1 MPITN
6 RFSTT
11 TNGALAITGNTLG
24 LSKISNQNRAGTI
37 GAIGAFITTNTA
49 LQVPTF
55 PAGTT
60 LTYTQNSSTAILN
73 IPAGSTI
80 LYAELV
86 WGGNYLSRDQNITSV
101 LGNPVSF
108 TTPVSTYSIT
118 PSAVTASNQTFVSNS
133 ITFGFYTRSAD
144 VTTLIQAGGSGS
156 YTTGA
161 VPGLVDPLDASNG
174 SINSAGWTLIV
185 AYQNGTLPARNLTIY
200 VAGNRVSAETG
211 SADVSVSG
219 FLTPSGGPVSGRL
232 FLSSTEGD
240 ADLTGDQA
248 LFGPNFSS
256 LNALSGPNNAINNF
270 FGSQVNNAAGNLDT
284 TGTFGTRNQSAS
296 TSTNISAGRQ
306 GWDITSI
313 DISPYLTNSQV
324 SAAIRLTTNG
334 DAYMLNTVGLQI
346 NINSPNIQA
355 TKSVNKS
362 VAAIGDILT
371 YTVTIPNTGLL
382 PANNAIFIDSLP
394 SGTSFIPGTV
404 TVDNVPQ
411 TNANPAA
418 GISLGTINNGASR
431 TVTFQATVV
440 SLPSQNPISNT
451 ANITFQYTPIAGG
464 TTFNGLATSNSAGT
478 QINLADING
487 TKSVNK
493 LFTDIGETLTYS
505 IALANIGNI
514 AATNVIFTDPIPSGT
529 TFIPGSVTVNGVT
542 QAGAN
547 PANGIS
553 IGSIAAN
560 STTTI
565 SFQVLVPSIP
575 QTNPILNSGTTT
587 YQYIPVPNQPAVS
600 GTDKTNIVS
609 TQVNNATV
617 TMTKAVDKNFA
628 DIGDTLTYTVSF
640 TGTGNTNANNV
651 IFTDVIP
658 TGTTFV
664 LNSLTIDGTTQ
675 VGANPANG
683 VNIGSIPS
691 GTTKNVAFQVVV
703 NTIPASNVVSN
714 GSSASYQYTVNPS
727 QSPVTKN
734 ISSNLVSTQINN
746 ANVTLTKSTNKQFAT
761 IGETISYTILI
772 TNSGNTAA
780 NNVQLT
786 DPLPN
791 GTILTPGTVTL
802 NGVLQNVDSL
812 VALPIGTIPGG
823 ATFTLSFQVT
833 VINITTPNP
842 IINNAF
848 ASYLYTVNP
857 NLPPTSKTAN
867 SNSVTSTIR
876 LANLHANKSVDKTFA
891 EVGDVLTYTF
901 SLTNDGNVAANNVLL
916 SDSIANGTAF
926 VPNSVIVNGV
936 TQPGATPASI
946 NIGSINANTT
956 ITASFQVVIT
966 SIPNPNPISNSA
978 SISYNFIVD
987 PNASPV
993 SKNTTSTTTF
1003 TQVNDANVISAKTVN
1018 RAFATVGD
1026 TLTYTVTLT
1035 NAGSVSAD
1043 SPTFVDTN
1051 PDGTTFIPNT
1061 FLING
1066 VLQNNADPNIGVP
1079 LPSIAANGSLTV
1091 SYQVTV
1097 TSLPTQNPTLNS
1109 SSTQYSFILNP
1120 GDPPTVET
1128 SVSNTVST
1136 QINLA
1141 NVVIVKEVDL
1151 TIADVGQPITY
1162 TISLANLGNTIA
1174 NNVIVTDIIPN
1185 GTTIVPNSIF
1195 IGGALQL
1202 GADPSTG
1209 LPVGSIPSGGF
1220 TTIVFQISTNGL
1232 PSPNPIQNS
1241 ASLQYSFI
1249 ADPNLPALVR
1259 NAASNIVTTQINTA
1273 NIVATK
1279 LTSTNFADVG
1289 DVILYATILTNNG
1302 NIPAANVTFTDIIP
1316 AGTLF
1321 IPNTV
1326 TINNVPVANANPA
1339 TSISIGTIGANSSR
1353 TVAFQ
1358 VFVPTIPAVNP
1369 ITNQSGTTFQ
1379 YTYDPSKPAVMQ
1391 MVASNTVQTT
1401 INNASIAATKSA
1413 DKQFA
1418 NVNDIITY
1426 TTTLTNNG
1434 NTLASNVIFT
1444 DVIPNGTSFI
1454 ANSVTVNGNTLPNV
1468 NPASGIAID
1477 PINPNANTLISFQ
1490 VQVNSIPNPNPIP
1503 NQSNTTYQYVVDPN
1517 LPPASANTL
1526 SNVITTQINNATIVA
1541 TKSVNTPTAAIGD
1554 IVTYTIAVTNTGNT
1568 PASATVLTD
1577 GLGAGASFI
1586 QNSVTI
1592 NNVPQPG
1599 LDPSLGIHLADIS
1612 PGDTVFITFQA
1623 QILAIPPSGTLTNN
1637 ALVNYEYTVNPNQ
1650 SPAVNSTITN
1660 TTVTPIIDATLS
1672 INKTVNS
1679 TFATIGDTLT
1689 FTSTITNSGN
1699 TTANNVIFTDV
1710 IPNGTTFIPNSF
1722 TVNGTTITNAN
1733 PQNGINIGNLNSNAS
1748 ATLSFQVNITTLP
1761 NPNPI
1766 PNKSS
1771 LQYSFIVDINEPP
1784 VSRTV
1789 QSNKTFTQ
1797 VNTASVIATKT
1808 ASSAFAAVGDT
1819 ITYTTILTNSGNT
1832 SANTPVFIDILPP
1845 ELSFVPDSVQINTI
1859 PQLGFRPDSEISL
1872 DSIPV
1877 GGTTTIS
1884 FQAIVGSIPA
1894 TNPTL
1899 NQSSTTYS
1907 IIIDPTQPPV
1917 IETATSNP
1925 TLVQINEAIIQA
1937 TKSVDRL
1944 FSDVAPGNS
1953 FLTYTVLL
1961 DNIGNATATNI
1972 IFTDPIPNNTVFIE
1986 DSVRVGGVLL
1996 PGVNPANGIPIGDII
2011 AEDFINVTFRVQ
2023 VVSIPN
2029 PIFTIGPGGPNS
2041 PVVNSAS
2048 INYQFMTG
2056 PNLPLVSRSTTSNP
2070 VSTQINSGEIVAIK
2084 SVNKTFATIG
2094 DTISYTITLSNP
2106 GNVTSQN
2113 IIFTDT
2119 LPDGTTFISG
2129 TLTNDLSGTL
2139 TNDSG
2144 TQQIGNPANGIQI
2157 GNINPNGTAVI
2168 TLNVLVTNI
2177 PSINPIS
2184 NSSSVQFAHVVD
2196 PSQPA
2201 VSQTNVSNTVS
2212 TTINSAILT
2221 TKKSA
2226 DKSIISVGDTIT
2238 YTTTIRN
2245 TGNTAATNITFTS
2258 AIPANTTF
2266 IPNSV
2271 TINSVQQSG
2280 AQPALGVNIPN
2291 IAPGETVTVTFQ
2303 VNVISVS
2310 PSSSIMGNDT
2320 ILYSYTVDPNSAP
2333 ATTSTSTNI
2342 ATNPVLDAMITM
2354 VKSVDQTLVTL
2365 GDTITY
2371 TTILTNNGNTNATNI
2386 TFTDLIPNGTTFIT
2400 DSVTINGLTQIGL
2413 NPNTGITIG
2422 SIAPNSS
2429 ISIAF
2434 QVTATSTP
2442 VQNPIA
2448 NSATASYTFI
2458 ADPNAPIVSRNVTSN
2473 TVFTTINTANILS
2486 LKQVDK
2492 SFSRI
2497 GDTLTYTVVLT
2508 NNGNSSAQ
2516 NVIFTDTVPSVTT
2529 FIANTFS
2536 INGVPQSGADPSN
2549 GVNIGTITAGTT
2561 VTVSF
2566 QVTVTSLPTANPIVN
2581 FSSTSYQ
2588 LVSPPDS
2595 ETSISNPVSTQINE
2609 AILSMTKNESVSFA
2623 DIGQTAFYTT
2633 SITNVGNTDAT
2644 NIVFTDA
2651 LPSGLTFVPN
2661 TLTVDGVLQPN
2672 ADPNTGVLL
2681 ATLPPNE
2688 IYSIVFQVT
2697 VNNIPPSNPA
2707 PNTASTTYEFTV
2719 DPVNPPVSSAA
2730 TSNTTLLQ
2738 INNATIIS
2746 TKTANLTF
2754 ADVGN
2759 TITFTLNLP
2768 NTGNVTATDV
2778 TIIDILDSN
2787 LSFVPNSFTANG
2799 QTIPNADLSTGVNI
2813 GSING
2818 GNTAIVTFQATV
2830 ITLPTLN
2837 PISNSASI
2845 TYHYVVDPSQPPITT
2860 SNQSNTTT
2868 TQINSAIL
2876 TAQKNSNVST
2886 VDIGQD
2892 ITYTVTITNSGNV
2905 SATNVI
2911 FTDLIPDGTSFEPNS
2926 FTLNGTSIPNAD
2938 IITGVPIGD
2947 IAPNESVIV
2956 AFHIIANEIPPIN
2969 PITNQASVSFQ
2980 HIVNPANPPV
2990 SKNIISNNVT
3000 TKIESAILNTI
3011 KIGDKTFAT
3020 IGDTITYTTTITNT
3034 GNIPA
3039 NNAIFSDPLPSWT
3052 QFVAGSVIVDG
3063 TPLPS
3068 ASIING
3074 VGINTINPNQTVT
3087 IIFQVQIVS
3096 NPTTFTPELQNLG
3109 FVNFQYNVGNVL
3121 LAQPGNVETNVF
3133 VTSINTAI
3141 LSAVKTA
3148 NTAFANIG
3156 DTITYTV
3163 SIQNNGN
3170 TNATNVNFSDPV
3182 PTGTTFVENSFA
3194 VNGSTIPGAN
3204 PNNGVNIGTVSAG
3217 SSLTV
3222 TFQVIVTSTPPS
3234 NPITNVASIQYAFIV
3249 DPASP
3254 PVTGTINSNSAST
3267 QINNATVTT
3276 VLQANRSI
3284 VSIGDVIT
3292 YTATLTN
3299 TGNFP
3304 ANSVLLINGVPE
3316 GALFVPNSVTLN
3328 GISLPD
3334 ASPTL
3339 GIPVGIIA
3347 PGDSATIT
3355 FQFLASSIPPQ
3366 GAIINQALT
3375 SYTYIVDPS
3384 QPPVT
3389 ATSSSNTVNTAVVD
3403 ASLSVIKSTDSLVQS
3418 TDGIITY
3425 TVVVQN
3431 NGNTTANTVTLTDLV
3446 PEGTAFIPNSVTIN
3460 SVSVPGADPN
3470 VGIPLNS
3477 ITPSEIVTVTFQ
3489 VIVQSIPSVNPISN
3503 TARIDYTFIADPTA
3517 PIISRTITSN
3527 PAFTQISDATIL
3539 SLKAVNAPQTTT
3551 GDILTYTITLEN
3563 TGNIPAT
3570 NLIFS
3575 DTIPQDTTFVENS
3588 FTLNGTAILG
3598 ANPNVGVTLPTLAAN
3613 ATHLI
3618 SFQILIKDS
3627 FSRESITN
3635 QSNTTYTIQPDPG
3648 QPPITET
3655 STSNIVIT
3663 NFVQAQLTIT
3673 KTSNPTTVDIGGTIL
3688 YISEVK
3694 NIGNVDAINI
3704 VFTDSI
3710 PAGTT
3715 FVPDS
3720 VTINGVLQPG
3730 LNPENGIPIGTIPAN
3745 SSKTILF
3752 QVQTNNPP
3760 TETEIVNQSSATYQ
3774 YVSIPTAPPVNRS
3787 ANSNIVTTS
3796 LQNANIISVK
3806 SADVTFASIGQ
3817 IITYTNTLQNIGTV
3831 PANNTVFIDNIP
3843 EGTIFIEDSLAINN
3857 VIQPGANP
3865 ENGVTLGT
3873 IQPNETVTISF
3884 QVQLTNIP
3892 VGNVVINI
3900 SDTSYEY
3907 QIDPSS
3913 QIIQRR
3919 SLSNAVNTEV
3929 RTANVSAIKS
3939 ANRSITRI
3947 GQIIT
3952 YTVAVTNAG
3961 TIPITNTLLLDAIAS
3976 GTTFVP
3982 NSILVDGVPRLNENP
3997 ITGINLDII
4006 LPNNTIIVTFQVSV
4020 VSIPP
4025 QNNINNIAVIH
4036 YEYRPDPST
4045 PPISETTS
4053 SNATNIQFIDAILI
4067 ATKSTNTVL
4076 ANIDETIE
4084 YTVFIQNNG
4093 SATTNSIFFTDTIAD
4108 GTVFIPGSVVVNN
4121 TVLPAADPNIGFS
4134 IPNVA
4139 AGQMATITFQVSVTN
4154 LPAVNPTPNTANVVY
4169 DFIFN
4174 PDFAPIQKSTTS
4186 NTTFVQINDAD
4197 IVSLKTVDLT
4207 SVTIGDI
4214 LTYTTTLTNTGNT
4227 DATAVVFTD
4236 NIPNGTTFI
4245 DGSVLV
4251 NNIPQLNANPSAG
4264 ILVGTIAPNISIP
4277 VTFSVT
4283 VVALPASGH
4292 VQNQSTSRYTIN
4304 VEEQISTSNITFTE
4318 VISANVIATKTTPIQ
4333 YADLQTIIPY
4343 TISITNNGNIQVENI
4358 IVTDIIP
4365 ANTSFIENSVIVNG
4379 NARPNDNPL
4388 NGIQIDNI
4396 PPNTTATILFQ
4407 VRVTSIPQTNPI
4419 SNTSTIEYEYTV
4431 PNRPPITETIIS
4443 SAALTEINH
4452 ANLNSNKAVDLAF
4465 ATVGDTLTYT
4475 ITLNQTGNVAVND
4488 VIIQDIIPQGTT
4500 FIENSVI
4507 VNGETLPGVNPV
4519 SGIPIGTIT
4528 IGGDAIVSFQVTVT
4542 SIPTPNELN
4551 NNAITTFN
4559 YIVNPNNVPVTN
4571 TTTTN
4576 TVKTT
4581 VQNDNV
4587 IAFKSADVTN
4597 ALPGQTLTY
4606 TITITNSGNVTI
4618 EDLLAIDAVP
4628 IDTTFVAGSVTI
4640 NGINQPNENP
4650 ENGITLGNLAPNEF
4664 VIITFQVTIS
4674 SSTLQSTINND
4685 ASVSYTV
4692 IIDPTKPPITITKQT
4707 NTVTTTVIDPMVR
4720 IEKTADKSIVVI
4732 GDIITFTLAVFN
4744 HSPIPTISTSVIDT
4758 IPAGTT
4764 FIENSVT
4771 INGTPVPNVR
4781 PDTGINIGS
4790 LSAGT
4795 VATIT
4800 FQVLATSIPSN
4811 STIINSATV
4820 TAAFQLTPQ
4829 DPIITFI
4836 VNSNIVRIPVQF
4848 ITATVTKNASVS
4860 SAYLNQYFDYTVRIT
4875 NTSEISLSNISLQDT
4890 IPAGLQFING
4900 TVFINGERSP
4910 LANPNIGFLVATNL
4924 EPNETIIVLF
4934 TVQVISPPV
4943 NNPFKNTANISL
4955 QLQVS
4960 PTDPP
4965 ITVTVTS
4972 NENIVTFV
4980 PENPDEAL
4988 PNLNCFFDGERFIR
5002 ITPRNVRNYLWTWI
5016 WWK

>member
-1 MPITN
+1 
-6 RFSTT
+6 
-11 TNGALAITGNTLG
+11 
-24 LSKISNQNRAGTI
+24 
-37 GAIGAFITTNTA
+37 
-49 LQVPTF
+49 
-55 PAGTT
+55 
-60 LTYTQNSSTAILN
+60 
-73 IPAGSTI
+73 
-80 LYAELV
+80 
-86 WGGNYLSRDQNITSV
+86 
-101 LGNPVSF
+101 
-108 TTPVSTYSIT
+108 
-118 PSAVTASNQTFVSNS
+118 
-133 ITFGFYTRSAD
+133 
-144 VTTLIQAGGSGS
+144 
-156 YTTGA
+156 
-161 VPGLVDPLDASNG
+161 
-174 SINSAGWTLIV
+174 
-185 AYQNGTLPARNLTIY
+185 
-200 VAGNRVSAETG
+200 
-211 SADVSVSG
+211 
-219 FLTPSGGPVSGRL
+219 
-232 FLSSTEGD
+232 
-240 ADLTGDQA
+240 
-248 LFGPNFSS
+248 
-256 LNALSGPNNAINNF
+256 
-270 FGSQVNNAAGNLDT
+270 
-284 TGTFGTRNQSAS
+284 
-296 TSTNISAGRQ
+296 
-306 GWDITSI
+306 
-313 DISPYLTNSQV
+313 
-324 SAAIRLTTNG
+324 
-334 DAYMLNTVGLQI
+334 
-346 NINSPNIQA
+346 
-355 TKSVNKS
+355 
-362 VAAIGDILT
+362 
-371 YTVTIPNTGLL
+371 
-382 PANNAIFIDSLP
+382 
-394 SGTSFIPGTV
+394 
-404 TVDNVPQ
+404 
-411 TNANPAA
+411 
-418 GISLGTINNGASR
+418 
-431 TVTFQATVV
+431 
-440 SLPSQNPISNT
+440 
-451 ANITFQYTPIAGG
+451 
-464 TTFNGLATSNSAGT
+464 
-478 QINLADING
+478 
-487 TKSVNK
+487 
-493 LFTDIGETLTYS
+493 
-505 IALANIGNI
+505 
-514 AATNVIFTDPIPSGT
+514 
-529 TFIPGSVTVNGVT
+529 
-542 QAGAN
+542 
-547 PANGIS
+547 
-553 IGSIAAN
+553 
-560 STTTI
+560 
-565 SFQVLVPSIP
+565 
-575 QTNPILNSGTTT
+575 
-587 YQYIPVPNQPAVS
+587 
-600 GTDKTNIVS
+600 
-609 TQVNNATV
+609 
-617 TMTKAVDKNFA
+617 
-628 DIGDTLTYTVSF
+628 
-640 TGTGNTNANNV
+640 
-651 IFTDVIP
+651 
-658 TGTTFV
+658 
-664 LNSLTIDGTTQ
+664 
-675 VGANPANG
+675 
-683 VNIGSIPS
+683 
-691 GTTKNVAFQVVV
+691 
-703 NTIPASNVVSN
+703 
-714 GSSASYQYTVNPS
+714 
-727 QSPVTKN
+727 
-734 ISSNLVSTQINN
+734 
-746 ANVTLTKSTNKQFAT
+746 
-761 IGETISYTILI
+761 
-772 TNSGNTAA
+772 
-780 NNVQLT
+780 
-786 DPLPN
+786 
-791 GTILTPGTVTL
+791 
-802 NGVLQNVDSL
+802 
-812 VALPIGTIPGG
+812 
-823 ATFTLSFQVT
+823 
-833 VINITTPNP
+833 
-842 IINNAF
+842 
-848 ASYLYTVNP
+848 
-857 NLPPTSKTAN
+857 
-867 SNSVTSTIR
+867 
-876 LANLHANKSVDKTFA
+876 
-891 EVGDVLTYTF
+891 
-901 SLTNDGNVAANNVLL
+901 
-916 SDSIANGTAF
+916 
-926 VPNSVIVNGV
+926 
-936 TQPGATPASI
+936 
-946 NIGSINANTT
+946 
-956 ITASFQVVIT
+956 
-966 SIPNPNPISNSA
+966 
-978 SISYNFIVD
+978 
-987 PNASPV
+987 
-993 SKNTTSTTTF
+993 
-1003 TQVNDANVISAKTVN
+1003 
-1018 RAFATVGD
+1018 
-1026 TLTYTVTLT
+1026 
-1035 NAGSVSAD
+1035 
-1043 SPTFVDTN
+1043 
-1051 PDGTTFIPNT
+1051 
-1061 FLING
+1061 
-1066 VLQNNADPNIGVP
+1066 
-1079 LPSIAANGSLTV
+1079 
-1091 SYQVTV
+1091 
-1097 TSLPTQNPTLNS
+1097 
-1109 SSTQYSFILNP
+1109 
-1120 GDPPTVET
+1120 
-1128 SVSNTVST
+1128 
-1136 QINLA
+1136 
-1141 NVVIVKEVDL
+1141 IVKEVDL

-1162 TISLANLGNTIA
+1162 TISLANLGNTTA

-1185 GTTIVPNSIF
+1185 GSTIVPNSIF
-1195 IGGALQL
+1195 IGGTLQQS
-1202 GADPSTG
+1202 ADPSTG
-1209 LPVGSIPSGGF
+1209 LQVGSIPSGGF
-1220 TTIVFQISTNGL
+1220 TTIVFQISANGL

-1259 NAASNIVTTQINTA
+1259 NTASNIVTTQINTA

-1302 NIPAANVTFTDIIP
+1302 NISAANVTFTDIIP

-1339 TSISIGTIGANSSR
+1339 TGISIGTIGANSSR

-1369 ITNQSGTTFQ
+1369 ITNQSSTTFQ

-1434 NTLASNVIFT
+1434 NILASNVIFT

-1454 ANSVTVNGNTLPNV
+1454 PNSVTVNGNTLPNV

-1477 PINPNANTLISFQ
+1477 PINPNANTIISFQ

-1503 NQSNTTYQYVVDPN
+1503 NQNNTTYQYVVDPN

-1554 IVTYTIAVTNTGNT
+1554 IVTYTIAVTNTGNI
-1568 PASATVLTD
+1568 PASATVLID

-1592 NNVPQPG
+1592 NDVPQPG
-1599 LDPSLGIHLADIS
+1599 LDPSLGIHLADLP
-1612 PGDTVFITFQA
+1612 PGNSVFITFEA

-1650 SPAVNSTITN
+1650 SPAVGSTITN
-1660 TTVTPIIDATLS
+1660 TTVTPIVDATLS

-1699 TTANNVIFTDV
+1699 TTASDVIFTDV

-1722 TVNGTTITNAN
+1722 KINGTTIPNTN

-1748 ATLSFQVNITTLP
+1748 VTLSFQVNITTLP

-1766 PNKSS
+1766 PNQSS

-1797 VNTASVIATKT
+1797 VNSASVIATKT
-1808 ASSAFAAVGDT
+1808 ASNAFAAVGDT
-1819 ITYTTILTNSGNT
+1819 VTYTTTLTNSGNT
-1832 SANTPVFIDILPP
+1832 TANTPVFIDILPP

-1859 PQLGFRPDSEISL
+1859 PQLGFRPDSGISL

-1907 IIIDPTQPPV
+1907 IIVDPTQPPV
-1917 IETATSNP
+1917 TETATSNP

-1961 DNIGNATATNI
+1961 ENIGNTTATNI

-1996 PGVNPANGIPIGDII
+1996 PGVNPTNGIPIGDII
-2011 AEDFINVTFRVQ
+2011 AGDFTNVTFRVQ

-2041 PVVNSAS
+2041 PVINGAS
-2048 INYQFMTG
+2048 IDYQFMTG

-2070 VSTQINSGEIVAIK
+2070 VSTQINSGEITLVK
-2084 SVNKTFATIG
+2084 SVDKTFATIG

-2113 IIFTDT
+2113 IIFTDI
-2119 LPDGTTFISG
+2119 LPDGTTFI
-2129 TLTNDLSGTL
+2129 SGTL

-2157 GNINPNGTAVI
+2157 ENINPNGTAVI

-2184 NSSSVQFAHVVD
+2184 NSSSVQFSHVVD
-2196 PSQPA
+2196 PSQPS
-2201 VSQTNVSNTVS
+2201 VSQTNVSNAVS
-2212 TTINSAILT
+2212 TTINSAILAT
-2221 TKKSA
+2221 QKSA
-2226 DKSIISVGDTIT
+2226 DKSIVSVGDTIT
-2238 YTTTIRN
+2238 YTTTITN

-2258 AIPANTTF
+2258 AIPASTTF
-2266 IPNSV
+2266 IPNSF
-2271 TINSVQQSG
+2271 TINGVQQSG
-2280 AQPALGVNIPN
+2280 AQPALGVTIPS

-2303 VNVISVS
+2303 ANVLSVP

-2320 ILYSYTVDPNSAP
+2320 ILYSYTVDPNGTP
-2333 ATTSTSTNI
+2333 ITTSTSTNI
-2342 ATNPVLDAMITM
+2342 VTNPVLDAMITM
-2354 VKSVDQTLVTL
+2354 IKSVDQTLVTL

-2371 TTILTNNGNTNATNI
+2371 TTILTNSGNTNATNI
-2386 TFTDLIPNGTTFIT
+2386 TFTDLIPDGTTFIT
-2400 DSVTINGLTQIGL
+2400 DSVTIDGITQIGL

-2422 SIAPNSS
+2422 AIAPNSS

-2473 TVFTTINTANILS
+2473 SVFTTINTATILS
-2486 LKQVDK
+2486 SKQVDK
-2492 SFSRI
+2492 SFSHI
-2497 GDTLTYTVVLT
+2497 GDTLTYTVTLT

-2516 NVIFTDTVPSVTT
+2516 NVIFTDTVPSGTA

-2536 INGVPQSGADPSN
+2536 INGVPQSGADPTN
-2549 GVNIGTITAGTT
+2549 GVNIGPITAGST
-2561 VTVSF
+2561 VNVSF
-2566 QVTVTSLPTANPIVN
+2566 QVNVTSLPTENPIVN

-2588 LVSPPDS
+2588 LVSPPDA
-2595 ETSISNPVSTQINE
+2595 ETSISNPVSTLIKE

-2633 SITNVGNTDAT
+2633 SISNIGNTDAT

-2661 TLTVDGVLQPN
+2661 TLTVDGVLQPDAN
-2672 ADPNTGVLL
+2672 PNTGVLL

-2697 VNNIPPSNPA
+2697 VNSIPPINPA
-2707 PNTASTTYEFTV
+2707 PNTAATTYEFTV
-2719 DPVNPPVSSAA
+2719 DPVNPPVSSTAN
-2730 TSNTTLLQ
+2730 SNTTLLQ

-2746 TKTANLTF
+2746 TKTVNLTF

-2768 NTGNVTATDV
+2768 NTGNVAATDV
-2778 TIIDILDSN
+2778 TVIDILDSN
-2787 LSFVPNSFTANG
+2787 LSFVPNSFTVNG
-2799 QTIPNADLSTGVNI
+2799 QIIPNADLSTGVNI

-2830 ITLPTLN
+2830 TTLPTLN

-2845 TYHYVVDPSQPPITT
+2845 TYHYVVDPSQPSLTN

-2892 ITYTVTITNSGNV
+2892 IIYSVTITNIGNV

-2926 FTLNGTSIPNAD
+2926 FTLNGTTIPNAD
-2938 IITGVPIGD
+2938 LITGVPIGD
-2947 IAPNESVIV
+2947 IAPNQSVIV
-2956 AFHIIANEIPPIN
+2956 AFHINANEIPPIN

-2980 HIVNPANPPV
+2980 HIVNPANPPI
-2990 SKNIISNNVT
+2990 SKNIPSNNVT

-3011 KIGDKTFAT
+3011 KIGDKAFAT

-3039 NNAIFSDPLPSWT
+3039 NNAIFSDPLPTWT

-3068 ASIING
+3068 ASIIDG
-3074 VGINTINPNQTVT
+3074 VGINTIIPNQTVT
-3087 IIFQVQIVS
+3087 IVFQVQIV
-3096 NPTTFTPELQNLG
+3096 
-3109 FVNFQYNVGNVL
+3109 GNAL
-3121 LAQPGNVETNVF
+3121 EAQPGNVETNVF
-3133 VTSINTAI
+3133 VTSINSAI

-3163 SIQNNGN
+3163 LIQNSGN

-3182 PTGTTFVENSFA
+3182 PAGTTFVENSFA

-3204 PNNGVNIGTVSAG
+3204 PNNGVNIGTISSD

-3234 NPITNVASIQYAFIV
+3234 NPITNVASIQYTFIV

-3418 TDGIITY
+3418 TDGTITY

-3460 SVSVPGADPN
+3460 SVSVPDADPN

-3503 TARIDYTFIADPTA
+3503 TARIDYTFITDPTA
-3517 PIISRTITSN
+3517 PIVSRTITSN

-3539 SLKAVNAPQTTT
+3539 SLKAVNAPQATT

-3588 FTLNGTAILG
+3588 FTLNGTTILD

-3618 SFQILIKDS
+3618 SFQILINDS
-3627 FSRESITN
+3627 FSQESITN

-3648 QPPITET
+3648 QPPITEI

-3663 NFVQAQLTIT
+3663 NFVQAQLAIT

-3704 VFTDSI
+3704 NFTDSI

-3730 LNPENGIPIGTIPAN
+3730 VNPENGIPIGTIPAN

-3760 TETEIVNQSSATYQ
+3760 NETEIVNQSSATYQ

-3806 SADVTFASIGQ
+3806 SADVNFVSIGQ
-3817 IITYTNTLQNIGTV
+3817 MITYTNTLQNIGTV
-3831 PANNTVFIDNIP
+3831 PANNIVFIDNTP

-3857 VIQPGANP
+3857 VIQPGVNP

-3892 VGNVVINI
+3892 EGNTVINI

-3907 QIDPSS
+3907 QIEPSS
-3913 QIIQRR
+3913 PIIQRR

-3982 NSILVDGVPRLNENP
+3982 NSILVDGVPRPNENP

-4036 YEYRPDPST
+4036 YEYRPEPST

-4067 ATKSTNTVL
+4067 ATKSANTVL
-4076 ANIDETIE
+4076 ATIDETIE

-4108 GTVFIPGSVVVNN
+4108 GTVFIPGSVIVNN

-4139 AGQMATITFQVSVTN
+4139 AGQMTTITFQVSVTN
-4154 LPAVNPTPNTANVVY
+4154 LPTVNPTPNTANIVY

-4236 NIPNGTTFI
+4236 NIPDGTTFI

-4251 NNIPQLNANPSAG
+4251 NNIPQLNANPSVG

-4343 TISITNNGNIQVENI
+4343 TISIINNGNIQVENI

-4388 NGIQIDNI
+4388 NGIQIDTI

-4431 PNRPPITETIIS
+4431 PDRPPITETIIS
-4443 SAALTEINH
+4443 SAAATEINH

-4528 IGGDAIVSFQVTVT
+4528 IGEDAIVSFQVTVT

-4576 TVKTT
+4576 TVTTT

-4587 IAFKSADVTN
+4587 IAIKAVDFTS

-4606 TITITNSGNVTI
+4606 TITITNNGNIII
-4618 EDLLAIDAVP
+4618 EDLLLVDTAPA
-4628 IDTTFVAGSVTI
+4628 DTTFVIGSVTI
-4640 NGINQPNENP
+4640 NGINQPNANP
-4650 ENGITLGNLAPNEF
+4650 ENGITLGNLAPNDS

-4674 SSTLQSTINND
+4674 SSTLQPTINND
-4685 ASVSYTV
+4685 ATVSYTV
-4692 IIDPTKPPITITKQT
+4692 IIDPDEPPITITKQT
-4707 NTVTTTVIDPMVR
+4707 NTVTTTLIEPIIN

-4732 GDIITFTLAVFN
+4732 GDVITFTLEIFN
-4744 HSPIPTISTSVIDT
+4744 DSTIPTISTSVIDT

-4800 FQVLATSIPSN
+4800 FQVLVTSIPSN

-4860 SAYLNQYFDYTVRIT
+4860 SAYLNQYFDYKVRIT
-4875 NTSEISLSNISLQDT
+4875 NTSKISLSNISLQDT

-4943 NNPFKNTANISL
+4943 NNEFKNTANISL

-4980 PENPDEAL
+4980 PENPDETL

-5002 ITPRNVRNYLWTWI
+5002 ITPRNIRSYLWAWI
-5016 WWK
+5016 WWQ

>member
-37 GAIGAFITTNTA
+37 GAIGAFATTNTA

-60 LTYTQNSSTAILN
+60 LNYTQNSSTAILN

-161 VPGLVDPLDASNG
+161 VPGLVDPIDASNG
-174 SINSAGWTLIV
+174 TINSAGWTLIV

-200 VAGNRVSAETG
+200 VAGNRVSADTG
-211 SADVSVSG
+211 SADVAVSG

-232 FLSSTEGD
+232 FLSSIEGD
-240 ADLTGDQA
+240 ADLIGDQA

-256 LNALSGPNNAINNF
+256 LNALSGPNNAVNNF

-296 TSTNISAGRQ
+296 TGTNISAGRQ

-394 SGTSFIPGTV
+394 NGTSFIPGTV

-418 GISLGTINNGASR
+418 GISLGTINNGTSR

-505 IALANIGNI
+505 IALTNIGNI
-514 AATNVIFTDPIPSGT
+514 AATNVIYTDPIPSGT

-560 STTTI
+560 STTTTI
-565 SFQVLVPSIP
+565 SFQVFVPAIP

-600 GTDKTNIVS
+600 GTDTTNIVS

-617 TMTKAVDKNFA
+617 TMVKAVDKNFA

-691 GTTKNVAFQVVV
+691 GTTKNITFQVVV

-746 ANVTLTKSTNKQFAT
+746 ANVTLTKSANKQFAT
-761 IGETISYTILI
+761 IGETIGYTILI
-772 TNSGNTAA
+772 TNIGNTAA

-791 GTILTPGTVTL
+791 GTILTLGSVTL

-812 VALPIGTIPGG
+812 VALPIGTIPAG

-833 VINITTPNP
+833 VINITSQNP
-842 IINNAF
+842 ILNNAF
-848 ASYLYTVNP
+848 VSYIYTVNP
-857 NLPPTSKTAN
+857 SLPPTSKTAN

-901 SLTNDGNVAANNVLL
+901 ALTNDGNVAANNVLL

-926 VPNSVIVNGV
+926 VPNSIIVNGV
-936 TQPGATPASI
+936 TQPGVTPTSI

-987 PNASPV
+987 PNTSPV

-1003 TQVNDANVISAKTVN
+1003 TQVNDANVISAKTVD
-1018 RAFATVGD
+1018 RAFATAGD
-1026 TLTYTVTLT
+1026 ILTYTVTLT

-1120 GDPPTVET
+1120 GDPPTIET

-1141 NVVIVKEVDL
+1141 NVIIVKEVDL

-1162 TISLANLGNTIA
+1162 TISIANLGNTTA

-1209 LPVGSIPSGGF
+1209 LQVGSIPSGGF
-1220 TTIVFQISTNGL
+1220 TTIVFQISANGL

-1259 NAASNIVTTQINTA
+1259 NAASNIVTTQLNTA

-1316 AGTLF
+1316 TGTLF

-1326 TINNVPVANANPA
+1326 TINNVPIANANP
-1339 TSISIGTIGANSSR
+1339 TNGISIGTIGANSSR

-1454 ANSVTVNGNTLPNV
+1454 PNSVTVNGNTLPNV

-1477 PINPNANTLISFQ
+1477 PINPNANTIISFQ

-1517 LPPASANTL
+1517 LPSASANTL

-1554 IVTYTIAVTNTGNT
+1554 IVTYTIAVTNTGNI

-1599 LDPSLGIHLADIS
+1599 LDPSLGVHLADIS

-1710 IPNGTTFIPNSF
+1710 IPNGTTFILNSF
-1722 TVNGTTITNAN
+1722 TVNGTTIPNAN
-1733 PQNGINIGNLNSNAS
+1733 PQNGINIGNINSNAS
-1748 ATLSFQVNITTLP
+1748 VILSFQVNITTIP

-1797 VNTASVIATKT
+1797 VNSASVIATKT

-1819 ITYTTILTNSGNT
+1819 ITYTTTLTNSGNT
-1832 SANTPVFIDILPP
+1832 TANTPVFIDILPP
-1845 ELSFVPDSVQINTI
+1845 ELSFIPDSVQINTI
-1859 PQLGFRPDSEISL
+1859 PQLGFRPDSGLSL

-1884 FQAIVGSIPA
+1884 FQVIVGSIPA

-1907 IIIDPTQPPV
+1907 IIVDPTQPPV
-1917 IETATSNP
+1917 TETATSNP

-1961 DNIGNATATNI
+1961 ENEGNTTATNI
-1972 IFTDPIPNNTVFIE
+1972 IFTDPIPNNTIFIT

-1996 PGVNPANGIPIGDII
+1996 PGVKPANGIQIGDII
-2011 AEDFINVTFRVQ
+2011 AGDFINVTFRVQ

-2041 PVVNSAS
+2041 PVVNGAS
-2048 INYQFMTG
+2048 IDYQFMTG
-2056 PNLPLVSRSTTSNP
+2056 PNLPLVSRNTTSNP

-2084 SVNKTFATIG
+2084 SVDKTFATIG

-2113 IIFTDT
+2113 IIFTDI
-2119 LPDGTTFISG
+2119 LPNGTTFI
-2129 TLTNDLSGTL
+2129 SGTL

-2144 TQQIGNPANGIQI
+2144 TQQIGNPASGIQI

-2168 TLNVLVTNI
+2168 SLNVLVTNI

-2184 NSSSVQFAHVVD
+2184 NFSSIQFEHVID
-2196 PSQPA
+2196 PSQPSALQTA
-2201 VSQTNVSNTVS
+2201 VSNAVS
-2212 TTINSAILT
+2212 TTINSAILNT
-2221 TKKSA
+2221 TKTV
-2226 DKSIISVGDTIT
+2226 DKSIISVGDTLT
-2238 YTTTIRN
+2238 YTTTITN
-2245 TGNTAATNITFTS
+2245 TGNTPATNITFTS
-2258 AIPANTTF
+2258 AIPSSTTF
-2266 IPNSV
+2266 VPDSV
-2271 TINSVQQSG
+2271 TINGIQQLG

-2303 VNVISVS
+2303 VNVISVP

-2320 ILYSYTVDPNSAP
+2320 ILYSYTVDPSAAP
-2333 ATTSTSTNI
+2333 ITTSTSTNI
-2342 ATNPVLDAMITM
+2342 VTNPVLDAMITM
-2354 VKSVDQTLVTL
+2354 VKSVDQTIVTL

-2386 TFTDLIPNGTTFIT
+2386 TFTDLIPDGTTFIPN
-2400 DSVTINGLTQIGL
+2400 SVTINSSTHIGL
-2413 NPNTGITIG
+2413 DPNTGITIG
-2422 SIAPNSS
+2422 SIAPNNS

-2448 NSATASYTFI
+2448 NSASASYTFI
-2458 ADPNAPIVSRNVTSN
+2458 TDPNAPIVSRNVTSN
-2473 TVFTTINTANILS
+2473 TVFTTINTATILS

-2497 GDTLTYTVVLT
+2497 GDTLTYTVTLT

-2516 NVIFTDTVPSVTT
+2516 NVIFTDTMPSGTT

-2536 INGVPQSGADPSN
+2536 INGVPQSGADPTN
-2549 GVNIGTITAGTT
+2549 GVNIGPITAGTT

-2566 QVTVTSLPTANPIVN
+2566 QVTVTSLPTENPIVN

-2588 LVSPPDS
+2588 LVSPPDA
-2595 ETSISNPVSTQINE
+2595 ETSISNPVSTQIKE
-2609 AILSMTKNESVSFA
+2609 AILSMTKNENVSFA

-2697 VNNIPPSNPA
+2697 VNSIPPINPA

-2738 INNATIIS
+2738 INNVTIIS
-2746 TKTANLTF
+2746 TKTADLTF
-2754 ADVGN
+2754 ADIGN

-2787 LSFVPNSFTANG
+2787 LSFVPNSFTVNG

-2818 GNTAIVTFQATV
+2818 GNAAIVTFQATV

-2837 PISNSASI
+2837 PISNSAST
-2845 TYHYVVDPSQPPITT
+2845 TYHYVVDPSQPPVTT

-2868 TQINSAIL
+2868 TQINNATL

-2926 FTLNGTSIPNAD
+2926 FTLNGTSIPNAN

-2947 IAPNESVIV
+2947 IGPNQSVIV

-2969 PITNQASVSFQ
+2969 PITNQANVSFQ

-2990 SKNIISNNVT
+2990 SKNITSNNVT

-3052 QFVAGSVIVDG
+3052 QFIAGSVIVDG

-3074 VGINTINPNQTVT
+3074 VGINTITPNQTVT

-3109 FVNFQYNVGNVL
+3109 FVNFQYNVGNAL
-3121 LAQPGNVETNVF
+3121 QAQPGNVETNVF
-3133 VTSINTAI
+3133 VTSINSAI

-3163 SIQNNGN
+3163 LIQNSGN
-3170 TNATNVNFSDPV
+3170 TNATNVNFSDMV
-3182 PTGTTFVENSFA
+3182 PAGTTFVENSFA
-3194 VNGSTIPGAN
+3194 VNASTIPGAN
-3204 PNNGVNIGTVSAG
+3204 PNNGVNIGTVSTG

-3222 TFQVIVTSTPPS
+3222 TFRVIVTSTPPS
-3234 NPITNVASIQYAFIV
+3234 NPIINVASIQYAFIV

-3276 VLQANRSI
+3276 VLQANRTI

-3403 ASLSVIKSTDSLVQS
+3403 ASLSAIKSTDSLVQS
-3418 TDGIITY
+3418 TDGTITY

-3477 ITPSEIVTVTFQ
+3477 IAPSEIVTVTFQ

-3503 TARIDYTFIADPTA
+3503 TVRIDYTFIADPTA

-3539 SLKAVNAPQTTT
+3539 SLKGVNAQQATT

-3570 NLIFS
+3570 NLTFS
-3575 DTIPQDTTFVENS
+3575 DTISQDTTFVENS

-3598 ANPNVGVTLPTLAAN
+3598 ANPNVAVTLPNLAAN

-3618 SFQILIKDS
+3618 SFQILITDS
-3627 FSRESITN
+3627 FSQESITN

-3694 NIGNVDAINI
+3694 NTGNVDAINI
-3704 VFTDSI
+3704 NFTDSI
-3710 PAGTT
+3710 PSGTT

-3730 LNPENGIPIGTIPAN
+3730 VNPENGIPIGTIPAN

-3806 SADVTFASIGQ
+3806 SADVTFVSIGQ
-3817 IITYTNTLQNIGTV
+3817 MITYTNTLQNIGTV

-3857 VIQPGANP
+3857 VIQPGVNP

-3892 VGNVVINI
+3892 EGNTVINI

-3913 QIIQRR
+3913 PIIQRR

-3961 TIPITNTLLLDAIAS
+3961 TVPITNTLLIDAIAA

-3982 NSILVDGVPRLNENP
+3982 NSILVDGVPRPNENP

-4036 YEYRPDPST
+4036 YEYRPDPSA

-4053 SNATNIQFIDAILI
+4053 SNSTNIQFIDAILI
-4067 ATKSTNTVL
+4067 ATKSANTVL

-4093 SATTNSIFFTDTIAD
+4093 STTTNSIFFTDTIAD
-4108 GTVFIPGSVVVNN
+4108 GTVFIPGSVIVNN

-4139 AGQMATITFQVSVTN
+4139 ADQMATVTFQVSVTN
-4154 LPAVNPTPNTANVVY
+4154 LPVVNPTPNTANIVY

-4236 NIPNGTTFI
+4236 NIPDGTTFI

-4343 TISITNNGNIQVENI
+4343 TISIINNGNIQVENI

-4431 PNRPPITETIIS
+4431 PDRPPITETIIS
-4443 SAALTEINH
+4443 SAAATEINH

-4475 ITLNQTGNVAVND
+4475 ITLNQTGNVATND

-4507 VNGETLPGVNPV
+4507 VNGEALPGVNPV
-4519 SGIPIGTIT
+4519 SGIPIGTI
-4528 IGGDAIVSFQVTVT
+4528 IVSGDAIVSFQVTVT

-4551 NNAITTFN
+4551 NKAITTFN

-4576 TVKTT
+4576 TVTTT

-4587 IAFKSADVTN
+4587 IAIKSVDVTN

-4618 EDLLAIDAVP
+4618 EDLLAIDTVP
-4628 IDTTFVAGSVTI
+4628 IDTTFVADSVTI

-4650 ENGITLGNLAPNEF
+4650 ENGITLGNLAPNES

-4771 INGTPVPNVR
+4771 INGTSVQNVR

-4790 LSAGT
+4790 LSADT

-4800 FQVLATSIPSN
+4800 FQVLVTSIPSN

-4848 ITATVTKNASVS
+4848 VTATVTKNASVS

-4943 NNPFKNTANISL
+4943 NNQFKNTANISL

-4980 PENPDEAL
+4980 PENPDETL

-5002 ITPRNVRNYLWTWI
+5002 ITPRNARNYLWTWI
-5016 WWK
+5016 WWN

>member
-37 GAIGAFITTNTA
+37 GAIGAFVTTNTA
-49 LQVPTF
+49 LQVTTF

-60 LTYTQNSSTAILN
+60 LNYTQNSSTAILN
-73 IPAGSTI
+73 VPAGSTI

-118 PSAVTASNQTFVSNS
+118 PSAVTASNQTFVSGS
-133 ITFGFYTRSAD
+133 VTFGFYTRSAD
-144 VTTLIQAGGSGS
+144 VTSLVQAAGSGS
-156 YTTGA
+156 YTTGS

-174 SINSAGWTLIV
+174 AINSSGWTLIV
-185 AYQNGTLPARNLTIY
+185 AYQNGSLPARNLTIY
-200 VAGNRVSAETG
+200 VAGNRVSVETG

-219 FLTPSGGPVSGRL
+219 FLTPAGGPVSGRL
-232 FLSSTEGD
+232 FISSTEGD

-256 LNALSGPNNAINNF
+256 LNALSGPNNAVNNF
-270 FGSQVNNAAGNLDT
+270 FGSQINNAAGNLDT

-362 VAAIGDILT
+362 VAAIGDVLT
-371 YTVTIPNTGLL
+371 YTVTVPNTGLL
-382 PANNAIFIDSLP
+382 PANNVTFIDILP
-394 SGTSFIPGTV
+394 NGTSFIPGSV
-404 TVDNVPQ
+404 TIDNVPQ
-411 TNANPAA
+411 TNANPIA
-418 GISLGTINNGASR
+418 GISLGTINNNASR
-431 TVTFQATVV
+431 TITFQATVV

-451 ANITFQYTPIAGG
+451 ATITFQYTPIAGG
-464 TTFNGLATSNSAGT
+464 TTFNGIATSNSAGT

-505 IALANIGNI
+505 ISLANVGNI
-514 AATNVIFTDPIPSGT
+514 AATNVIYTDPIPSGT

-542 QAGAN
+542 QAGVN

-553 IGSIAAN
+553 VGTIAAN
-560 STTTI
+560 STATI
-565 SFQVLVPSIP
+565 TFQVTVPTIP

-587 YQYIPVPNQPAVS
+587 YQYVPIPNQPVVNGS
-600 GTDKTNIVS
+600 DTTNTVS

-617 TMTKAVDKNFA
+617 TMAKAVDKNFA

-640 TGTGNTNANNV
+640 VGTGNTTANNV
-651 IFTDVIP
+651 IFTDIIP

-683 VNIGSIPS
+683 VNIGSIPT
-691 GTTKNVAFQVVV
+691 GTTKNVSFQVVV

-746 ANVTLTKSTNKQFAT
+746 ANLTLTKSTNKQFAT

-772 TNSGNTAA
+772 TNSGNTVA

-791 GTILTPGTVTL
+791 GTILTLGTVTL

-833 VINITTPNP
+833 VINITAQNP

-848 ASYLYTVNP
+848 ASYIYTVNP
-857 NLPPTSKTAN
+857 SLPPTSKTAN

-876 LANLHANKSVDKTFA
+876 LANLHTIKSVDKTFA

-901 SLTNDGNVAANNVLL
+901 AVTNDGNVAANNVLL
-916 SDSIANGTAF
+916 SDSIANGTSF
-926 VPNSVIVNGV
+926 VPNSVTINSV
-936 TQPGATPASI
+936 TQPGVTPASI
-946 NIGSINANTT
+946 NIGSINAGTT
-956 ITASFQVVIT
+956 ITASFQVLIT

-993 SKNTTSTTTF
+993 SANTTSTTTF
-1003 TQVNDANVISAKTVN
+1003 TQVNDANVISVKTVD

-1026 TLTYTVTLT
+1026 ILTYTVILT

-1051 PDGTTFIPNT
+1051 PDGTIFIPNT

-1079 LPSIAANGSLTV
+1079 LPSIPANGSLTV

-1097 TSLPTQNPTLNS
+1097 TSLPTQNPTINS

-1120 GDPPTVET
+1120 GDPPTIET
-1128 SVSNTVST
+1128 SLSNTVST

-1162 TISLANLGNTIA
+1162 TISLANLGNTTA
-1174 NNVIVTDIIPN
+1174 NTVVVTDILPP
-1185 GTTIVPNSIF
+1185 GTTLVPNSIF

-1202 GADPSTG
+1202 GADPSAG
-1209 LPVGSIPSGGF
+1209 LQVGTIPAGGI
-1220 TTIVFQISTNGL
+1220 TTIVFQISANGI

-1249 ADPNLPALVR
+1249 ADPSLPALVR
-1259 NAASNIVTTQINTA
+1259 NATSNIVTTQINTA
-1273 NIVATK
+1273 TIVANK

-1289 DVILYATILTNNG
+1289 DSITYATVLTNNG
-1302 NIPAANVTFTDIIP
+1302 NIPATNVIFTDVIP
-1316 AGTLF
+1316 SGTLF
-1321 IPNTV
+1321 IPDSV
-1326 TINNVPVANANPA
+1326 AIDNVPVANVNPA
-1339 TSISIGTIGANSSR
+1339 NGISIGTIGANSSR
-1353 TVAFQ
+1353 TVSFQ
-1358 VFVPTIPAVNP
+1358 VNVPAIPSINP

-1391 MVASNTVQTT
+1391 MVTSNTVQTT
-1401 INNASIAATKSA
+1401 INNASISATKSA

-1426 TTTLTNNG
+1426 TTTLTNSG
-1434 NTLASNVIFT
+1434 NTLASTVIFT

-1454 ANSVTVNGNTLPNV
+1454 PNSVTVNGNTLPNV
-1468 NPASGIAID
+1468 NPANGIAID
-1477 PINPNANTLISFQ
+1477 PINPNANTIISFQ
-1490 VQVNSIPNPNPIP
+1490 IKVNSIPNPNPIP
-1503 NQSNTTYQYVVDPN
+1503 NQSNTTYQYIVNPN
-1517 LPPASANTL
+1517 LPPASANAL
-1526 SNVITTQINNATIVA
+1526 SNLITTQINNATIIA

-1554 IVTYTIAVTNTGNT
+1554 IVTYTIAVTNTGNI

-1577 GLGAGASFI
+1577 GLGAGASFV

-1599 LDPSLGIHLADIS
+1599 LDPSLGVHLADIP
-1612 PGDTVFITFQA
+1612 PGNTVFIGFQA
-1623 QILAIPPSGTLTNN
+1623 KILAIPPSGTLTNN

-1650 SPAVNSTITN
+1650 SSAVGSTITN

-1689 FTSTITNSGN
+1689 FTSTVTNSGN
-1699 TTANNVIFTDV
+1699 TTANNVIFTDL

-1722 TVNGTTITNAN
+1722 MVNGTTIPNAN
-1733 PQNGINIGNLNSNAS
+1733 PQNGINIGNITTNSIV
-1748 ATLSFQVNITTLP
+1748 TLSFQVNITAIP

-1766 PNKSS
+1766 PNQSS

-1797 VNTASVIATKT
+1797 VNSASVIASKI
-1808 ASSAFAAVGDT
+1808 ASSAFAAIGDT
-1819 ITYTTILTNSGNT
+1819 ITYTTTLTNSGNT
-1832 SANTPVFIDILPP
+1832 TANTPVFIDILPP

-1859 PQLGFRPDSEISL
+1859 PQLGFRPDSGVPL
-1872 DSIPV
+1872 DPIPV
-1877 GGTTTIS
+1877 GGLTTIS
-1884 FQAIVGSIPA
+1884 FQAIVGSIPSS
-1894 TNPTL
+1894 NPTL

-1907 IIIDPTQPPV
+1907 IIVDPTEPP
-1917 IETATSNP
+1917 ITETATSNP
-1925 TLVQINEAIIQA
+1925 VLVQINEAIIQA

-1961 DNIGNATATNI
+1961 DNIGNTTATNI

-2011 AEDFINVTFRVQ
+2011 AGDFINVTFHVQ

-2041 PVVNSAS
+2041 PVVNGAS

-2056 PNLPLVSRSTTSNP
+2056 PNLPLVSRSTTSNS
-2070 VSTQINSGEIVAIK
+2070 VSTQINSGEIVTVK
-2084 SVNKTFATIG
+2084 SANKNFATIG
-2094 DTISYTITLSNP
+2094 DTLSYTITLSNP

-2129 TLTNDLSGTL
+2129 TLTS
-2139 TNDSG
+2139 DSG
-2144 TQQIGNPANGIQI
+2144 TQQIGNPASGIQI
-2157 GNINPNGTAVI
+2157 GNINPGGTVTI
-2168 TLNVLVTNI
+2168 TINVLVTNI

-2184 NSSSVQFAHVVD
+2184 NSSSIQFQHIVD

-2201 VSQTNVSNTVS
+2201 ITQTASSNTVT

-2221 TKKSA
+2221 TTKSV
-2226 DKSIISVGDTIT
+2226 DKSIISVGDTVT
-2238 YTTTIRN
+2238 YTTTITN
-2245 TGNTAATNITFTS
+2245 TGNTPATNVTFTS
-2258 AIPANTTF
+2258 AIPASTTF
-2266 IPNSV
+2266 IPNSF
-2271 TINSVQQSG
+2271 TINGIQQLG

-2303 VNVISVS
+2303 VNVISVP
-2310 PSSSIMGNDT
+2310 PSNSIMGNDT
-2320 ILYSYTVDPNSAP
+2320 ILYSYTVDPNGTP
-2333 ATTSTSTNI
+2333 VTTSTSTNI
-2342 ATNPVLDAMITM
+2342 VTNPVLDAMITM

-2371 TTILTNNGNTNATNI
+2371 TTVLTNSGNTNATNI
-2386 TFTDLIPNGTTFIT
+2386 TFTDLIPDGTTFIT
-2400 DSVTINGLTQIGL
+2400 DSVTIDGITQIGL

-2422 SIAPNSS
+2422 AIAPNNS

-2448 NSATASYTFI
+2448 NSASASYTFI
-2458 ADPNAPIVSRNVTSN
+2458 ADPNAPIVSRTVISN
-2473 TVFTTINTANILS
+2473 TVFTTINTASILS
-2486 LKQVDK
+2486 SKQVDK

-2497 GDTLTYTVVLT
+2497 GDTLTYTVALT

-2516 NVIFTDTVPSVTT
+2516 NVIFTDTMPSGTT

-2536 INGVPQSGADPSN
+2536 INGVPQMGANPAN
-2549 GVNIGTITAGTT
+2549 GVDIGLITAGTT

-2566 QVTVTSLPTANPIVN
+2566 QVTITSLPTENPIVN

-2588 LVSPPDS
+2588 LVSPPDA
-2595 ETSISNPVSTQINE
+2595 ETSISNPVSTQIKE
-2609 AILSMTKNESVSFA
+2609 AILSMTKNESVSYA

-2633 SITNVGNTDAT
+2633 SIANLGNTDAT
-2644 NIVFTDA
+2644 NIIFTDV
-2651 LPSGLTFVPN
+2651 LPSGLTFIPS
-2661 TLTVDGVLQPN
+2661 TLTVDGILQPDAN
-2672 ADPNTGVLL
+2672 PNTGVVL
-2681 ATLPPNE
+2681 ATLPPTE
-2688 IYSIVFQVT
+2688 IYSIVFQVI
-2697 VNNIPPSNPA
+2697 VNSISPINPA

-2719 DPVNPPVSSAA
+2719 DPGNPPVSNTAS
-2730 TSNTTLLQ
+2730 SNTTLLQ
-2738 INNATIIS
+2738 INNANIIS

-2754 ADVGN
+2754 ADVGD

-2768 NTGNVTATDV
+2768 NTGNTTATDV

-2787 LSFVPNSFTANG
+2787 LTFVPNSFTVNG
-2799 QTIPNADLSTGVNI
+2799 QTIQNADLSTGVNI

-2818 GNTAIVTFQATV
+2818 GNAAIVTFQATV
-2830 ITLPTLN
+2830 TTLPTLN
-2837 PISNSASI
+2837 PITNSASS
-2845 TYHYVVDPSQPPITT
+2845 TYHYVVDPNQPPTIT

-2868 TQINSAIL
+2868 TQINTAIL
-2876 TAQKNSNVST
+2876 TAQKSTNVST

-2892 ITYTVTITNSGNV
+2892 IVYTVTITNSGNV

-2926 FTLNGTSIPNAD
+2926 FTLNGTSIPNAN

-2947 IAPNESVIV
+2947 IAPNQSVIV
-2956 AFHIIANEIPPIN
+2956 AFHINANEIPPIN

-2990 SKNIISNNVT
+2990 SKNITSNNVT
-3000 TKIESAILNTI
+3000 TKIESAILTTI

-3039 NNAIFSDPLPSWT
+3039 NNVIFSDPLPTWT

-3068 ASIING
+3068 ASIIDG
-3074 VGINTINPNQTVT
+3074 VGINTITPNQIVT
-3087 IIFQVQIVS
+3087 IVFQVQIVS

-3109 FVNFQYNVGNVL
+3109 FVNFQYNVGNSL
-3121 LAQPGNVETNVF
+3121 QAQPGNVETNVF
-3133 VTSINTAI
+3133 VTSINSAI

-3163 SIQNNGN
+3163 LIQNNGN
-3170 TNATNVNFSDPV
+3170 TNATNLNFSDIIPA
-3182 PTGTTFVENSFA
+3182 GTTFVENSFS

-3204 PNNGVNIGTVSAG
+3204 PNNGVNIGTVNAD

-3249 DPASP
+3249 DPTAP
-3254 PVTGTINSNSAST
+3254 PVTGTISSNSAST

-3276 VLQANRSI
+3276 VLEANRTI

-3304 ANSVLLINGVPE
+3304 ANSVLLINGVPV
-3316 GALFVPNSVTLN
+3316 GAVFVPNSVTLN
-3328 GISLPD
+3328 GIPLPD

-3366 GAIINQALT
+3366 GAIINQAIT

-3403 ASLSVIKSTDSLVQS
+3403 ASLSATKNTDSLVQS
-3418 TDGIITY
+3418 TNGTITY
-3425 TVVVQN
+3425 TVVVRN
-3431 NGNTTANTVTLTDLV
+3431 NGNTTTNTVIFTDLV

-3460 SVSVPGADPN
+3460 TVSVPGADPN
-3470 VGIPLNS
+3470 VGIPLNA
-3477 ITPSEIVTVTFQ
+3477 IAPSEIVTVTFQ
-3489 VIVQSIPSVNPISN
+3489 VIVQFIPSVNPISN
-3503 TARIDYTFIADPTA
+3503 TARIDYTFIADPTT
-3517 PIISRTITSN
+3517 PIISRTIMSN

-3539 SLKAVNAPQTTT
+3539 SLKAVNVQQATT

-3563 TGNIPAT
+3563 NGNISAT
-3570 NLIFS
+3570 NLSFLDS
-3575 DTIPQDTTFVENS
+3575 TPDGTTFVENS
-3588 FTLNGTAILG
+3588 FTLNGTAIPG
-3598 ANPNVGVTLPTLAAN
+3598 ANPNVGVTLPNLAAN

-3618 SFQILIKDS
+3618 SFQILINDP
-3627 FSRESITN
+3627 FSQESITN

-3673 KTSNPTTVDIGGTIL
+3673 KTSNPITVDIGGTIL

-3704 VFTDSI
+3704 IFTDSI

-3720 VTINGVLQPG
+3720 VTINGILQPG
-3730 LNPENGIPIGTIPAN
+3730 VNPENGILIETIPSN

-3760 TETEIVNQSSATYQ
+3760 TETEIVNQSSANYQ

-3787 ANSNIVTTS
+3787 ANSNVVTTS

-3806 SADVTFASIGQ
+3806 SADVTFISIGQ
-3817 IITYTNTLQNIGTV
+3817 NITYTNTLQNIGTV

-3843 EGTIFIEDSLAINN
+3843 EGTIFIEDSLSINN

-3884 QVQLTNIP
+3884 QVQLTSIP
-3892 VGNVVINI
+3892 SGNTVINI

-3913 QIIQRR
+3913 PIIQRR

-3952 YTVAVTNAG
+3952 YTVAVTNSG
-3961 TIPITNTLLLDAIAS
+3961 TVPITNTLLIDAIAA

-3982 NSILVDGVPRLNENP
+3982 NSILVDGIPRPDENP
-3997 ITGINLDII
+3997 ITGIALDII
-4006 LPNNTIIVTFQVSV
+4006 LPNNTIIVTFQVNV
-4020 VSIPP
+4020 VSIPS

-4036 YEYRPDPST
+4036 YEYKPDPSL

-4053 SNATNIQFIDAILI
+4053 SNSTNIQFIDAILI
-4067 ATKSTNTVL
+4067 ATKSANKVL

-4093 SATTNSIFFTDTIAD
+4093 STTTNSIFFTDTIAD
-4108 GTVFIPGSVVVNN
+4108 GTVFIPGSIIVNN

-4134 IPNVA
+4134 IPNIA
-4139 AGQMATITFQVSVTN
+4139 SSQSTTITFQVSVTN
-4154 LPAVNPTPNTANVVY
+4154 LPAVNPTPNTANIVY

-4236 NIPNGTTFI
+4236 NIPDGTTFI

-4264 ILVGTIAPNISIP
+4264 ILVGTIAPDISIP

-4283 VVALPASGH
+4283 VVALPASDH
-4292 VQNQSTSRYTIN
+4292 IQNQSTSRYTIN
-4304 VEEQISTSNITFTE
+4304 GEEKISTSNITFTE
-4318 VISANVIATKTTPIQ
+4318 VISVNVIATKTTPIQ

-4343 TISITNNGNIQVENI
+4343 TIPIINNGNIQVENI

-4388 NGIQIDNI
+4388 SGIQIDNI

-4407 VRVTSIPQTNPI
+4407 VRVTSIPQINPI
-4419 SNTSTIEYEYTV
+4419 SNTSTIEYEYTL

-4443 SAALTEINH
+4443 AAAVTEINH
-4452 ANLNSNKAVDLAF
+4452 ANLTSNKAVDLAF

-4475 ITLNQTGNVAVND
+4475 ITLNQTGNVSAND

-4519 SGIPIGTIT
+4519 SGIPIGTI
-4528 IGGDAIVSFQVTVT
+4528 IVGESAIASFQVTVT

-4551 NNAITTFN
+4551 NQAITTFS
-4559 YIVNPNNVPVTN
+4559 YIVNPNNLPVTN

-4576 TVKTT
+4576 TVTTT

-4587 IAFKSADVTN
+4587 VAIKSVNATN
-4597 ALPGQTLTY
+4597 ALPSQTLTY
-4606 TITITNSGNVTI
+4606 TITISNSGNVTI
-4618 EDLLAIDAVP
+4618 EDLLAIDTVP
-4628 IDTTFVAGSVTI
+4628 VDTTFVTSSVTI
-4640 NGINQPNENP
+4640 NGINQPNANP
-4650 ENGITLGNLAPNEF
+4650 ENGITLGNLAPNES
-4664 VIITFQVTIS
+4664 VIITFQITIS
-4674 SSTLQSTINND
+4674 SSTLQSAINND

-4692 IIDPTKPPITITKQT
+4692 TIDPNEPPITMTKQT
-4707 NTVTTTVIDPMVR
+4707 NVVTTTIVDPMVG
-4720 IEKTADKSIVVI
+4720 IAKIANKSITI
-4732 GDIITFTLAVFN
+4732 TGDIITFTLDVFN
-4744 HSPIPTISTSVIDT
+4744 HSPIPTVNTSVLDM

-4771 INGTPVPNVR
+4771 INGTQIPNIR
-4781 PDTGINIGS
+4781 PDTGINIGA
-4790 LSAGT
+4790 LPADG

-4800 FQVLATSIPSN
+4800 FKVLVTSIPSN

-4848 ITATVTKNASVS
+4848 ITATVLKNASVS
-4860 SAYLNQYFDYTVRIT
+4860 SAYLNQYFDYTVHIT
-4875 NTSEISLSNISLQDT
+4875 NTSEFSITNISLQDT
-4890 IPAGLQFING
+4890 IPAGLRFIG
-4900 TVFINGERSP
+4900 RSVIVDGISLP
-4910 LANPNIGFLVATNL
+4910 LADPNFGFLVATNF
-4924 EPNETIIVLF
+4924 EPNEVIIVSF
-4934 TVQVISPPV
+4934 TVQVMDQPV
-4943 NNPFKNTANISL
+4943 NNKFINTANISL
-4955 QLQVS
+4955 QLQTS
-4960 PTDPP
+4960 PAEPP
-4965 ITVTVTS
+4965 ITITIVS
-4972 NENIVTFV
+4972 NENIVSFLPPNIERV
-4980 PENPDEAL
+4980 L
-4988 PNLNCFFDGERFIR
+4988 PNLSCFFDGERFIR
-5002 ITPRNVRNYLWTWI
+5002 ITPRNIRKYFGPWI
-5016 WWK
+5016 WWN

>member
-37 GAIGAFITTNTA
+37 GAIGAFVTTNTA

-60 LTYTQNSSTAILN
+60 LNYTQNSSTAILN

-80 LYAELV
+80 LYAELI
-86 WGGNYLSRDQNITSV
+86 WGGNYLTRDQNITSV

-200 VAGNRVSAETG
+200 VAGNRVSADTG
-211 SADVSVSG
+211 SADVAVSG
-219 FLTPSGGPVSGRL
+219 FLTPAGGPVSGRL

-256 LNALSGPNNAINNF
+256 LNALSGPNNAVNNF
-270 FGSQVNNAAGNLDT
+270 FGSQINNAAGNLDT

-296 TSTNISAGRQ
+296 TGTNISAGRQ

-346 NINSPNIQA
+346 NINSPTIQA

-382 PANNAIFIDSLP
+382 PANNVTFTDILP
-394 SGTSFIPGTV
+394 NGTSFIPGTV

-493 LFTDIGETLTYS
+493 IFTDIGETLTYS

-514 AATNVIFTDPIPSGT
+514 AATNVIYTDPIPSGT

-587 YQYIPVPNQPAVS
+587 YQYIPIPNQPAVS
-600 GTDKTNIVS
+600 GTDTTNIVS

-617 TMTKAVDKNFA
+617 TMVKAVDKNFA

-640 TGTGNTNANNV
+640 TGTGNTNANNI

-691 GTTKNVAFQVVV
+691 GTTKNVTFQVVI

-714 GSSASYQYTVNPS
+714 GSNASYQYTVNPI

-746 ANVTLTKSTNKQFAT
+746 ANVTLTKLTNKQFAT
-761 IGETISYTILI
+761 IGETIGYTILI

-791 GTILTPGTVTL
+791 GTILTLGSVTL

-812 VALPIGTIPGG
+812 VALPIGTIPAG
-823 ATFTLSFQVT
+823 ATFILSFQVT
-833 VINITTPNP
+833 VINITSQNP
-842 IINNAF
+842 ILNNAF
-848 ASYLYTVNP
+848 ASYIYTVNP
-857 NLPPTSKTAN
+857 GLPPTSKTAN

-901 SLTNDGNVAANNVLL
+901 ALTNDGNVAANNVLL
-916 SDSIANGTAF
+916 SDSIANGTSF

-936 TQPGATPASI
+936 TQPGITPASI

-978 SISYNFIVD
+978 FVSYNFIVD

-993 SKNTTSTTTF
+993 NKNTTSTTTF
-1003 TQVNDANVISAKTVN
+1003 TQVNDANVISAKTVDQ
-1018 RAFATVGD
+1018 AFATVGD
-1026 TLTYTVTLT
+1026 ILTYTVTLT

-1051 PDGTTFIPNT
+1051 PDGATFIPNT

-1079 LPSIAANGSLTV
+1079 LPSIPANGSLTV

-1097 TSLPTQNPTLNS
+1097 TSLPTQNPTINS

-1120 GDPPTVET
+1120 GDPPTIEI

-1162 TISLANLGNTIA
+1162 TISLANLGNTTA

-1209 LPVGSIPSGGF
+1209 LQVGSIPSGGF
-1220 TTIVFQISTNGL
+1220 TTIVFQISANGL

-1249 ADPNLPALVR
+1249 VDPNLPALVR

-1273 NIVATK
+1273 NIIATK

-1289 DVILYATILTNNG
+1289 DIILYATILTNNG

-1326 TINNVPVANANPA
+1326 TINNVPIANANPA
-1339 TSISIGTIGANSSR
+1339 NGISIGTIGANSSR

-1454 ANSVTVNGNTLPNV
+1454 PNSVTVNGNALPNV

-1477 PINPNANTLISFQ
+1477 PIDPNTNTIISFQ
-1490 VQVNSIPNPNPIP
+1490 VQVNSIPNPNPNPIP
-1503 NQSNTTYQYVVDPN
+1503 NQSNTTYQYVIDPN
-1517 LPPASANTL
+1517 LPPASANAL
-1526 SNVITTQINNATIVA
+1526 SNVITTQINNATIIA
-1541 TKSVNTPTAAIGD
+1541 TKSVNTPNATIGD
-1554 IVTYTIAVTNTGNT
+1554 IVTYTIAVTNTGNI

-1577 GLGAGASFI
+1577 GLGPGASFI
-1586 QNSVTI
+1586 PNSVTI
-1592 NNVPQPG
+1592 NNVSQPG
-1599 LDPSLGIHLADIS
+1599 LDPSLGIHLDDIS
-1612 PGDTVFITFQA
+1612 PGNTTFITFQVK
-1623 QILAIPPSGTLTNN
+1623 ILAIPPSGTLTNN
-1637 ALVNYEYTVNPNQ
+1637 ALVNYEYAVNPAET
-1650 SPAVNSTITN
+1650 PAIGSTVTN
-1660 TTVTPIIDATLS
+1660 TTVTPIIDATLV
-1672 INKTVNS
+1672 INKSAST
-1679 TFATIGDTLT
+1679 TFATIGDTIT
-1689 FTSTITNSGN
+1689 FTSSVTNTGN
-1699 TTANNVIFTDV
+1699 TTANNIVFTDT
-1710 IPNGTTFIPNSF
+1710 IPNGTTLVPNSF
-1722 TVNGTTITNAN
+1722 KINGVTVPNAN

-1748 ATLSFQVNITTLP
+1748 VTLSFQVNITTLP

-1789 QSNKTFTQ
+1789 QSNTTFTQ
-1797 VNTASVIATKT
+1797 VNSASVIATKT

-1819 ITYTTILTNSGNT
+1819 ITYTTTLTNSGNT
-1832 SANTPVFIDILPP
+1832 TANTPVFIDILPP

-1859 PQLGFRPDSEISL
+1859 PQLGFRPDSGISL

-1899 NQSSTTYS
+1899 NQSSTTYL
-1907 IIIDPTQPPV
+1907 IIVDPTQPPV
-1917 IETATSNP
+1917 TETATSNP

-1961 DNIGNATATNI
+1961 ENVGNTTATNI
-1972 IFTDPIPNNTVFIE
+1972 IFTDPIPNNTIFIE

-2011 AEDFINVTFRVQ
+2011 AGDFTNVTFRVQ

-2048 INYQFMTG
+2048 IDYQFITG

-2070 VSTQINSGEIVAIK
+2070 VATQINSGEIVAIK
-2084 SVNKTFATIG
+2084 SVDKTFATIG

-2113 IIFTDT
+2113 IIFTDI
-2119 LPDGTTFISG
+2119 LPDGTTFI
-2129 TLTNDLSGTL
+2129 SGTL

-2144 TQQIGNPANGIQI
+2144 TQQIGNPASGIQI

-2168 TLNVLVTNI
+2168 SLNVLVTNI

-2184 NSSSVQFAHVVD
+2184 NFSSIQFEHVID
-2196 PSQPA
+2196 PSQPSA
-2201 VSQTNVSNTVS
+2201 LQTAVSNTVS
-2212 TTINSAILT
+2212 TTINSAVLT
-2221 TKKSA
+2221 TTKSV
-2226 DKSIISVGDTIT
+2226 DKSIISVGDTLT
-2238 YTTTIRN
+2238 YTTTITN
-2245 TGNTAATNITFTS
+2245 TGNTPATNITFTS
-2258 AIPANTTF
+2258 AIPPSTTF
-2266 IPNSV
+2266 VPDSV
-2271 TINSVQQSG
+2271 TINGIQQLG

-2303 VNVISVS
+2303 VNVISVP

-2320 ILYSYTVDPNSAP
+2320 ILYSYTVDPNGTP

-2342 ATNPVLDAMITM
+2342 VTNPVLDAMIM
-2354 VKSVDQTLVTL
+2354 MIKSVDQTLVTL

-2386 TFTDLIPNGTTFIT
+2386 TFTDLIPDGTTFIT
-2400 DSVTINGLTQIGL
+2400 DSVTIDGITQIGL
-2413 NPNTGITIG
+2413 NPNIGITIG
-2422 SIAPNSS
+2422 AIAPNSS

-2448 NSATASYTFI
+2448 NSASASYTFI

-2473 TVFTTINTANILS
+2473 TVFTTINTATILS

-2497 GDTLTYTVVLT
+2497 GDTLTYTVALT

-2516 NVIFTDTVPSVTT
+2516 NIIFTDTMPSGTT

-2566 QVTVTSLPTANPIVN
+2566 QVTVTSLPTENPIVN

-2588 LVSPPDS
+2588 LVSPPDA
-2595 ETSISNPVSTQINE
+2595 ETSISNPVSTQIKE

-2644 NIVFTDA
+2644 NIVFTDV

-2661 TLTVDGVLQPN
+2661 TLTVNGVLQPN
-2672 ADPNTGVLL
+2672 ANPNTGVLL

-2697 VNNIPPSNPA
+2697 VNSIPPSNPA

-2719 DPVNPPVSSAA
+2719 DPGNPPVSSTA

-2746 TKTANLTF
+2746 TKTADLTF

-2787 LSFVPNSFTANG
+2787 LSFVPNSFTVNG

-2868 TQINSAIL
+2868 TQINSATL

-2926 FTLNGTSIPNAD
+2926 FTLNGTSIPNAN

-2956 AFHIIANEIPPIN
+2956 AFHINANEIPPIN

-2980 HIVNPANPPV
+2980 YIVNPANPPV
-2990 SKNIISNNVT
+2990 SKNITSNSVST
-3000 TKIESAILNTI
+3000 QIESAILNTI
-3011 KIGDKTFAT
+3011 KIGDKAFAT

-3039 NNAIFSDPLPSWT
+3039 NNVVFSDPIPSWT
-3052 QFVAGSVIVDG
+3052 QFVAGSVVVDG
-3063 TPLPS
+3063 TPLTS
-3068 ASIING
+3068 ASIIDG
-3074 VGINTINPNQTVT
+3074 VGINTITPNQIVT
-3087 IIFQVQIVS
+3087 IVFQVQIVS
-3096 NPTTFTPELQNLG
+3096 NPTTLTPELQNLG
-3109 FVNFQYNVGNVL
+3109 FVNFQYNVGNAL
-3121 LAQPGNVETNVF
+3121 QAQPGNVETNVF
-3133 VTSINTAI
+3133 VTSINSAI
-3141 LSAVKTA
+3141 LSAVKTT

-3163 SIQNNGN
+3163 LIQNNGN
-3170 TNATNVNFSDPV
+3170 TNATNVNFSDMV
-3182 PTGTTFVENSFA
+3182 PAGTTFVENSFT
-3194 VNGSTIPGAN
+3194 VNGSSLPGAN
-3204 PNNGVNIGTVSAG
+3204 PNNGVNIGTVNAG

-3254 PVTGTINSNSAST
+3254 PVTSTINSNSAST

-3276 VLQANRSI
+3276 VLQANRTI

-3328 GISLPD
+3328 GVSLPD

-3366 GAIINQALT
+3366 GAIINQAIT
-3375 SYTYIVDPS
+3375 SYTYIVNPS

-3403 ASLSVIKSTDSLVQS
+3403 ASLSAIKNTDSLVQS
-3418 TDGIITY
+3418 TDGTITY

-3470 VGIPLNS
+3470 VGIPLNP
-3477 ITPSEIVTVTFQ
+3477 IAPSEIVTVTFQ

-3539 SLKAVNAPQTTT
+3539 SLKAVNAQQATT

-3563 TGNIPAT
+3563 TGNIPTT
-3570 NLIFS
+3570 NLTFS
-3575 DTIPQDTTFVENS
+3575 DTIPQGTTFVENS
-3588 FTLNGTAILG
+3588 FTLNGTAILD
-3598 ANPNVGVTLPTLAAN
+3598 ANPNVGVTLPNLAAN

-3618 SFQILIKDS
+3618 SFQILINDS
-3627 FSRESITN
+3627 FSQESITN

-3704 VFTDSI
+3704 NFTDSI

-3720 VTINGVLQPG
+3720 VTINGILQPG
-3730 LNPENGIPIGTIPAN
+3730 VNPENGIPIGTIPAN

-3774 YVSIPTAPPVNRS
+3774 YVSIPAAPPVNRS

-3806 SADVTFASIGQ
+3806 SADVTFVSIGQ
-3817 IITYTNTLQNIGTV
+3817 IITYTNTLQNIGSV

-3892 VGNVVINI
+3892 EGNTVINI

-3913 QIIQRR
+3913 PIIQRR

-3929 RTANVSAIKS
+3929 RTANVSASKS

-3961 TIPITNTLLLDAIAS
+3961 TVPITNTLLIDAIAA
-3976 GTTFVP
+3976 GTTFVL
-3982 NSILVDGVPRLNENP
+3982 NSILVDGIPRPNENP

-4036 YEYRPDPST
+4036 YEYEPDPSA

-4053 SNATNIQFIDAILI
+4053 SNSTNIQFIDAILI
-4067 ATKSTNTVL
+4067 ATKSANTVL

-4093 SATTNSIFFTDTIAD
+4093 STTTNSIFFTDTIAD
-4108 GTVFIPGSVVVNN
+4108 GTVFIPGSVIVNN

-4139 AGQMATITFQVSVTN
+4139 AGQIATITFQVSVTN
-4154 LPAVNPTPNTANVVY
+4154 LPVVNPAPNTANIVY

-4236 NIPNGTTFI
+4236 NIPDGTTFI

-4264 ILVGTIAPNISIP
+4264 ILVGTITPNTSIP

-4304 VEEQISTSNITFTE
+4304 AEEQISTSNITFTE

-4343 TISITNNGNIQVENI
+4343 TISIINNGNIQVENI

-4431 PNRPPITETIIS
+4431 PDRPPITETIIS
-4443 SAALTEINH
+4443 SAAATEINH

-4475 ITLNQTGNVAVND
+4475 ITLNQTGNVATND
-4488 VIIQDIIPQGTT
+4488 VNIQDIIPQGTT

-4507 VNGETLPGVNPV
+4507 VNGEALPGVNPV
-4519 SGIPIGTIT
+4519 SGIPIGTI
-4528 IGGDAIVSFQVTVT
+4528 IVGGDAIVSFQVTVT

-4576 TVKTT
+4576 TVTTT

-4587 IAFKSADVTN
+4587 IAIKSVDVTN

-4618 EDLLAIDAVP
+4618 EDLLAIDTVP
-4628 IDTTFVAGSVTI
+4628 IDTTFVADSVTI

-4650 ENGITLGNLAPNEF
+4650 ENGITLGNLAPNES

-4720 IEKTADKSIVVI
+4720 IEKTTDKSIVVI

-4744 HSPIPTISTSVIDT
+4744 HSPIPTISTSVIDS

-4771 INGTPVPNVR
+4771 INGTSVQNVR

-4790 LSAGT
+4790 LSADT

-4800 FQVLATSIPSN
+4800 FQVLVTSIPSN

-4848 ITATVTKNASVS
+4848 VTATVTKNASVS

-4924 EPNETIIVLF
+4924 EPTETIIVLF
-4934 TVQVISPPV
+4934 TVQVISPPI
-4943 NNPFKNTANISL
+4943 NNQFKNTANISL

-4980 PENPDEAL
+4980 PENPDETL

-5002 ITPRNVRNYLWTWI
+5002 ITPQNARNYLWTWI
-5016 WWK
+5016 WWN

>member
-200 VAGNRVSAETG
+200 VAGNRVSTETG

-514 AATNVIFTDPIPSGT
+514 AATNVIYTDPIPSGT

-640 TGTGNTNANNV
+640 TATGNTNANNV

-780 NNVQLT
+780 TNVQLT

-833 VINITTPNP
+833 AINITTQNP

-901 SLTNDGNVAANNVLL
+901 ALTNDGNVAANSVLL

-936 TQPGATPASI
+936 TQPGVTPTSI

-956 ITASFQVVIT
+956 ITASFQVIIT

-1003 TQVNDANVISAKTVN
+1003 TQVNDANVISAKTVD

-1026 TLTYTVTLT
+1026 ILTYTVTLT

-1162 TISLANLGNTIA
+1162 TIYLANLGNTIA

-1209 LPVGSIPSGGF
+1209 LQVGSIPSGGF
-1220 TTIVFQISTNGL
+1220 TTIVFQISANGL

-1339 TSISIGTIGANSSR
+1339 TGISIGTIGANSSR

-1490 VQVNSIPNPNPIP
+1490 VQVNSIPNPNPLP

-1859 PQLGFRPDSEISL
+1859 PQLGFRPDSGISL

-1917 IETATSNP
+1917 TETATSNP

-2011 AEDFINVTFRVQ
+2011 AGDFINVTFRVQ

-2129 TLTNDLSGTL
+2129 TLTND
-2139 TNDSG
+2139 SG

-2201 VSQTNVSNTVS
+2201 VSQTNVSNAVS

-2226 DKSIISVGDTIT
+2226 DKSIVSVGDTIT
-2238 YTTTIRN
+2238 YTTTITN

-2258 AIPANTTF
+2258 AIPASTTF

-2271 TINSVQQSG
+2271 TINGVQQSS

-2303 VNVISVS
+2303 VNVISVP

-2320 ILYSYTVDPNSAP
+2320 ILYSYTVNPNSAL

-2342 ATNPVLDAMITM
+2342 ATNPVLNAMITM

-2473 TVFTTINTANILS
+2473 TVFTTINTATILS

-2497 GDTLTYTVVLT
+2497 GDTLTYTVALT

-2516 NVIFTDTVPSVTT
+2516 NVIFTDTVPSGTT

-2536 INGVPQSGADPSN
+2536 INGVPQSEADPSN
-2549 GVNIGTITAGTT
+2549 GVNIGIITAGTT

-2566 QVTVTSLPTANPIVN
+2566 QVTVTSLPTENPIVN

-2595 ETSISNPVSTQINE
+2595 ETSISNPVSTQIKE

-2633 SITNVGNTDAT
+2633 SITNIGNTDAT

-2672 ADPNTGVLL
+2672 ANPNTGVLL

-2697 VNNIPPSNPA
+2697 VNSIPPSNPA

-2719 DPVNPPVSSAA
+2719 NPSNPPASSAA

-2738 INNATIIS
+2738 INNATIIT

-2754 ADVGN
+2754 ADIGN

-2837 PISNSASI
+2837 PISISNSAST

-2892 ITYTVTITNSGNV
+2892 ITYTVTITNGGNV

-2969 PITNQASVSFQ
+2969 PLTNQASVSFQ

-3109 FVNFQYNVGNVL
+3109 FVNFQYNVGNAL

-3292 YTATLTN
+3292 YTASLTN

-3418 TDGIITY
+3418 TDGTITY

-3460 SVSVPGADPN
+3460 SVSVPGANPN

-3477 ITPSEIVTVTFQ
+3477 IAPSENVTVTFQ

-3539 SLKAVNAPQTTT
+3539 SLKAVNAPQATT

-3563 TGNIPAT
+3563 TGNIPAA

-3588 FTLNGTAILG
+3588 FTLNGTTILG

-3613 ATHLI
+3613 DTHLI
-3618 SFQILIKDS
+3618 SFQILINDS

-3635 QSNTTYTIQPDPG
+3635 QSNTTYTIQPYPG

-3806 SADVTFASIGQ
+3806 SADVTFVSIGQ

-3857 VIQPGANP
+3857 VTQPGANP

-3892 VGNVVINI
+3892 EGNTVINI

-3913 QIIQRR
+3913 PIIQRR

-3982 NSILVDGVPRLNENP
+3982 NSILVDGVPRPNENP

-4036 YEYRPDPST
+4036 YEYRPDPSG

-4053 SNATNIQFIDAILI
+4053 SNSTNIQFIDAILI
-4067 ATKSTNTVL
+4067 ATKSANTVL

-4093 SATTNSIFFTDTIAD
+4093 STTTNSIFFTDTIAD
-4108 GTVFIPGSVVVNN
+4108 GTVFIPGSVIVNN

-4134 IPNVA
+4134 IPNVV

-4154 LPAVNPTPNTANVVY
+4154 LPAVNPTPNTANIVY

-4197 IVSLKTVDLT
+4197 IISLKTVDLT

-4227 DATAVVFTD
+4227 DATTVVFTD
-4236 NIPNGTTFI
+4236 NIPDGTTFI

-4720 IEKTADKSIVVI
+4720 IEKTTDKSIVVI

-4790 LSAGT
+4790 LPADS

-4800 FQVLATSIPSN
+4800 FQVLVTSIPSN

-4848 ITATVTKNASVS
+4848 ITTTVTKNASVS

-4875 NTSEISLSNISLQDT
+4875 NTSKISLSNISLQDT

-4980 PENPDEAL
+4980 SENPDETL

>member
-24 LSKISNQNRAGTI
+24 LSKISNLNRAGTI
-37 GAIGAFITTNTA
+37 GAIGAFVTTNTA
-49 LQVPTF
+49 LQVTTF

-60 LTYTQNSSTAILN
+60 LNYTQNSSTAILN

-118 PSAVTASNQTFVSNS
+118 PSAVTASNQTFVSGS
-133 ITFGFYTRSAD
+133 VTFGFYTRSAD
-144 VTTLIQAGGSGS
+144 VTSLVQAAGSGS
-156 YTTGA
+156 YTTGS

-174 SINSAGWTLIV
+174 AINSAGWTLIV
-185 AYQNGTLPARNLTIY
+185 AYQNGSLPARNLTIY
-200 VAGNRVSAETG
+200 VAGNRVSVETG

-219 FLTPSGGPVSGRL
+219 FLTPAGGPVSGRL

-248 LFGPNFSS
+248 LFGPNLSS
-256 LNALSGPNNAINNF
+256 LNALSGPNNAVNNF
-270 FGSQVNNAAGNLDT
+270 FGSQINNAAGNLDT

-346 NINSPNIQA
+346 DINSPNIQA

-362 VAAIGDILT
+362 VATIGDILT
-371 YTVTIPNTGLL
+371 YTVTVPNTGLL
-382 PANNAIFIDSLP
+382 PANNVTFTDVLP
-394 SGTSFIPGTV
+394 NGTSFIPGSV
-404 TVDNVPQ
+404 TIDNVPQ

-418 GISLGTINNGASR
+418 GISLGTINNNASR

-464 TTFNGLATSNSAGT
+464 TTFNGLATSNAAGT
-478 QINLADING
+478 QINLATING

-493 LFTDIGETLTYS
+493 LFADISDTLTYS
-505 IALANIGNI
+505 ISLANAGNI
-514 AATNVIFTDPIPSGT
+514 AATNVIYTDPIPNGT
-529 TFIPGSVTVNGVT
+529 TFIPGSVTVNGVI

-553 IGSIAAN
+553 VGTIAAN

-565 SFQVLVPSIP
+565 SFQVFVPSIP

-600 GTDKTNIVS
+600 GTNTTNTVS

-617 TMTKAVDKNFA
+617 TMTKAVDKNYA
-628 DIGDTLTYTVSF
+628 DIGDTLTYTVAF

-651 IFTDVIP
+651 IFTDAIP

-683 VNIGSIPS
+683 VNIGSIPT
-691 GTTKNVAFQVVV
+691 GTTKNVSFQVVV
-703 NTIPASNVVSN
+703 NTIPPANIVSN

-727 QSPVTKN
+727 QSPVMKN
-734 ISSNLVSTQINN
+734 IASNVVTTQINN
-746 ANVTLTKSTNKQFAT
+746 ANLTLTKSTNKQFAT
-761 IGETISYTILI
+761 IGDTISYTVLI

-780 NNVQLT
+780 TNVQLT

-802 NGVLQNVDSL
+802 NGVLQNVASL
-812 VALPIGTIPGG
+812 IALPIGTIPGG

-833 VINITTPNP
+833 VINITSQNP

-848 ASYLYTVNP
+848 ASYIYTVNP
-857 NLPPTSKTAN
+857 SLPPTSKTAN

-876 LANLHANKSVDKTFA
+876 LANLHAIKSVDKTFA

-901 SLTNDGNVAANNVLL
+901 ALTNDGNVAANNVLL
-916 SDSIANGTAF
+916 SDSIANGTSF

-956 ITASFQVVIT
+956 ITASFQVLIT

-1003 TQVNDANVISAKTVN
+1003 TQVNDANVISAKTVD

-1026 TLTYTVTLT
+1026 ILTYTVILT

-1079 LPSIAANGSLTV
+1079 LSSIPANGSLTV

-1097 TSLPTQNPTLNS
+1097 TSLPAQNPTINS

-1120 GDPPTVET
+1120 GDPPIIET
-1128 SVSNTVST
+1128 SLSNTVST

-1141 NVVIVKEVDL
+1141 NVIIVKQVDL

-1162 TISLANLGNTIA
+1162 TISLANLGNTTA
-1174 NNVIVTDIIPN
+1174 NNVIVTDIIPP

-1209 LPVGSIPSGGF
+1209 LQVGSIPAGGF
-1220 TTIVFQISTNGL
+1220 TTIVFQISANGL

-1249 ADPNLPALVR
+1249 ADPSLPAVVR

-1302 NIPAANVTFTDIIP
+1302 NIPASNVTFTDIIP

-1326 TINNVPVANANPA
+1326 TINNVPIANANPA
-1339 TSISIGTIGANSSR
+1339 NGILIGTIGANSSR
-1353 TVAFQ
+1353 TVSFQ
-1358 VFVPTIPAVNP
+1358 VFVPNIPAVNP
-1369 ITNQSGTTFQ
+1369 ITNQSSTTFQ
-1379 YTYDPSKPAVMQ
+1379 YTYDPSKPTVMQ

-1401 INNASIAATKSA
+1401 INNATITAAKSA

-1426 TTTLTNNG
+1426 TTTLTNSG

-1454 ANSVTVNGNTLPNV
+1454 PNSVTVNGNILPNV
-1468 NPASGIAID
+1468 NPANGIAID
-1477 PINPNANTLISFQ
+1477 PINPNANTIISFQ

-1503 NQSNTTYQYVVDPN
+1503 NQSNTAYQYVVNPN
-1517 LPPASANTL
+1517 LPPASANAL

-1554 IVTYTIAVTNTGNT
+1554 IVTYTIAVTNTGNI
-1568 PASATVLTD
+1568 PASANVLTD

-1599 LDPSLGIHLADIS
+1599 LDPSLGIHLADIP
-1612 PGDTVFITFQA
+1612 PGNTVFIAFQA

-1650 SPAVNSTITN
+1650 SPAVGSTITN

-1699 TTANNVIFTDV
+1699 TTANNVIFTDL
-1710 IPNGTTFIPNSF
+1710 IPDGTTFIPNSF
-1722 TVNGTTITNAN
+1722 TVNGTTIPNAN
-1733 PQNGINIGNLNSNAS
+1733 PQNGINIGNINSNAS
-1748 ATLSFQVNITTLP
+1748 VILSFQVNITTIP

-1789 QSNKTFTQ
+1789 KSNKTFTQ

-1819 ITYTTILTNSGNT
+1819 ITYTTTLTNNGNT
-1832 SANTPVFIDILPP
+1832 TANTPVFIDILPP
-1845 ELSFVPDSVQINTI
+1845 ELSFVPDSVQINTT
-1859 PQLGFRPDSEISL
+1859 PQLGFRPDNGVPL
-1872 DSIPV
+1872 DPIPV

-1894 TNPTL
+1894 SNPTM

-1907 IIIDPTQPPV
+1907 IIVDPTEPPV
-1917 IETATSNP
+1917 TETATSNP
-1925 TLVQINEAIIQA
+1925 VLVQINEAIIQA
-1937 TKSVDRL
+1937 TKSVDRI

-1961 DNIGNATATNI
+1961 ENIGNTTATNI
-1972 IFTDPIPNNTVFIE
+1972 VFTDPIPNNTVFIE

-2011 AEDFINVTFRVQ
+2011 AGDFINVTFRVQ

-2041 PVVNSAS
+2041 PVVNGAS

-2056 PNLPLVSRSTTSNP
+2056 PNLPLVSRSTTSNS
-2070 VSTQINSGEIVAIK
+2070 VSTQINSGEIVAVK
-2084 SVNKTFATIG
+2084 SADKNFATIG
-2094 DTISYTITLSNP
+2094 DTISYTITLNNP

-2113 IIFTDT
+2113 IIFTDI

-2129 TLTNDLSGTL
+2129 TLI
-2139 TNDSG
+2139 NDSG

-2157 GNINPNGTAVI
+2157 GNINPGGTATI
-2168 TLNVLVTNI
+2168 TINVLVTNI

-2184 NSSSVQFAHVVD
+2184 NSSSVQFQHIVD

-2201 VSQTNVSNTVS
+2201 ITQTVSSNTVT

-2221 TKKSA
+2221 TQKSA
-2226 DKSIISVGDTIT
+2226 DKSIVSVGDTIT
-2238 YTTTIRN
+2238 YTTTITN

-2258 AIPANTTF
+2258 AIPASTTF

-2271 TINSVQQSG
+2271 TINGVQQPG

-2291 IAPGETVTVTFQ
+2291 IAPGQTVTVTFQ
-2303 VNVISVS
+2303 VNVISIP

-2320 ILYSYTVDPNSAP
+2320 ILYSYTVDPNGAP

-2342 ATNPVLDAMITM
+2342 VTTPVLDAMITM

-2371 TTILTNNGNTNATNI
+2371 TTILTNKGNTNATNI
-2386 TFTDLIPNGTTFIT
+2386 TFIDLIPDGTTFIT
-2400 DSVTINGLTQIGL
+2400 NSVTINGITQIGL

-2434 QVTATSTP
+2434 QVTATTTP

-2473 TVFTTINTANILS
+2473 TTFTTINTATILS
-2486 LKQVDK
+2486 SKQVDK
-2492 SFSRI
+2492 AYSHI
-2497 GDTLTYTVVLT
+2497 GDTLTYTVTLT

-2516 NVIFTDTVPSVTT
+2516 NVIFTDTMPSGTT
-2529 FIANTFS
+2529 FITNTFS
-2536 INGVPQSGADPSN
+2536 INGIPQSGANPTN
-2549 GVNIGTITAGTT
+2549 GVNIGPITAGAT
-2561 VTVSF
+2561 VNVSF
-2566 QVTVTSLPTANPIVN
+2566 QVNVTSLPTANPIVN

-2588 LVSPPDS
+2588 LVSPPDA
-2595 ETSISNPVSTQINE
+2595 ETSISNPVSTQIRE

-2633 SITNVGNTDAT
+2633 SIINVGNTDAT
-2644 NIVFTDA
+2644 NIVFTDV
-2651 LPSGLTFVPN
+2651 LPSGLTFIPN
-2661 TLTVDGVLQPN
+2661 TLTVDGILQPN

-2681 ATLPPNE
+2681 AALPPNE

-2697 VNNIPPSNPA
+2697 VNSIPPINPA

-2719 DPVNPPVSSAA
+2719 DPGNPPVSNTAS
-2730 TSNTTLLQ
+2730 SNTTLLQ
-2738 INNATIIS
+2738 INNANIIS

-2768 NTGNVTATDV
+2768 NTGNVAATDV

-2787 LSFVPNSFTANG
+2787 LSFIPNSFTVNG

-2830 ITLPTLN
+2830 TTLPTLN
-2837 PISNSASI
+2837 PISNFAST
-2845 TYHYVVDPSQPPITT
+2845 TYHYVVDPSQSPITT

-2876 TAQKNSNVST
+2876 TAQKNSNAET

-2892 ITYTVTITNSGNV
+2892 IVYSVTITNSGNV

-2911 FTDLIPDGTSFEPNS
+2911 FTDLIPAGTSFEPNS
-2926 FTLNGTSIPNAD
+2926 FTLNGISIPNAN

-2947 IAPNESVIV
+2947 IAPNQSVIV
-2956 AFHIIANEIPPIN
+2956 AFHINANEIPPIN
-2969 PITNQASVSFQ
+2969 PISNQASVSFQ

-2990 SKNIISNNVT
+2990 SKNITSNSVT

-3011 KIGDKTFAT
+3011 KIGDKAFAT

-3039 NNAIFSDPLPSWT
+3039 NNVIFSDPLPTWT
-3052 QFVAGSVIVDG
+3052 QFVAGSVVVDG

-3068 ASIING
+3068 ASIISG
-3074 VGINTINPNQTVT
+3074 VGINTITPNQIVT
-3087 IIFQVQIVS
+3087 IMFQVQIVS

-3109 FVNFQYNVGNVL
+3109 FVNFQYNVGNSL
-3121 LAQPGNVETNVF
+3121 QAQPGNVETNVF
-3133 VTSINTAI
+3133 VTSINSAI

-3163 SIQNNGN
+3163 LIQNSGN
-3170 TNATNVNFSDPV
+3170 TNATNLNFSDLIPV
-3182 PTGTTFVENSFA
+3182 GTTFVENSFA

-3204 PNNGVNIGTVSAG
+3204 PNNGVNIGTISAG

-3249 DPASP
+3249 DPAAP

-3276 VLQANRSI
+3276 VLQANRTI

-3304 ANSVLLINGVPE
+3304 ANSVLLINGIPE

-3366 GAIINQALT
+3366 GAIINQAIT

-3403 ASLSVIKSTDSLVQS
+3403 ASLSVIKNTDSLVQS
-3418 TDGIITY
+3418 TNGTITY

-3431 NGNTTANTVTLTDLV
+3431 NGNTTANTVNLTDLV

-3470 VGIPLNS
+3470 VGIPLNA
-3477 ITPSEIVTVTFQ
+3477 IAPSEIVTVTFQ

-3503 TARIDYTFIADPTA
+3503 TARIDYTFIADPTS

-3527 PAFTQISDATIL
+3527 PASTQISDATII
-3539 SLKAVNAPQTTT
+3539 SLKAVNAQQATTS
-3551 GDILTYTITLEN
+3551 DILTYTITLEN
-3563 TGNIPAT
+3563 NGNISAT
-3570 NLIFS
+3570 NLSFLDS
-3575 DTIPQDTTFVENS
+3575 TPNGTTFVENS
-3588 FTLNGTAILG
+3588 FTLNGTAIPG
-3598 ANPNVGVTLPTLAAN
+3598 ANPNVGVTLPNLAAN

-3618 SFQILIKDS
+3618 SFQILINNS
-3627 FSRESITN
+3627 FSQDSITN
-3635 QSNTTYTIQPDPG
+3635 QSNTTYTIQPDPS

-3673 KTSNPTTVDIGGTIL
+3673 KTSNPITVDIGGTIL

-3704 VFTDSI
+3704 IFTDSI

-3730 LNPENGIPIGTIPAN
+3730 VNPENGIPIGTIPAN

-3760 TETEIVNQSSATYQ
+3760 TETEIVNQSSANYQ
-3774 YVSIPTAPPVNRS
+3774 YVSIPTTPPVNRS

-3806 SADVTFASIGQ
+3806 SADVTFVSIGQ

-3831 PANNTVFIDNIP
+3831 PANNTMFIDNIP
-3843 EGTIFIEDSLAINN
+3843 EGTIFIEDSLSINN

-3892 VGNVVINI
+3892 SGNTVINI

-3913 QIIQRR
+3913 PIIQRR

-3929 RTANVSAIKS
+3929 RTANISAIKS

-3961 TIPITNTLLLDAIAS
+3961 TVPITNALLIDAIAA

-3982 NSILVDGVPRLNENP
+3982 NSILVDGITRPNENP
-3997 ITGINLDII
+3997 TTGITLGII
-4006 LPNNTIIVTFQVSV
+4006 LPNNTIIVTFQVNV
-4020 VSIPP
+4020 VSIPS

-4036 YEYRPDPST
+4036 YEYQPDPSS

-4053 SNATNIQFIDAILI
+4053 SNSTNIQFIDAILI
-4067 ATKSTNTVL
+4067 ATKSANKVL
-4076 ANIDETIE
+4076 ANIDEIIE
-4084 YTVFIQNNG
+4084 YTVLIQNNG
-4093 SATTNSIFFTDTIAD
+4093 STTTNSIFFTDTIED
-4108 GTVFIPGSVVVNN
+4108 GTVFIPGSLIVNN

-4134 IPNVA
+4134 IPNIA
-4139 AGQMATITFQVSVTN
+4139 SGQSTTITFQVSVTN
-4154 LPAVNPTPNTANVVY
+4154 LPAVNPTPNTANIVY

-4236 NIPNGTTFI
+4236 NIPDGTTFI
-4245 DGSVLV
+4245 YGSVLV
-4251 NNIPQLNANPSAG
+4251 NNIPQLNANPSTG
-4264 ILVGTIAPNISIP
+4264 ILVGTIAPDISIT
-4277 VTFSVT
+4277 VTFSAT

-4304 VEEQISTSNITFTE
+4304 GEEQISTSNITFTE

-4343 TISITNNGNIQVENI
+4343 TISIINNGNIQVENI

-4419 SNTSTIEYEYTV
+4419 SNTSAIEYEYTV
-4431 PNRPPITETIIS
+4431 PDQPPITETIIS
-4443 SAALTEINH
+4443 SAAVTEINH

-4475 ITLNQTGNVAVND
+4475 ITLNQTGNVAADAV
-4488 VIIQDIIPQGTT
+4488 VIQDIIPQGTT

-4507 VNGETLPGVNPV
+4507 VNGETVPGVNPV
-4519 SGIPIGTIT
+4519 SGIPIGTI
-4528 IGGDAIVSFQVTVT
+4528 IVGGDAIASFQVTVT

-4551 NNAITTFN
+4551 NKAITTFN
-4559 YIVNPNNVPVTN
+4559 YIVNPNNLPVTN

-4576 TVKTT
+4576 TVTTT

-4587 IAFKSADVTN
+4587 VAIKSVNATN
-4597 ALPGQTLTY
+4597 ALPSQTLTY

-4618 EDLLAIDAVP
+4618 EDLLAIDTVP
-4628 IDTTFVAGSVTI
+4628 VDTTFITGSVTI
-4640 NGINQPNENP
+4640 NGVNQPNANP
-4650 ENGITLGNLAPNEF
+4650 ENGITLGNLAPNES
-4664 VIITFQVTIS
+4664 VVITFQVTVS
-4674 SSTLQSTINND
+4674 SSTLQPTINN
-4685 ASVSYTV
+4685 AATISYTV
-4692 IIDPTKPPITITKQT
+4692 IIDPNEPPITITKQT
-4707 NTVTTTVIDPMVR
+4707 NTVTTTLIEPMIN

-4732 GDIITFTLAVFN
+4732 GDIITFTLEVFN
-4744 HSPIPTISTSVIDT
+4744 HSPIPTVSTSVLDM

-4771 INGTPVPNVR
+4771 INGTPVPNIR
-4781 PDTGINIGS
+4781 PDTGINIGA
-4790 LSAGT
+4790 LPADGVT
-4795 VATIT
+4795 TIT
-4800 FQVLATSIPSN
+4800 FKVLVTSIPSN

-4829 DPIITFI
+4829 DPIIIFI

-4848 ITATVTKNASVS
+4848 ITAAVIKNASVS

-4890 IPAGLQFING
+4890 IPAGLQFMNG

-4934 TVQVISPPV
+4934 TVQVISPPI
-4943 NNPFKNTANISL
+4943 NNEFKNTANVSL

-4965 ITVTVTS
+4965 ITVTITS
-4972 NENIVTFV
+4972 NENIVTFI
-4980 PENPDEAL
+4980 PENPDETL
-4988 PNLNCFFDGERFIR
+4988 PNLNCFFNGERFIR
-5002 ITPRNVRNYLWTWI
+5002 ITPRNIRNYFWTWI
-5016 WWK
+5016 WWR

>member
-514 AATNVIFTDPIPSGT
+514 AATNVIYTDPIPSGT

-640 TGTGNTNANNV
+640 TATGNTNANNV

-780 NNVQLT
+780 TNVQLT

-833 VINITTPNP
+833 AINITTQNP

-901 SLTNDGNVAANNVLL
+901 ALTNDGNVAANSVLL

-936 TQPGATPASI
+936 TQPGVTPTSI

-956 ITASFQVVIT
+956 ITASFQVIIT

-1003 TQVNDANVISAKTVN
+1003 TQVNDANVISAKTVD

-1026 TLTYTVTLT
+1026 ILTYTVTLT

-1162 TISLANLGNTIA
+1162 TIYLANLGNTIA

-1202 GADPSTG
+1202 DADPSTG
-1209 LPVGSIPSGGF
+1209 LQVGSIPSGGF
-1220 TTIVFQISTNGL
+1220 TTIVFQISANGL

-1339 TSISIGTIGANSSR
+1339 TGISIGTIGANSSR

-1490 VQVNSIPNPNPIP
+1490 VQVNSIPNPNPLP

-1859 PQLGFRPDSEISL
+1859 PQLGFRPDSGISL

-1917 IETATSNP
+1917 TETATSNP

-2011 AEDFINVTFRVQ
+2011 AGDFINVTFRVQ

-2129 TLTNDLSGTL
+2129 TLTND
-2139 TNDSG
+2139 SG

-2201 VSQTNVSNTVS
+2201 VSQTNVSNAVS

-2226 DKSIISVGDTIT
+2226 DKSIVSVGDTIT
-2238 YTTTIRN
+2238 YTTTITN

-2258 AIPANTTF
+2258 AIPASTTF

-2271 TINSVQQSG
+2271 TINGVQQSS

-2303 VNVISVS
+2303 VNVISVP

-2320 ILYSYTVDPNSAP
+2320 ILYSYTVNPNSAL

-2342 ATNPVLDAMITM
+2342 ATNPVLNAMITM

-2473 TVFTTINTANILS
+2473 TVFTTINTATILS

-2497 GDTLTYTVVLT
+2497 GDTLTYTVALT

-2516 NVIFTDTVPSVTT
+2516 NVIFTDTVPSGTT

-2536 INGVPQSGADPSN
+2536 INGVPQSEADPSN
-2549 GVNIGTITAGTT
+2549 GVNIGIITAGTT

-2566 QVTVTSLPTANPIVN
+2566 QVTVTSLPTENPIVN

-2595 ETSISNPVSTQINE
+2595 ETSISNPVSTQIKE

-2633 SITNVGNTDAT
+2633 SITNIGNTDAT

-2672 ADPNTGVLL
+2672 ANPNTGVLL

-2697 VNNIPPSNPA
+2697 VNSIPPSNPA

-2719 DPVNPPVSSAA
+2719 NPSNPPASSAA

-2738 INNATIIS
+2738 INNATIIT

-2754 ADVGN
+2754 ADIGN

-2837 PISNSASI
+2837 PISISNSAST

-2892 ITYTVTITNSGNV
+2892 ITYTVTITNGGNV

-2969 PITNQASVSFQ
+2969 PLTNQASVSFQ

-3109 FVNFQYNVGNVL
+3109 FVNFQYNVGNAL

-3292 YTATLTN
+3292 YTASLTN

-3418 TDGIITY
+3418 TDGTITY

-3460 SVSVPGADPN
+3460 SVSVPGANPN

-3477 ITPSEIVTVTFQ
+3477 IAPSENVTVTFQ

-3539 SLKAVNAPQTTT
+3539 SLKAVNAPQATT

-3563 TGNIPAT
+3563 TGNIPAA

-3588 FTLNGTAILG
+3588 FTLNGTTILG

-3613 ATHLI
+3613 DTHLI
-3618 SFQILIKDS
+3618 SFQILINDS

-3806 SADVTFASIGQ
+3806 SADVTFVSIGQ

-3857 VIQPGANP
+3857 VTQPGANP

-3892 VGNVVINI
+3892 EGNTVINI

-3913 QIIQRR
+3913 PIIQRR

-3982 NSILVDGVPRLNENP
+3982 NSILVDGVPRPNENP

-4036 YEYRPDPST
+4036 YEYRPDPSG

-4053 SNATNIQFIDAILI
+4053 SNSTNIQFIDAILI
-4067 ATKSTNTVL
+4067 ATKSANTVL

-4093 SATTNSIFFTDTIAD
+4093 STTTNSIFFTDTIAD
-4108 GTVFIPGSVVVNN
+4108 GTVFIPGSVIVNN

-4134 IPNVA
+4134 IPNVV

-4154 LPAVNPTPNTANVVY
+4154 LPAVNPTPNTANIVY

-4197 IVSLKTVDLT
+4197 IISLKTVDLT

-4227 DATAVVFTD
+4227 DATTVVFTD
-4236 NIPNGTTFI
+4236 NIPDGTTFI

-4720 IEKTADKSIVVI
+4720 IEKTTDKSIVVI

-4790 LSAGT
+4790 LPADS

-4800 FQVLATSIPSN
+4800 FQVLVTSIPSN

-4848 ITATVTKNASVS
+4848 ITTTVTKNASVS

-4875 NTSEISLSNISLQDT
+4875 NTSKISLSNISLQDT

-4980 PENPDEAL
+4980 SENPDETL

>member
-37 GAIGAFITTNTA
+37 GAIGAFATTNTA

-60 LTYTQNSSTAILN
+60 LNYTQNSSTAILN

-161 VPGLVDPLDASNG
+161 VPGLVDPIDASNG
-174 SINSAGWTLIV
+174 TINSAGWTLIV

-200 VAGNRVSAETG
+200 VAGNRVSADTG
-211 SADVSVSG
+211 SADVAVSG

-232 FLSSTEGD
+232 FLSSIEGD
-240 ADLTGDQA
+240 ADLIGDQA

-256 LNALSGPNNAINNF
+256 LNALSGPNNAVNNF

-296 TSTNISAGRQ
+296 TGTNISAGRQ

-394 SGTSFIPGTV
+394 NGTSFIPGTV

-418 GISLGTINNGASR
+418 GISLGTINNGTSR

-505 IALANIGNI
+505 IALTNIGNI
-514 AATNVIFTDPIPSGT
+514 AATNVIYTDPIPSGT

-560 STTTI
+560 STTTTI
-565 SFQVLVPSIP
+565 SFQVFVPAIP

-600 GTDKTNIVS
+600 GTDTTNIVS

-617 TMTKAVDKNFA
+617 TMVKAVDKNFA

-691 GTTKNVAFQVVV
+691 GTTKNITFQVVV

-746 ANVTLTKSTNKQFAT
+746 ANVTLTKSANKQFAT
-761 IGETISYTILI
+761 IGETIGYTILI
-772 TNSGNTAA
+772 TNIGNTAA

-791 GTILTPGTVTL
+791 GTILTLGSVTL

-812 VALPIGTIPGG
+812 VALPIGTIPAG

-833 VINITTPNP
+833 VINITSQNP
-842 IINNAF
+842 ILNNAF
-848 ASYLYTVNP
+848 VSYIYTVNP
-857 NLPPTSKTAN
+857 SLPPTSKTAN

-901 SLTNDGNVAANNVLL
+901 ALTNDGNVAANNVLL

-926 VPNSVIVNGV
+926 VPNSIIVNGV
-936 TQPGATPASI
+936 TQPGVTPTSI

-987 PNASPV
+987 PNTSPV

-1003 TQVNDANVISAKTVN
+1003 TQVNDANVISAKTVD
-1018 RAFATVGD
+1018 RAFATAGD
-1026 TLTYTVTLT
+1026 ILTYTVTLT

-1120 GDPPTVET
+1120 GDPPTIET

-1141 NVVIVKEVDL
+1141 NVIIVKEVDL

-1162 TISLANLGNTIA
+1162 TISIANLGNTTA

-1209 LPVGSIPSGGF
+1209 LQVGSIPSGGF
-1220 TTIVFQISTNGL
+1220 TTIVFQISANGL

-1259 NAASNIVTTQINTA
+1259 NAASNIVTTQLNTA

-1316 AGTLF
+1316 TGTLF

-1326 TINNVPVANANPA
+1326 TINNVPIANANPA
-1339 TSISIGTIGANSSR
+1339 NGISIGTIGANSSR

-1454 ANSVTVNGNTLPNV
+1454 PNSVTVNGNTLPNV

-1477 PINPNANTLISFQ
+1477 PINPNANTIISFQ

-1517 LPPASANTL
+1517 LPSASANTL

-1554 IVTYTIAVTNTGNT
+1554 IVTYTIAVTNTGNI

-1599 LDPSLGIHLADIS
+1599 LDPSLGVHLADIS

-1710 IPNGTTFIPNSF
+1710 IPNGTTFILNSF
-1722 TVNGTTITNAN
+1722 TVNGTTIPNAN
-1733 PQNGINIGNLNSNAS
+1733 PQNGINIGNINSNAS
-1748 ATLSFQVNITTLP
+1748 VILSFQVNITTIP

-1797 VNTASVIATKT
+1797 VNSASVIATKT

-1819 ITYTTILTNSGNT
+1819 ITYTTTLTNSGNT
-1832 SANTPVFIDILPP
+1832 TANTPVFIDILPP
-1845 ELSFVPDSVQINTI
+1845 ELSFIPDSVQINTI
-1859 PQLGFRPDSEISL
+1859 PQLGFRPDSGLSL

-1884 FQAIVGSIPA
+1884 FQVIVGSIPA

-1907 IIIDPTQPPV
+1907 IIVDPTQPPV
-1917 IETATSNP
+1917 TETATSNP

-1961 DNIGNATATNI
+1961 ENEGNTTATNI
-1972 IFTDPIPNNTVFIE
+1972 IFTDPIPNNTIFIT

-1996 PGVNPANGIPIGDII
+1996 PGVNPANGIQIGDII
-2011 AEDFINVTFRVQ
+2011 AGDFINVTFRVQ

-2041 PVVNSAS
+2041 PVVNGAS
-2048 INYQFMTG
+2048 IDYQFMTG
-2056 PNLPLVSRSTTSNP
+2056 PNLPLVSRNTTSNP

-2084 SVNKTFATIG
+2084 SVDKTFATIG

-2113 IIFTDT
+2113 IIFTDI
-2119 LPDGTTFISG
+2119 LPNGTTFI
-2129 TLTNDLSGTL
+2129 SGTL

-2144 TQQIGNPANGIQI
+2144 TQQIGNPASGIQI

-2168 TLNVLVTNI
+2168 SLNVLVTNI

-2184 NSSSVQFAHVVD
+2184 NFSSIQFEHVID
-2196 PSQPA
+2196 PSQPSALQTA
-2201 VSQTNVSNTVS
+2201 VSNAVS
-2212 TTINSAILT
+2212 TTINSAILNT
-2221 TKKSA
+2221 TKTV
-2226 DKSIISVGDTIT
+2226 DKSIISVGDTLT
-2238 YTTTIRN
+2238 YTTTITN
-2245 TGNTAATNITFTS
+2245 TGNTPATNITFTS
-2258 AIPANTTF
+2258 AIPSSTTF
-2266 IPNSV
+2266 VPDSV
-2271 TINSVQQSG
+2271 TINGIQQLG

-2303 VNVISVS
+2303 VNVISVP

-2320 ILYSYTVDPNSAP
+2320 ILYSYTVDPSAAP
-2333 ATTSTSTNI
+2333 ITTSTSTNI
-2342 ATNPVLDAMITM
+2342 VTNPVLDAMITM
-2354 VKSVDQTLVTL
+2354 VKSVDQTIVTL

-2386 TFTDLIPNGTTFIT
+2386 TFTDLIPDGTTFIPN
-2400 DSVTINGLTQIGL
+2400 SVTINGSTHIGL
-2413 NPNTGITIG
+2413 DPNTGITIG
-2422 SIAPNSS
+2422 SIAPNNS

-2448 NSATASYTFI
+2448 NSASASYTFI
-2458 ADPNAPIVSRNVTSN
+2458 TDPNAPIVSRNVTSN
-2473 TVFTTINTANILS
+2473 TVFTTINTATILS

-2497 GDTLTYTVVLT
+2497 GDTLTYTVTLT

-2516 NVIFTDTVPSVTT
+2516 NVIFTDTMPSGTT

-2536 INGVPQSGADPSN
+2536 INGVPQSGADPTN
-2549 GVNIGTITAGTT
+2549 GVNIGPITAGTT

-2566 QVTVTSLPTANPIVN
+2566 QVTVTSLPTENPIVN

-2588 LVSPPDS
+2588 LVSPPDA
-2595 ETSISNPVSTQINE
+2595 ETSISNPVSTQIKE
-2609 AILSMTKNESVSFA
+2609 AILSMTKNENVSFA

-2697 VNNIPPSNPA
+2697 VNSIPPINPA

-2738 INNATIIS
+2738 INNVTIIS
-2746 TKTANLTF
+2746 TKTADLTF
-2754 ADVGN
+2754 ADIGN

-2787 LSFVPNSFTANG
+2787 LSFVPNSFTVNG

-2818 GNTAIVTFQATV
+2818 GNAAIVTFQATV

-2837 PISNSASI
+2837 PISNSAST
-2845 TYHYVVDPSQPPITT
+2845 TYHYVVDPSQPPVTT

-2868 TQINSAIL
+2868 TQINNATL

-2926 FTLNGTSIPNAD
+2926 FTLNGTSIPNAN

-2947 IAPNESVIV
+2947 IGPNQSVIV

-2969 PITNQASVSFQ
+2969 PITNQANVSFQ

-2990 SKNIISNNVT
+2990 SKNITSNNVT

-3052 QFVAGSVIVDG
+3052 QFIAGSVIVDG

-3074 VGINTINPNQTVT
+3074 VGINTITPNQTVT

-3109 FVNFQYNVGNVL
+3109 FVNFQYNVGNAL
-3121 LAQPGNVETNVF
+3121 QAQPGNVETNVF
-3133 VTSINTAI
+3133 VTSINSAI

-3163 SIQNNGN
+3163 LIQNSGN
-3170 TNATNVNFSDPV
+3170 TNATNVNFSDMV
-3182 PTGTTFVENSFA
+3182 PAGTTFVENSFA
-3194 VNGSTIPGAN
+3194 VNASTIPGAN
-3204 PNNGVNIGTVSAG
+3204 PNNGVNIGTVSTG

-3222 TFQVIVTSTPPS
+3222 TFRVIVTSTPPS
-3234 NPITNVASIQYAFIV
+3234 NPIINVASIQYAFIV

-3276 VLQANRSI
+3276 VLQANRTI

-3403 ASLSVIKSTDSLVQS
+3403 ASLSAIKSTDSLVQS
-3418 TDGIITY
+3418 TDGTITY

-3477 ITPSEIVTVTFQ
+3477 IAPSEIVTVTFQ

-3503 TARIDYTFIADPTA
+3503 TVRIDYTFIADPTA

-3539 SLKAVNAPQTTT
+3539 SLKGVNAQQATT

-3570 NLIFS
+3570 NLTFS
-3575 DTIPQDTTFVENS
+3575 DTISQDTTFVENS

-3598 ANPNVGVTLPTLAAN
+3598 ANPNVAVTLPNLAAN

-3618 SFQILIKDS
+3618 SFQILITDS
-3627 FSRESITN
+3627 FSQESITN

-3694 NIGNVDAINI
+3694 NTGNVDAINI
-3704 VFTDSI
+3704 NFTDSI
-3710 PAGTT
+3710 PSGTT

-3730 LNPENGIPIGTIPAN
+3730 VNPENGIPIGTIPAN

-3806 SADVTFASIGQ
+3806 SADVTFVSIGQ
-3817 IITYTNTLQNIGTV
+3817 MITYTNTLQNIGTV

-3857 VIQPGANP
+3857 VIQPGVNP

-3892 VGNVVINI
+3892 EGNTVINI

-3913 QIIQRR
+3913 PIIQRR

-3961 TIPITNTLLLDAIAS
+3961 TVPITNTLLIDAIAA

-3982 NSILVDGVPRLNENP
+3982 NSILVDGVPRPNENP

-4036 YEYRPDPST
+4036 YEYRPDPSA

-4053 SNATNIQFIDAILI
+4053 SNSTNIQFIDAILI
-4067 ATKSTNTVL
+4067 ATKSANTVL

-4093 SATTNSIFFTDTIAD
+4093 STTTNSIFFTDTIAD
-4108 GTVFIPGSVVVNN
+4108 GTVFIPGSVIVNN

-4139 AGQMATITFQVSVTN
+4139 ADQMATVTFQVSVTN
-4154 LPAVNPTPNTANVVY
+4154 LPVVNPTPNTANIVY

-4236 NIPNGTTFI
+4236 NIPDGTTFI

-4343 TISITNNGNIQVENI
+4343 TISIINNGNIQVENI

-4431 PNRPPITETIIS
+4431 PDRPPITETIIS
-4443 SAALTEINH
+4443 SAAATEINH

-4475 ITLNQTGNVAVND
+4475 ITLNQTGNVATND

-4507 VNGETLPGVNPV
+4507 VNGEALPGVNPV
-4519 SGIPIGTIT
+4519 SGIPIGTI
-4528 IGGDAIVSFQVTVT
+4528 IVGGDAIVSFQVTVT

-4551 NNAITTFN
+4551 NKAITTFN

-4576 TVKTT
+4576 TVTTT

-4587 IAFKSADVTN
+4587 IAIKSVDVTN

-4618 EDLLAIDAVP
+4618 EDLLAIDTVP
-4628 IDTTFVAGSVTI
+4628 IDTTFVADSVTI

-4650 ENGITLGNLAPNEF
+4650 ENGITLGNLAPNES

-4771 INGTPVPNVR
+4771 INGTSVQNVR

-4790 LSAGT
+4790 LSADT

-4800 FQVLATSIPSN
+4800 FQVLVTSIPSN

-4848 ITATVTKNASVS
+4848 VTATVTKNASVS

-4943 NNPFKNTANISL
+4943 NNQFKNTANISL

-4980 PENPDEAL
+4980 PENPDETL

-5002 ITPRNVRNYLWTWI
+5002 ITPRNARNYLWTWI
-5016 WWK
+5016 WWN

>member
-37 GAIGAFITTNTA
+37 GAIGAFATTNTA
-49 LQVPTF
+49 LQVTTF

-60 LTYTQNSSTAILN
+60 LNYTQNSSTAILN

-144 VTTLIQAGGSGS
+144 VTTLIQAGGAGS

-161 VPGLVDPLDASNG
+161 VPGLVDPIDASNG
-174 SINSAGWTLIV
+174 TINSAGWTLIV

-296 TSTNISAGRQ
+296 TGTNISAGRQ

-394 SGTSFIPGTV
+394 NGTSFIPGTV

-431 TVTFQATVV
+431 IVTFQATVV

-514 AATNVIFTDPIPSGT
+514 AATNVIYTDPIPSGT

-547 PANGIS
+547 PANGIT

-587 YQYIPVPNQPAVS
+587 YQYIPVPNQPTVS
-600 GTDKTNIVS
+600 GTDTTNIVS

-675 VGANPANG
+675 VGANPATG
-683 VNIGSIPS
+683 VNIGSITS

-703 NTIPASNVVSN
+703 NTIPTSNVVSN

-823 ATFTLSFQVT
+823 ATVTLSFQVT
-833 VINITTPNP
+833 VINITTQNP

-857 NLPPTSKTAN
+857 SLPPTSKTAN

-876 LANLHANKSVDKTFA
+876 LANLRANKSVDKTFA

-901 SLTNDGNVAANNVLL
+901 ALTNDGNVAANNVLL

-926 VPNSVIVNGV
+926 VPNSVIVNSV
-936 TQPGATPASI
+936 TQPGVTPASI

-1003 TQVNDANVISAKTVN
+1003 TQVNDANVISAKTVD

-1026 TLTYTVTLT
+1026 ILTYTVTLT

-1120 GDPPTVET
+1120 GDPPTIET

-1162 TISLANLGNTIA
+1162 TISLANLGNTTA

-1185 GTTIVPNSIF
+1185 GSTIVPNSIF
-1195 IGGALQL
+1195 IGGTLQQS
-1202 GADPSTG
+1202 ADPSTG
-1209 LPVGSIPSGGF
+1209 LQVGSIPSGGF
-1220 TTIVFQISTNGL
+1220 TTIVFQISANGL

-1259 NAASNIVTTQINTA
+1259 NTASNIVTTQINTA

-1302 NIPAANVTFTDIIP
+1302 NISAANVTFTDIIP

-1339 TSISIGTIGANSSR
+1339 TGISIGTIGANSSR

-1369 ITNQSGTTFQ
+1369 ITNQSSTTFQ

-1434 NTLASNVIFT
+1434 NILASNVIFT

-1454 ANSVTVNGNTLPNV
+1454 PNSVTVNGNTLPNV

-1477 PINPNANTLISFQ
+1477 PINPNANTIISFQ

-1503 NQSNTTYQYVVDPN
+1503 NQNNTTYQYVVDPN

-1554 IVTYTIAVTNTGNT
+1554 IVTYTIAVTNTGNI

-1599 LDPSLGIHLADIS
+1599 LDPSLGVHLADIS

-1650 SPAVNSTITN
+1650 SPAVGSTVTN
-1660 TTVTPIIDATLS
+1660 TTVTPIIDATLV
-1672 INKTVNS
+1672 INKSAST
-1679 TFATIGDTLT
+1679 TFATIGDTIT
-1689 FTSTITNSGN
+1689 FTSAVTNNGN
-1699 TTANNVIFTDV
+1699 TTANNIIFTDT

-1722 TVNGTTITNAN
+1722 KINGVTVPNAN

-1819 ITYTTILTNSGNT
+1819 ITYTTTLTNSGNT
-1832 SANTPVFIDILPP
+1832 AANTPVFIDILPP

-1859 PQLGFRPDSEISL
+1859 PQLGFRPDSGISL

-1884 FQAIVGSIPA
+1884 FQAIVGSIPV

-1907 IIIDPTQPPV
+1907 IIVDPTQPPV
-1917 IETATSNP
+1917 TETATSNP

-1944 FSDVAPGNS
+1944 FSDIAPGNS

-1961 DNIGNATATNI
+1961 ENVGNTTATNI

-2011 AEDFINVTFRVQ
+2011 AGDFINVTFRVQ

-2041 PVVNSAS
+2041 PVVNGAS
-2048 INYQFMTG
+2048 IDYKFMTG
-2056 PNLPLVSRSTTSNP
+2056 PNLPLVSRNTTSNS

-2084 SVNKTFATIG
+2084 SVDKTFATIG

-2129 TLTNDLSGTL
+2129 TLTND
-2139 TNDSG
+2139 SG
-2144 TQQIGNPANGIQI
+2144 TQQIGNPSNGIQI

-2184 NSSSVQFAHVVD
+2184 NFSSVQFAHVVD

-2201 VSQTNVSNTVS
+2201 VTQTNVSNAVS

-2221 TKKSA
+2221 TQKSV

-2238 YTTTIRN
+2238 YTTTITN
-2245 TGNTAATNITFTS
+2245 TGNTTATNITFTS

-2271 TINSVQQSG
+2271 KINGVQQSG
-2280 AQPALGVNIPN
+2280 AQPALGVTIPN

-2303 VNVISVS
+2303 ANVLSVP

-2320 ILYSYTVDPNSAP
+2320 ILYSYTVDPNGTP
-2333 ATTSTSTNI
+2333 ITTSTSTNI
-2342 ATNPVLDAMITM
+2342 VTNPVLDAMITM
-2354 VKSVDQTLVTL
+2354 VKSVDQTIVTL

-2386 TFTDLIPNGTTFIT
+2386 TFTDLIPDGTTFIPN
-2400 DSVTINGLTQIGL
+2400 SVTINGSTHIELD
-2413 NPNTGITIG
+2413 PNTGITIG
-2422 SIAPNSS
+2422 SIAPNNS

-2442 VQNPIA
+2442 NQNPVA

-2497 GDTLTYTVVLT
+2497 GDILTYTVVLT

-2566 QVTVTSLPTANPIVN
+2566 QVTVTSLPTQNPIVN

-2588 LVSPPDS
+2588 LVSPPDA

-2661 TLTVDGVLQPN
+2661 TLTIDGVLQSN

-2746 TKTANLTF
+2746 TKTADLTF

-2837 PISNSASI
+2837 PISNSAST
-2845 TYHYVVDPSQPPITT
+2845 TYHYVVDPSQPLITT

-2926 FTLNGTSIPNAD
+2926 FTLNGTSIQNAD

-2956 AFHIIANEIPPIN
+2956 AFNIIANEIPPIN

-3109 FVNFQYNVGNVL
+3109 FVNFQYNVGNAL

-3133 VTSINTAI
+3133 VTSIN
-3141 LSAVKTA
+3141 
-3148 NTAFANIG
+3148 
-3156 DTITYTV
+3156 
-3163 SIQNNGN
+3163 
-3170 TNATNVNFSDPV
+3170 
-3182 PTGTTFVENSFA
+3182 
-3194 VNGSTIPGAN
+3194 
-3204 PNNGVNIGTVSAG
+3204 
-3217 SSLTV
+3217 
-3222 TFQVIVTSTPPS
+3222 
-3234 NPITNVASIQYAFIV
+3234 
-3249 DPASP
+3249 
-3254 PVTGTINSNSAST
+3254 
-3267 QINNATVTT
+3267 
-3276 VLQANRSI
+3276 
-3284 VSIGDVIT
+3284 
-3292 YTATLTN
+3292 
-3299 TGNFP
+3299 
-3304 ANSVLLINGVPE
+3304 
-3316 GALFVPNSVTLN
+3316 
-3328 GISLPD
+3328 
-3334 ASPTL
+3334 
-3339 GIPVGIIA
+3339 
-3347 PGDSATIT
+3347 
-3355 FQFLASSIPPQ
+3355 
-3366 GAIINQALT
+3366 
-3375 SYTYIVDPS
+3375 
-3384 QPPVT
+3384 
-3389 ATSSSNTVNTAVVD
+3389 
-3403 ASLSVIKSTDSLVQS
+3403 
-3418 TDGIITY
+3418 
-3425 TVVVQN
+3425 
-3431 NGNTTANTVTLTDLV
+3431 
-3446 PEGTAFIPNSVTIN
+3446 
-3460 SVSVPGADPN
+3460 
-3470 VGIPLNS
+3470 
-3477 ITPSEIVTVTFQ
+3477 
-3489 VIVQSIPSVNPISN
+3489 
-3503 TARIDYTFIADPTA
+3503 
-3517 PIISRTITSN
+3517 
-3527 PAFTQISDATIL
+3527 
-3539 SLKAVNAPQTTT
+3539 
-3551 GDILTYTITLEN
+3551 
-3563 TGNIPAT
+3563 
-3570 NLIFS
+3570 
-3575 DTIPQDTTFVENS
+3575 
-3588 FTLNGTAILG
+3588 
-3598 ANPNVGVTLPTLAAN
+3598 
-3613 ATHLI
+3613 
-3618 SFQILIKDS
+3618 
-3627 FSRESITN
+3627 
-3635 QSNTTYTIQPDPG
+3635 
-3648 QPPITET
+3648 
-3655 STSNIVIT
+3655 
-3663 NFVQAQLTIT
+3663 
-3673 KTSNPTTVDIGGTIL
+3673 
-3688 YISEVK
+3688 
-3694 NIGNVDAINI
+3694 
-3704 VFTDSI
+3704 
-3710 PAGTT
+3710 
-3715 FVPDS
+3715 
-3720 VTINGVLQPG
+3720 
-3730 LNPENGIPIGTIPAN
+3730 
-3745 SSKTILF
+3745 
-3752 QVQTNNPP
+3752 
-3760 TETEIVNQSSATYQ
+3760 
-3774 YVSIPTAPPVNRS
+3774 
-3787 ANSNIVTTS
+3787 
-3796 LQNANIISVK
+3796 
-3806 SADVTFASIGQ
+3806 
-3817 IITYTNTLQNIGTV
+3817 
-3831 PANNTVFIDNIP
+3831 
-3843 EGTIFIEDSLAINN
+3843 
-3857 VIQPGANP
+3857 
-3865 ENGVTLGT
+3865 
-3873 IQPNETVTISF
+3873 
-3884 QVQLTNIP
+3884 
-3892 VGNVVINI
+3892 
-3900 SDTSYEY
+3900 
-3907 QIDPSS
+3907 
-3913 QIIQRR
+3913 
-3919 SLSNAVNTEV
+3919 
-3929 RTANVSAIKS
+3929 
-3939 ANRSITRI
+3939 
-3947 GQIIT
+3947 
-3952 YTVAVTNAG
+3952 
-3961 TIPITNTLLLDAIAS
+3961 
-3976 GTTFVP
+3976 
-3982 NSILVDGVPRLNENP
+3982 
-3997 ITGINLDII
+3997 
-4006 LPNNTIIVTFQVSV
+4006 
-4020 VSIPP
+4020 
-4025 QNNINNIAVIH
+4025 
-4036 YEYRPDPST
+4036 
-4045 PPISETTS
+4045 
-4053 SNATNIQFIDAILI
+4053 
-4067 ATKSTNTVL
+4067 
-4076 ANIDETIE
+4076 
-4084 YTVFIQNNG
+4084 
-4093 SATTNSIFFTDTIAD
+4093 
-4108 GTVFIPGSVVVNN
+4108 
-4121 TVLPAADPNIGFS
+4121 
-4134 IPNVA
+4134 
-4139 AGQMATITFQVSVTN
+4139 
-4154 LPAVNPTPNTANVVY
+4154 
-4169 DFIFN
+4169 
-4174 PDFAPIQKSTTS
+4174 
-4186 NTTFVQINDAD
+4186 
-4197 IVSLKTVDLT
+4197 
-4207 SVTIGDI
+4207 
-4214 LTYTTTLTNTGNT
+4214 
-4227 DATAVVFTD
+4227 
-4236 NIPNGTTFI
+4236 
-4245 DGSVLV
+4245 
-4251 NNIPQLNANPSAG
+4251 
-4264 ILVGTIAPNISIP
+4264 
-4277 VTFSVT
+4277 
-4283 VVALPASGH
+4283 
-4292 VQNQSTSRYTIN
+4292 
-4304 VEEQISTSNITFTE
+4304 
-4318 VISANVIATKTTPIQ
+4318 
-4333 YADLQTIIPY
+4333 
-4343 TISITNNGNIQVENI
+4343 
-4358 IVTDIIP
+4358 
-4365 ANTSFIENSVIVNG
+4365 
-4379 NARPNDNPL
+4379 
-4388 NGIQIDNI
+4388 
-4396 PPNTTATILFQ
+4396 
-4407 VRVTSIPQTNPI
+4407 
-4419 SNTSTIEYEYTV
+4419 
-4431 PNRPPITETIIS
+4431 
-4443 SAALTEINH
+4443 
-4452 ANLNSNKAVDLAF
+4452 
-4465 ATVGDTLTYT
+4465 
-4475 ITLNQTGNVAVND
+4475 
-4488 VIIQDIIPQGTT
+4488 
-4500 FIENSVI
+4500 
-4507 VNGETLPGVNPV
+4507 
-4519 SGIPIGTIT
+4519 
-4528 IGGDAIVSFQVTVT
+4528 
-4542 SIPTPNELN
+4542 
-4551 NNAITTFN
+4551 
-4559 YIVNPNNVPVTN
+4559 
-4571 TTTTN
+4571 
-4576 TVKTT
+4576 
-4581 VQNDNV
+4581 
-4587 IAFKSADVTN
+4587 
-4597 ALPGQTLTY
+4597 
-4606 TITITNSGNVTI
+4606 
-4618 EDLLAIDAVP
+4618 
-4628 IDTTFVAGSVTI
+4628 
-4640 NGINQPNENP
+4640 
-4650 ENGITLGNLAPNEF
+4650 
-4664 VIITFQVTIS
+4664 
-4674 SSTLQSTINND
+4674 
-4685 ASVSYTV
+4685 
-4692 IIDPTKPPITITKQT
+4692 
-4707 NTVTTTVIDPMVR
+4707 
-4720 IEKTADKSIVVI
+4720 
-4732 GDIITFTLAVFN
+4732 
-4744 HSPIPTISTSVIDT
+4744 
-4758 IPAGTT
+4758 
-4764 FIENSVT
+4764 
-4771 INGTPVPNVR
+4771 
-4781 PDTGINIGS
+4781 
-4790 LSAGT
+4790 
-4795 VATIT
+4795 
-4800 FQVLATSIPSN
+4800 
-4811 STIINSATV
+4811 
-4820 TAAFQLTPQ
+4820 
-4829 DPIITFI
+4829 
-4836 VNSNIVRIPVQF
+4836 
-4848 ITATVTKNASVS
+4848 
-4860 SAYLNQYFDYTVRIT
+4860 
-4875 NTSEISLSNISLQDT
+4875 
-4890 IPAGLQFING
+4890 
-4900 TVFINGERSP
+4900 
-4910 LANPNIGFLVATNL
+4910 
-4924 EPNETIIVLF
+4924 
-4934 TVQVISPPV
+4934 
-4943 NNPFKNTANISL
+4943 
-4955 QLQVS
+4955 
-4960 PTDPP
+4960 
-4965 ITVTVTS
+4965 
-4972 NENIVTFV
+4972 
-4980 PENPDEAL
+4980 
-4988 PNLNCFFDGERFIR
+4988 
-5002 ITPRNVRNYLWTWI
+5002 
-5016 WWK
+5016 

>member
-394 SGTSFIPGTV
+394 NGTSFIPGTV

-440 SLPSQNPISNT
+440 SLPNQNPISNT

-514 AATNVIFTDPIPSGT
+514 AATNVIYTDPIPSGT

-547 PANGIS
+547 PANGIP

-560 STTTI
+560 STTTV

-600 GTDKTNIVS
+600 GTDTTNIVS

-675 VGANPANG
+675 VGATPANG

-791 GTILTPGTVTL
+791 GTILNPGTVTL

-833 VINITTPNP
+833 VINITAQNP

-848 ASYLYTVNP
+848 ASYIYTVNP
-857 NLPPTSKTAN
+857 SLPPTSKTAN

-876 LANLHANKSVDKTFA
+876 LANLHVNKSVDKTFA
-891 EVGDVLTYTF
+891 EVSDVLTYTF
-901 SLTNDGNVAANNVLL
+901 ALTNDGNVAANNVLL

-936 TQPGATPASI
+936 TQPGVTPTSI

-1091 SYQVTV
+1091 SYQVTI

-1120 GDPPTVET
+1120 GDPPTIET

-1185 GTTIVPNSIF
+1185 GSTIVPNSIF
-1195 IGGALQL
+1195 IGGTLQQ

-1209 LPVGSIPSGGF
+1209 LQVGSIPSGGF
-1220 TTIVFQISTNGL
+1220 TTIVFQISANGL

-1249 ADPNLPALVR
+1249 TDPNLPALVR

-1279 LTSTNFADVG
+1279 LTSTNFADIG

-1339 TSISIGTIGANSSR
+1339 TGISIGTIGANSSR

-1401 INNASIAATKSA
+1401 INNASIAATKSV

-1434 NTLASNVIFT
+1434 NTLASNIVFT
-1444 DVIPNGTSFI
+1444 DAIPSGTSFI
-1454 ANSVTVNGNTLPNV
+1454 PNSVTVNGNILPNV

-1477 PINPNANTLISFQ
+1477 PINPNANTIISFQ

-1554 IVTYTIAVTNTGNT
+1554 IVTYTIAVANTGNT

-1859 PQLGFRPDSEISL
+1859 PQLGFRPDSGISL

-1917 IETATSNP
+1917 TETATSNP

-1972 IFTDPIPNNTVFIE
+1972 IFTDPLPNNTVFIE

-1996 PGVNPANGIPIGDII
+1996 PRVNPANGIPIGDII
-2011 AEDFINVTFRVQ
+2011 AGDFINVTFRVQ

-2129 TLTNDLSGTL
+2129 TLTND
-2139 TNDSG
+2139 SG

-2201 VSQTNVSNTVS
+2201 VSQTNVSNAVS

-2226 DKSIISVGDTIT
+2226 DKSIVSVGDTIT
-2238 YTTTIRN
+2238 YTTTITN

-2258 AIPANTTF
+2258 AIPASTTF

-2271 TINSVQQSG
+2271 TINGVQQSS

-2303 VNVISVS
+2303 VNVISVP

-2320 ILYSYTVDPNSAP
+2320 ILYSYTVNPNSAP

-2342 ATNPVLDAMITM
+2342 ATNPVLNAMITM

-2473 TVFTTINTANILS
+2473 TVFTTINTATILS

-2497 GDTLTYTVVLT
+2497 GDTLTYTVALT

-2516 NVIFTDTVPSVTT
+2516 NVIFTDTVPSGTT

-2536 INGVPQSGADPSN
+2536 INGVPQSEADPSN
-2549 GVNIGTITAGTT
+2549 GVNIGIITAGTT

-2566 QVTVTSLPTANPIVN
+2566 QVTVTSLPTENPIVN

-2595 ETSISNPVSTQINE
+2595 ETSISNPVSTQIKE

-2633 SITNVGNTDAT
+2633 SITNIGNTDAT

-2672 ADPNTGVLL
+2672 ANPNTGVLL

-2697 VNNIPPSNPA
+2697 VNSIPPSNPA

-2719 DPVNPPVSSAA
+2719 NPSNPPASSAA

-2738 INNATIIS
+2738 INNATIIT

-2754 ADVGN
+2754 ADIGN

-2837 PISNSASI
+2837 PISISNSAST

-2892 ITYTVTITNSGNV
+2892 ITYTVTITNGGNV

-2969 PITNQASVSFQ
+2969 PLTNQASVSFQ

-3109 FVNFQYNVGNVL
+3109 FVNFQYNVGNAL

-3292 YTATLTN
+3292 YTASLTN

-3418 TDGIITY
+3418 TDGTITY

-3460 SVSVPGADPN
+3460 SVSVPGANPN

-3477 ITPSEIVTVTFQ
+3477 IAPSENVTVTFQ

-3539 SLKAVNAPQTTT
+3539 SLKAVNAPQATT

-3563 TGNIPAT
+3563 TGNIPAA

-3588 FTLNGTAILG
+3588 FTLNGTAILD

-3613 ATHLI
+3613 DTHLI
-3618 SFQILIKDS
+3618 SFQILINDS

-3806 SADVTFASIGQ
+3806 SADVTFVSIGQ

-3857 VIQPGANP
+3857 VTQPGANP

-3892 VGNVVINI
+3892 EGNTVINI

-3913 QIIQRR
+3913 PIIQRR

-3982 NSILVDGVPRLNENP
+3982 NSILVDGVPRPNENP

-4036 YEYRPDPST
+4036 YEYRPDPSG

-4053 SNATNIQFIDAILI
+4053 SNSTNIQFIDAILI
-4067 ATKSTNTVL
+4067 ATKSANTVL

-4093 SATTNSIFFTDTIAD
+4093 STTTNSIFFTDTIAD
-4108 GTVFIPGSVVVNN
+4108 GTVFIPGSVIVNN

-4134 IPNVA
+4134 IPNVV

-4154 LPAVNPTPNTANVVY
+4154 LPAVNPTPNTANIVY

-4197 IVSLKTVDLT
+4197 IISLKTVDLT

-4227 DATAVVFTD
+4227 DATTVVFTD
-4236 NIPNGTTFI
+4236 NIPDGTTFI

-4674 SSTLQSTINND
+4674 SSTNND

-4720 IEKTADKSIVVI
+4720 IEKTTDKSIVVI

-4790 LSAGT
+4790 LPADS

-4800 FQVLATSIPSN
+4800 FQVLVTSIPSN

-4848 ITATVTKNASVS
+4848 ITTTVTKNASVS

-4980 PENPDEAL
+4980 SENPDETL

>member
-394 SGTSFIPGTV
+394 NGTSFIPGTV

-440 SLPSQNPISNT
+440 SLPNQNPISNT

-514 AATNVIFTDPIPSGT
+514 AATNVIYTDPIPSGT

-547 PANGIS
+547 PANGIP

-560 STTTI
+560 STTTV

-600 GTDKTNIVS
+600 GTDTTNIVS

-675 VGANPANG
+675 VGATPANG

-791 GTILTPGTVTL
+791 GTILNPGTVTL

-833 VINITTPNP
+833 VINITAQNP

-848 ASYLYTVNP
+848 ASYIYTVNP
-857 NLPPTSKTAN
+857 SLPPTSKTAN

-876 LANLHANKSVDKTFA
+876 LANLHVNKSVDKTFA
-891 EVGDVLTYTF
+891 EVSDVLTYTF
-901 SLTNDGNVAANNVLL
+901 ALTNDGNVAANNVLL

-936 TQPGATPASI
+936 TQPGVTPTSI

-1091 SYQVTV
+1091 SYQVTI

-1120 GDPPTVET
+1120 GDPPTIET

-1185 GTTIVPNSIF
+1185 GSTIVPNSIF
-1195 IGGALQL
+1195 IGGTLQQ

-1209 LPVGSIPSGGF
+1209 LQVGSIPSGGF
-1220 TTIVFQISTNGL
+1220 TTIVFQISANGL

-1249 ADPNLPALVR
+1249 TDPNLPALVR

-1279 LTSTNFADVG
+1279 LTSTNFADIG

-1339 TSISIGTIGANSSR
+1339 TGISIGTIGANSSR

-1401 INNASIAATKSA
+1401 INNASIAATKSV

-1434 NTLASNVIFT
+1434 NTLASNIVFT
-1444 DVIPNGTSFI
+1444 DAIPSGTSFI
-1454 ANSVTVNGNTLPNV
+1454 PNSVTVNGNILPNV

-1477 PINPNANTLISFQ
+1477 PINPNANTIISFQ

-1554 IVTYTIAVTNTGNT
+1554 IVTYTIAVANTGNT

-1797 VNTASVIATKT
+1797 VNTASVIATKA

-1859 PQLGFRPDSEISL
+1859 PQLGFRPDSGISL

-1917 IETATSNP
+1917 TETATSNP

-2011 AEDFINVTFRVQ
+2011 AGDFINVTFRVQ

-2129 TLTNDLSGTL
+2129 TLTND
-2139 TNDSG
+2139 SG

-2201 VSQTNVSNTVS
+2201 VSQTNVSNAVS

-2226 DKSIISVGDTIT
+2226 DKSIVSVGDTIT
-2238 YTTTIRN
+2238 YTTTITN

-2258 AIPANTTF
+2258 AIPASTTF

-2271 TINSVQQSG
+2271 TINGVQQSS

-2303 VNVISVS
+2303 VNVISVP

-2320 ILYSYTVDPNSAP
+2320 ILYSYTVNPNSAP

-2342 ATNPVLDAMITM
+2342 ATNPVLNAMITM

-2473 TVFTTINTANILS
+2473 TVFTTINTATILS

-2497 GDTLTYTVVLT
+2497 GDTLTYTVALT

-2516 NVIFTDTVPSVTT
+2516 NVIFTDTVPSGTT

-2536 INGVPQSGADPSN
+2536 INGVPQSEADPSN
-2549 GVNIGTITAGTT
+2549 GVNIGIITAGTT

-2566 QVTVTSLPTANPIVN
+2566 QVTVTSLPTENPIVN

-2595 ETSISNPVSTQINE
+2595 ETSISNPVSTQIKE

-2633 SITNVGNTDAT
+2633 SITNIGNTDAT

-2672 ADPNTGVLL
+2672 ANPNTGVLL

-2697 VNNIPPSNPA
+2697 VNSIPPSNPA

-2719 DPVNPPVSSAA
+2719 NPSNPPASSAA

-2738 INNATIIS
+2738 INNATIIT

-2754 ADVGN
+2754 ADIGN

-2837 PISNSASI
+2837 PISISNSAST

-2892 ITYTVTITNSGNV
+2892 ITYTVTITNGGNV

-2969 PITNQASVSFQ
+2969 PLTNQASVSFQ

-3109 FVNFQYNVGNVL
+3109 FVNFQYNIGNAL

-3292 YTATLTN
+3292 YTASLTN

-3418 TDGIITY
+3418 TDGTITY

-3460 SVSVPGADPN
+3460 SVSVPGANPN

-3477 ITPSEIVTVTFQ
+3477 IAPSENVTVTFQ

-3539 SLKAVNAPQTTT
+3539 SLKAVNAPQATT

-3563 TGNIPAT
+3563 TGNIPAA

-3588 FTLNGTAILG
+3588 FTLNGTAILD

-3613 ATHLI
+3613 DTHLI
-3618 SFQILIKDS
+3618 SFQILINDS

-3806 SADVTFASIGQ
+3806 SADVTFVSIGQ

-3857 VIQPGANP
+3857 VTQPGANP

-3892 VGNVVINI
+3892 EGNTVINI

-3913 QIIQRR
+3913 PIIQRR

-3982 NSILVDGVPRLNENP
+3982 NSILVDGVPRPNENP

-4036 YEYRPDPST
+4036 YEYRPDPSG

-4053 SNATNIQFIDAILI
+4053 SNSTNIQFIDAILI
-4067 ATKSTNTVL
+4067 ATKSANTVL

-4093 SATTNSIFFTDTIAD
+4093 STTTNSIFFTDTIAD
-4108 GTVFIPGSVVVNN
+4108 GTVFIPGSVIVNN

-4134 IPNVA
+4134 IPNVV

-4154 LPAVNPTPNTANVVY
+4154 LPAVNPTPNTANIVY

-4197 IVSLKTVDLT
+4197 IISLKTVDLT

-4227 DATAVVFTD
+4227 DATTVVFTD
-4236 NIPNGTTFI
+4236 NIPDGTTFI

-4720 IEKTADKSIVVI
+4720 IEKTTDKSIVVI

-4790 LSAGT
+4790 LPADS

-4800 FQVLATSIPSN
+4800 FQVLVTSIPSN

-4848 ITATVTKNASVS
+4848 ITTTVTKNASVS

-4875 NTSEISLSNISLQDT
+4875 NTSKISLSNISLQDT

-4980 PENPDEAL
+4980 SENPDETL

>member
-24 LSKISNQNRAGTI
+24 LSKLSNQNRAGTI
-37 GAIGAFITTNTA
+37 GAIGAFTTTNTG

-60 LTYTQNSSTAILN
+60 LNYTQNSSTAILN

-118 PSAVTASNQTFVSNS
+118 PSAVTASNQTFVSGS
-133 ITFGFYTRSAD
+133 VTFGFYTRSAD
-144 VTTLIQAGGSGS
+144 VTSLIQAAGSGS

-161 VPGLVDPLDASNG
+161 VPGLVDPIDASNG
-174 SINSAGWTLIV
+174 TINSAGWTLIV

-219 FLTPSGGPVSGRL
+219 FLTPAGGPVSGRL

-256 LNALSGPNNAINNF
+256 LNALSGPNNAVNNF
-270 FGSQVNNAAGNLDT
+270 FGSQINNATGNLDT

-355 TKSVNKS
+355 TKNVNKS

-371 YTVTIPNTGLL
+371 YTVTVPNTGLL
-382 PANNAIFIDSLP
+382 PANNVTFTDILP
-394 SGTSFIPGTV
+394 NGTSFIPGSV
-404 TVDNVPQ
+404 TIDNIPQ
-411 TNANPAA
+411 TNANPVA
-418 GISLGTINNGASR
+418 GISLGTISNGSSR

-440 SLPSQNPISNT
+440 SFPSQNPIANT
-451 ANITFQYTPIAGG
+451 ANVTFQYTPIAGG

-493 LFTDIGETLTYS
+493 IFTDIGETLTYS
-505 IALANIGNI
+505 ISLANIGNI
-514 AATNVIFTDPIPSGT
+514 SATNVIYTDPIPSGT

-553 IGSIAAN
+553 VGSIAAN

-565 SFQVLVPSIP
+565 SFQVFVPSLP

-600 GTDKTNIVS
+600 GTDTTNIVS
-609 TQVNNATV
+609 TQVSNATV
-617 TMTKAVDKNFA
+617 TMTKTVDKNYA
-628 DIGDTLTYTVSF
+628 DIGDTLTYTVAF

-651 IFTDVIP
+651 IFTDAIP

-675 VGANPANG
+675 VGANPTNG
-683 VNIGSIPS
+683 VNIGSIPT
-691 GTTKNVAFQVVV
+691 GTTKNVSFQVIV
-703 NTIPASNVVSN
+703 NTIPASNIVSN
-714 GSSASYQYTVNPS
+714 GASASYQYTVNPS

-734 ISSNLVSTQINN
+734 ISSNLVSTQVNN
-746 ANVTLTKSTNKQFAT
+746 ANLTLTKSTNKQFAT
-761 IGETISYTILI
+761 IGNTISYTILI

-780 NNVQLT
+780 TNVQLT

-791 GTILTPGTVTL
+791 GTILTPGSVTL

-833 VINITTPNP
+833 VINITTQNP

-848 ASYLYTVNP
+848 ASYIYTVNP
-857 NLPPTSKTAN
+857 SLPPTSKTAN
-867 SNSVTSTIR
+867 SNSVSSTIR
-876 LANLHANKSVDKTFA
+876 LANLHAIKSVDQTFA
-891 EVGDVLTYTF
+891 EVGDTLTYSI
-901 SLTNDGNVAANNVLL
+901 SLTNDGNVAANNVVL
-916 SDSIANGTAF
+916 SDAVANGTSF
-926 VPNSVIVNGV
+926 VPNSVTINGV
-936 TQPGATPASI
+936 TQPSITPANI
-946 NIGSINANTT
+946 NVGSINANTT
-956 ITASFQVVIT
+956 TTVSFQVLIT

-993 SKNTTSTTTF
+993 SANITSTTTF
-1003 TQVNDANVISAKTVN
+1003 TQVNDANVISAKTVDKT
-1018 RAFATVGD
+1018 FATVGNI
-1026 TLTYTVTLT
+1026 LTYTVTLT
-1035 NAGSVSAD
+1035 NSGSVSAD
-1043 SPTFVDTN
+1043 SPTFIDTN
-1051 PDGTTFIPNT
+1051 PDGTIFIPNT

-1066 VLQNNADPNIGVP
+1066 ALQNNADPNVGVP
-1079 LPSIAANGSLTV
+1079 LPSIPAGGFITV

-1097 TSLPTQNPTLNS
+1097 TSLPTQNPTINS

-1120 GDPPTVET
+1120 GGPTITET

-1162 TISLANLGNTIA
+1162 TISLTNLGNTPA
-1174 NNVIVTDIIPN
+1174 NNVVVTDILPP
-1185 GTTIVPNSIF
+1185 GSTLVPNSIF

-1202 GADPSTG
+1202 GADPITG
-1209 LPVGSIPSGGF
+1209 IQVGSIPAGGF
-1220 TTIVFQISTNGL
+1220 TTIVFQVSTNGI
-1232 PSPNPIQNS
+1232 PSPNPMQNS
-1241 ASLQYSFI
+1241 ASLQYNFT
-1249 ADPNLPALVR
+1249 ADPNLPAIVR
-1259 NAASNIVTTQINTA
+1259 NNTSNIVTTQINTA

-1279 LTSTNFADVG
+1279 LTSTAFADVG
-1289 DVILYATILTNNG
+1289 DVITYTTTLTNNG
-1302 NIPAANVTFTDIIP
+1302 NTPASNVVFTDIIP
-1316 AGTLF
+1316 TGTTFL
-1321 IPNTV
+1321 PNSV
-1326 TINNVPVANANPA
+1326 MINNTPIANVNPA
-1339 TSISIGTIGANSSR
+1339 NGIFIGTIGANSSR
-1353 TVAFQ
+1353 TVSFQ
-1358 VFVPTIPAVNP
+1358 VSVPAIPIVNP
-1369 ITNQSGTTFQ
+1369 ITNQSGATFQ
-1379 YTYDPSKPAVMQ
+1379 YMYDPSKPAVIQ
-1391 MVASNTVQTT
+1391 MVASNSVQTT
-1401 INNASIAATKSA
+1401 INSASIAATKSV

-1434 NTLASNVIFT
+1434 NTTASNVMFT
-1444 DVIPNGTSFI
+1444 DIIPSGTSFI
-1454 ANSVTVNGNTLPNV
+1454 PNSVTVNGNILPNV
-1468 NPASGIAID
+1468 NPVNGVAID
-1477 PINPNANTLISFQ
+1477 PINPNTNTIISFQ

-1503 NQSNTTYQYVVDPN
+1503 NQSNTAYQYVINPN
-1517 LPPASANTL
+1517 SPPASATVL
-1526 SNVITTQINNATIVA
+1526 SNLITTQINNATIVA

-1599 LDPSLGIHLADIS
+1599 LDPSLGIHLADIL
-1612 PGDTVFITFQA
+1612 PGNTVFITFEA

-1637 ALVNYEYTVNPNQ
+1637 ALVNYEYTVNPTQ
-1650 SPAVNSTITN
+1650 SPAVGSTITN

-1679 TFATIGDTLT
+1679 TFATVGDTLT
-1689 FTSTITNSGN
+1689 FTSIITNSGN
-1699 TTANNVIFTDV
+1699 TTANNVIFTDL

-1722 TVNGTTITNAN
+1722 MVNGTTIPNVN
-1733 PQNGINIGNLNSNAS
+1733 PQNGINIGNITTNSIV
-1748 ATLSFQVNITTLP
+1748 TLSFQVNIATIPSL
-1761 NPNPI
+1761 NPI

-1784 VSRTV
+1784 VSRQV

-1797 VNTASVIATKT
+1797 VNSASVIASKT
-1808 ASSAFAAVGDT
+1808 TSSTFAAIGDT
-1819 ITYTTILTNSGNT
+1819 ITYTTTLTNNGNT
-1832 SANTPVFIDILPP
+1832 TANTPIFIDILPT
-1845 ELSFVPDSVQINTI
+1845 ELSFVPDSVQINSV
-1859 PQLGFRPDSEISL
+1859 PQLGFRPDSGVPL

-1884 FQAIVGSIPA
+1884 FQAIAGSIPA
-1894 TNPTL
+1894 SNPTL
-1899 NQSSTTYS
+1899 NQSNTTYS
-1907 IIIDPTQPPV
+1907 IIVDPTEPPV
-1917 IETATSNP
+1917 TETAVSNP
-1925 TLVQINEAIIQA
+1925 VLVQINEAIIQA

-1944 FSDVAPGNS
+1944 FSDIAPGNS

-1961 DNIGNATATNI
+1961 ENTGNTTATNI
-1972 IFTDPIPNNTVFIE
+1972 IFTDSIPNNTVFIE

-1996 PGVNPANGIPIGDII
+1996 PGANPANGIQIGDII
-2011 AEDFINVTFRVQ
+2011 AGDFINVTFRVQ
-2023 VVSIPN
+2023 VISIPN

-2041 PVVNSAS
+2041 PVVNGAS
-2048 INYQFMTG
+2048 IDYQFMIG
-2056 PNLPLVSRSTTSNP
+2056 PNLPLASRNATSNS
-2070 VSTQINSGEIVAIK
+2070 VSTQINAGGITLVK
-2084 SVNKTFATIG
+2084 SVDKNFATIG
-2094 DTISYTITLSNP
+2094 DTLSYTIALSNP

-2113 IIFTDT
+2113 IIFTDI

-2129 TLTNDLSGTL
+2129 TLTN
-2139 TNDSG
+2139 NFG
-2144 TQQIGNPANGIQI
+2144 TQQIGNPAGGIQI
-2157 GNINPNGTAVI
+2157 GNINPGDTATMTI
-2168 TLNVLVTNI
+2168 NVLVTNI

-2184 NSSSVQFAHVVD
+2184 NSSSVQFQHIVD

-2201 VSQTNVSNTVS
+2201 ITQSTISNTVT
-2212 TTINSAILT
+2212 TTINSALLIIT
-2221 TKKSA
+2221 KSA

-2238 YTTTIRN
+2238 YTTTITN
-2245 TGNTAATNITFTS
+2245 TGNTPATNITFTS
-2258 AIPANTTF
+2258 AIPASTTF

-2271 TINSVQQSG
+2271 TVNSIQQPG
-2280 AQPALGVNIPN
+2280 AQPALGVNLPN

-2303 VNVISVS
+2303 VNAISIPS
-2310 PSSSIMGNDT
+2310 SSSIMGNDT
-2320 ILYSYTVDPNSAP
+2320 ILYSYTVDPNGIPVS
-2333 ATTSTSTNI
+2333 TSTSTNI
-2342 ATNPVLDAMITM
+2342 VTNPVLDAMLTV

-2371 TTILTNNGNTNATNI
+2371 TTILTNNGNTNATTI
-2386 TFTDLIPNGTTFIT
+2386 TFTDLIPDGTTFIT
-2400 DSVTINGLTQIGL
+2400 DSVTIGGITQIGL
-2413 NPNTGITIG
+2413 TPNTGIIIG
-2422 SIAPNSS
+2422 SIPPNSS
-2429 ISIAF
+2429 VSIAF

-2458 ADPNAPIVSRNVTSN
+2458 ADPNAPSVSRTATSN
-2473 TVFTTINTANILS
+2473 SVFTTINTATILS
-2486 LKQVDK
+2486 SKQVDK
-2492 SFSRI
+2492 AFSHI
-2497 GDTLTYTVVLT
+2497 GDTLTYTVNLT

-2516 NVIFTDTVPSVTT
+2516 NVIFTDTVPSGTT

-2536 INGVPQSGADPSN
+2536 INGIPQSGANPTN
-2549 GVNIGTITAGTT
+2549 GVNIGPITAGST
-2561 VTVSF
+2561 VNVSF
-2566 QVTVTSLPTANPIVN
+2566 QVNVTSLPTENPIVN

-2588 LVSPPDS
+2588 LVSPPDA
-2595 ETSISNPVSTQINE
+2595 ETSISNPVSTQIKE
-2609 AILSMTKNESVSFA
+2609 AILSMTKNESVSYA

-2633 SITNVGNTDAT
+2633 SISNVGNTNAT
-2644 NIVFTDA
+2644 NIVFTDI
-2651 LPSGLTFVPN
+2651 LPSGIVFVPN
-2661 TLTVDGVLQPN
+2661 TLTVDGVLQPD
-2672 ADPNTGVLL
+2672 ADPNTGILL
-2681 ATLPPNE
+2681 AALPPNE

-2697 VNNIPPSNPA
+2697 VNSIPPINPA
-2707 PNTASTTYEFTV
+2707 PNTASTNYKFTV
-2719 DPVNPPVSSAA
+2719 NPNNPPVSSTAN
-2730 TSNTTLLQ
+2730 SNTTLLQ

-2759 TITFTLNLP
+2759 IITFTLNLP

-2778 TIIDILDSN
+2778 TIIDVLDSN
-2787 LSFVPNSFTANG
+2787 FSFIPNSFTVNG

-2818 GNTAIVTFQATV
+2818 GNAVIIVFQATV
-2830 ITLPTLN
+2830 TTLPTLN

-2845 TYHYVVDPSQPPITT
+2845 TYQYVVDPSQPPITT

-2892 ITYTVTITNSGNV
+2892 IIYTVTITNSGNV

-2911 FTDLIPDGTSFEPNS
+2911 FTDLIPDETSFEPNS
-2926 FTLNGTSIPNAD
+2926 FTLNGTSIPNAN

-2947 IAPNESVIV
+2947 IAPNTSVIV
-2956 AFHIIANEIPPIN
+2956 AFHISTNKIPAIN

-2980 HIVNPANPPV
+2980 YIVNPANPPI
-2990 SKNIISNNVT
+2990 SKNITSNSVT

-3039 NNAIFSDPLPSWT
+3039 SNVVFSDPIPSWT
-3052 QFVAGSVIVDG
+3052 QFVAGSIIVDG
-3063 TPLPS
+3063 NSIPS
-3068 ASIING
+3068 ASIIDG
-3074 VGINTINPNQTVT
+3074 IGINTINPNQVV
-3087 IIFQVQIVS
+3087 IIVFQVQIVS

-3109 FVNFQYNVGNVL
+3109 FVNFQYNVGNAL
-3121 LAQPGNVETNVF
+3121 QAQPGNVETNVF
-3133 VTSINTAI
+3133 VTSISSAI

-3148 NTAFANIG
+3148 NKAFANIG
-3156 DTITYTV
+3156 DTIDYTAL
-3163 SIQNNGN
+3163 IQNSGN
-3170 TNATNVNFSDPV
+3170 TNATNLNFSDSV
-3182 PTGTTFVENSFA
+3182 PAGTTFVENSFA
-3194 VNGSTIPGAN
+3194 VNGSTISGAN
-3204 PNNGVNIGTVSAG
+3204 PNNGVNIGTVNTSG
-3217 SSLTV
+3217 SLTV

-3234 NPITNVASIQYAFIV
+3234 NPITNVASIQYEFIV
-3249 DPASP
+3249 DPTAP
-3254 PVTGTINSNSAST
+3254 PIINSIKSNPAST

-3276 VLQANRSI
+3276 VLEANRTI

-3304 ANSVLLINGVPE
+3304 ANSVLLINSVPE
-3316 GALFVPNSVTLN
+3316 GALFIPNSVTLN
-3328 GISLPD
+3328 GIALQN

-3339 GIPVGIIA
+3339 GISVGIIA
-3347 PGDSATIT
+3347 PGDSAIVT
-3355 FQFLASSIPPQ
+3355 FQFLASSIPAQ
-3366 GAIINQALT
+3366 GAIINQAIT
-3375 SYTYIVDPS
+3375 SYTYTVDPS

-3389 ATSSSNTVNTAVVD
+3389 ATSSSNTVSTAVVD
-3403 ASLSVIKSTDSLVQS
+3403 ASLSVIKNTDSLVQS
-3418 TDGIITY
+3418 TNGTITY
-3425 TVVVQN
+3425 TIVVQN
-3431 NGNTTANTVTLTDLV
+3431 NGNQTANTVTLTDLV
-3446 PEGTAFIPNSVTIN
+3446 PEGTAFITNSVTIN
-3460 SVSVPGADPN
+3460 TVSVPGADPN
-3470 VGIPLNS
+3470 IGILLNS
-3477 ITPSEIVTVTFQ
+3477 ITPSEIITVTFQ
-3489 VIVQSIPSVNPISN
+3489 VIVQSIPNMNPISN
-3503 TARIDYTFIADPTA
+3503 TARIDYTFITDPNA

-3527 PAFTQISDATIL
+3527 PAFTQISDATII
-3539 SLKAVNAPQTTT
+3539 SLKAVNAQQATA
-3551 GDILTYTITLEN
+3551 GDIVTYTITLEN
-3563 TGNIPAT
+3563 NGNISAT
-3570 NLIFS
+3570 NLSFS
-3575 DTIPQDTTFVENS
+3575 DSIPNGTTFVENS
-3588 FTLNGTAILG
+3588 FTLNGTTIFG
-3598 ANPNVGVTLPTLAAN
+3598 ANPNVGVTLPNLAAN

-3618 SFQILIKDS
+3618 SFQILINDP
-3627 FSRESITN
+3627 FSQESITN
-3635 QSNTTYTIQPDPG
+3635 QSNITYTIQPDPG

-3673 KTSNPTTVDIGGTIL
+3673 KTSNPITVDIGGTIL

-3704 VFTDSI
+3704 NFTDFI
-3710 PAGTT
+3710 PTGTT
-3715 FVPDS
+3715 FVPNS

-3730 LNPENGIPIGTIPAN
+3730 VNPENGVSIGTISAN

-3760 TETEIVNQSSATYQ
+3760 TETEIVNQSSVNYQ
-3774 YVSIPTAPPVNRS
+3774 YVSIPTAPSVNRS

-3796 LQNANIISVK
+3796 IQNANIISVK
-3806 SADVTFASIGQ
+3806 KADVTFVAIGQ
-3817 IITYTNTLQNIGTV
+3817 SITYTNTLQNIGTAT
-3831 PANNTVFIDNIP
+3831 ANNTVFIDNIP
-3843 EGTIFIEDSLAINN
+3843 EGMIFIEDSLSINN
-3857 VIQPGANP
+3857 VSQPGANP

-3892 VGNVVINI
+3892 SGNTVINF
-3900 SDTSYEY
+3900 SNTSYEY
-3907 QIDPSS
+3907 QIDLNAP
-3913 QIIQRR
+3913 IIQRK
-3919 SLSNAVNTEV
+3919 SLSNTVNTEV
-3929 RTANVSAIKS
+3929 RTANVSAMKS
-3939 ANRSITRI
+3939 VNRSITRI

-3961 TIPITNTLLLDAIAS
+3961 TVPITNTILIDTIAA
-3976 GTTFVP
+3976 GTTFIS
-3982 NSILVDGVPRLNENP
+3982 NSILVDGIPRPDENP
-3997 ITGINLDII
+3997 NTGITLGII
-4006 LPNNTIIVTFQVSV
+4006 LPNNTIIVAFQVNV
-4020 VSIPP
+4020 VSIPS

-4036 YEYRPDPST
+4036 YEYQPEQSA

-4053 SNATNIQFIDAILI
+4053 SNTTNIQFIDALLI
-4067 ATKSTNTVL
+4067 ATKSANKVI
-4076 ANIDETIE
+4076 ANIDEIIE

-4093 SATTNSIFFTDTIAD
+4093 STATNSIFFTDTIED
-4108 GTVFIPGSVVVNN
+4108 GTVFIPGSVIVNN

-4134 IPNVA
+4134 ISNIT
-4139 AGQMATITFQVSVTN
+4139 AGQSTTITFQISVTN
-4154 LPAVNPTPNTANVVY
+4154 LPAVNPTPNTANILY

-4227 DATAVVFTD
+4227 DATTVVFTD
-4236 NIPNGTTFI
+4236 DIPDGTTFI

-4251 NNIPQLNANPSAG
+4251 NTIPQLNANPGAG
-4264 ILVGTIAPNISIP
+4264 ILVGTIAPDISIP

-4283 VVALPASGH
+4283 VVALPTNGNI
-4292 VQNQSTSRYTIN
+4292 QNQSTSRYTLN
-4304 VEEQISTSNITFTE
+4304 GEEQISTSNITFTE
-4318 VISANVIATKTTPIQ
+4318 VISANVIATKATPIQ

-4343 TISITNNGNIQVENI
+4343 TISIINNGNIKVEDV

-4379 NARPNDNPL
+4379 NTRPNDNPL
-4388 NGIQIDNI
+4388 SGIQIDNI
-4396 PPNTTATILFQ
+4396 PSHTTATILFQ
-4407 VRVTSIPQTNPI
+4407 VRVNSIPQTNPI

-4431 PNRPPITETIIS
+4431 PDRPPITETILS
-4443 SAALTEINH
+4443 SAAITEIHH
-4452 ANLNSNKAVDLAF
+4452 ANLNSNKTVDAAF
-4465 ATVGDTLTYT
+4465 AIVGDTLTYT
-4475 ITLNQTGNVAVND
+4475 ITLNQTGNVSTND

-4559 YIVNPNNVPVTN
+4559 YIVNPNNVPITN

-4576 TVKTT
+4576 TVTT
-4581 VQNDNV
+4581 TIQNDNV
-4587 IAFKSADVTN
+4587 IAIKSVDVTN
-4597 ALPGQTLTY
+4597 ALPAQTLTY
-4606 TITITNSGNVTI
+4606 TIKITNSGNVTI
-4618 EDLLAIDAVP
+4618 EDLLAIDTVP

-4640 NGINQPNENP
+4640 NGINQPNKNP
-4650 ENGITLGNLAPNEF
+4650 ENGITLGNLAPNDS

-4674 SSTLQSTINND
+4674 SSTLQPTINND

-4707 NTVTTTVIDPMVR
+4707 NTVTTTVIDPMVG
-4720 IEKTADKSIVVI
+4720 IEKTTDKSIVVI
-4732 GDIITFTLAVFN
+4732 GDVITFTLAVFN

-4771 INGTPVPNVR
+4771 INRTPVPNIR

-4790 LSAGT
+4790 LSADS
-4795 VATIT
+4795 VAIIT
-4800 FQVLATSIPSN
+4800 FQVLVTSIPSN

-4848 ITATVTKNASVS
+4848 ITTTVTKNASVS
-4860 SAYLNQYFDYTVRIT
+4860 SAYLNQYFDYTISIT
-4875 NTSEISLSNISLQDT
+4875 NTSKISLSNISLQDT

-4900 TVFINGERSP
+4900 TVFINSARSP
-4910 LANPNIGFLVATNL
+4910 LANPNIGFLIATNL

-4934 TVQVISPPV
+4934 TVQVINPPV
-4943 NNPFKNTANISL
+4943 NNEFKNNANVSL
-4955 QLQVS
+4955 QLQTT

-4965 ITVTVTS
+4965 ITVTVIS
-4972 NENIVTFV
+4972 NENIVTFI
-4980 PENPDEAL
+4980 PENPDETI
-4988 PNLNCFFDGERFIR
+4988 PNLNCFFDGEHFVR
-5002 ITPRNVRNYLWTWI
+5002 ITPRNIRNYFCTWI
-5016 WWK
+5016 WWN

>member
-1 MPITN
+1 
-6 RFSTT
+6 
-11 TNGALAITGNTLG
+11 
-24 LSKISNQNRAGTI
+24 
-37 GAIGAFITTNTA
+37 
-49 LQVPTF
+49 
-55 PAGTT
+55 
-60 LTYTQNSSTAILN
+60 
-73 IPAGSTI
+73 
-80 LYAELV
+80 
-86 WGGNYLSRDQNITSV
+86 
-101 LGNPVSF
+101 
-108 TTPVSTYSIT
+108 
-118 PSAVTASNQTFVSNS
+118 
-133 ITFGFYTRSAD
+133 
-144 VTTLIQAGGSGS
+144 
-156 YTTGA
+156 
-161 VPGLVDPLDASNG
+161 
-174 SINSAGWTLIV
+174 
-185 AYQNGTLPARNLTIY
+185 
-200 VAGNRVSAETG
+200 
-211 SADVSVSG
+211 
-219 FLTPSGGPVSGRL
+219 
-232 FLSSTEGD
+232 
-240 ADLTGDQA
+240 
-248 LFGPNFSS
+248 
-256 LNALSGPNNAINNF
+256 
-270 FGSQVNNAAGNLDT
+270 
-284 TGTFGTRNQSAS
+284 
-296 TSTNISAGRQ
+296 
-306 GWDITSI
+306 
-313 DISPYLTNSQV
+313 
-324 SAAIRLTTNG
+324 
-334 DAYMLNTVGLQI
+334 
-346 NINSPNIQA
+346 
-355 TKSVNKS
+355 
-362 VAAIGDILT
+362 
-371 YTVTIPNTGLL
+371 
-382 PANNAIFIDSLP
+382 
-394 SGTSFIPGTV
+394 
-404 TVDNVPQ
+404 
-411 TNANPAA
+411 
-418 GISLGTINNGASR
+418 
-431 TVTFQATVV
+431 
-440 SLPSQNPISNT
+440 
-451 ANITFQYTPIAGG
+451 
-464 TTFNGLATSNSAGT
+464 
-478 QINLADING
+478 
-487 TKSVNK
+487 
-493 LFTDIGETLTYS
+493 
-505 IALANIGNI
+505 
-514 AATNVIFTDPIPSGT
+514 
-529 TFIPGSVTVNGVT
+529 
-542 QAGAN
+542 
-547 PANGIS
+547 
-553 IGSIAAN
+553 
-560 STTTI
+560 
-565 SFQVLVPSIP
+565 
-575 QTNPILNSGTTT
+575 
-587 YQYIPVPNQPAVS
+587 
-600 GTDKTNIVS
+600 
-609 TQVNNATV
+609 
-617 TMTKAVDKNFA
+617 
-628 DIGDTLTYTVSF
+628 
-640 TGTGNTNANNV
+640 
-651 IFTDVIP
+651 
-658 TGTTFV
+658 
-664 LNSLTIDGTTQ
+664 
-675 VGANPANG
+675 
-683 VNIGSIPS
+683 
-691 GTTKNVAFQVVV
+691 
-703 NTIPASNVVSN
+703 
-714 GSSASYQYTVNPS
+714 
-727 QSPVTKN
+727 
-734 ISSNLVSTQINN
+734 
-746 ANVTLTKSTNKQFAT
+746 
-761 IGETISYTILI
+761 
-772 TNSGNTAA
+772 
-780 NNVQLT
+780 
-786 DPLPN
+786 
-791 GTILTPGTVTL
+791 
-802 NGVLQNVDSL
+802 
-812 VALPIGTIPGG
+812 
-823 ATFTLSFQVT
+823 
-833 VINITTPNP
+833 
-842 IINNAF
+842 
-848 ASYLYTVNP
+848 
-857 NLPPTSKTAN
+857 
-867 SNSVTSTIR
+867 
-876 LANLHANKSVDKTFA
+876 
-891 EVGDVLTYTF
+891 
-901 SLTNDGNVAANNVLL
+901 
-916 SDSIANGTAF
+916 
-926 VPNSVIVNGV
+926 
-936 TQPGATPASI
+936 
-946 NIGSINANTT
+946 
-956 ITASFQVVIT
+956 
-966 SIPNPNPISNSA
+966 PNPISNSA

-987 PNASPV
+987 PNTSPV

-1003 TQVNDANVISAKTVN
+1003 TQVNDANVISAKTVD

-1026 TLTYTVTLT
+1026 ILTYTVTLT

-1120 GDPPTVET
+1120 GDPPTIET

-1141 NVVIVKEVDL
+1141 NVVIVKEVDV

-1162 TISLANLGNTIA
+1162 TISLANLGNTTA

-1185 GTTIVPNSIF
+1185 GSTIVPNSIF
-1195 IGGALQL
+1195 IGGTLQQ

-1209 LPVGSIPSGGF
+1209 LQVGSIPSGGF
-1220 TTIVFQISTNGL
+1220 TTIVFQISANSL
-1232 PSPNPIQNS
+1232 PSPNPVQNS
-1241 ASLQYSFI
+1241 AALQYSFI
-1249 ADPNLPALVR
+1249 ADPSLPAVVR
-1259 NAASNIVTTQINTA
+1259 NATSNIVTTQINTA

-1289 DVILYATILTNNG
+1289 AVITYATILTNNG
-1302 NIPAANVTFTDIIP
+1302 NIPASNVTFTDIIP
-1316 AGTLF
+1316 AGTIFL
-1321 IPNTV
+1321 PNTV
-1326 TINNVPVANANPA
+1326 TINGVPIANANPA
-1339 TSISIGTIGANSSR
+1339 NGILIGTIGANSSR

-1358 VFVPTIPAVNP
+1358 VSVPTIPSPNP
-1369 ITNQSGTTFQ
+1369 ITNQSSTTFQ
-1379 YTYDPSKPAVMQ
+1379 YTYDASKSVVTQ

-1401 INNASIAATKSA
+1401 INNATIAAVKSA
-1413 DKQFA
+1413 DKHFA

-1454 ANSVTVNGNTLPNV
+1454 PNSVTVNGNTLPNT

-1477 PINPNANTLISFQ
+1477 PINPNTSATISFQ
-1490 VQVNSIPNPNPIP
+1490 VIVNSIPSPNPIP
-1503 NQSNTTYQYVVDPN
+1503 NQSNTAYQYVIDPN
-1517 LPPASANTL
+1517 LPPASANAL

-1554 IVTYTIAVTNTGNT
+1554 IVTYTIAVTNTGNI

-1577 GLGAGASFI
+1577 GLGAGASFVP
-1586 QNSVTI
+1586 NSVTI
-1592 NNVPQPG
+1592 DNIPQPG
-1599 LDPSLGIHLADIS
+1599 LDPSLGIHLADIP

-1650 SPAVNSTITN
+1650 SPAVGSTVTN

-1679 TFATIGDTLT
+1679 RFATIGDTLT
-1689 FTSTITNSGN
+1689 FTAIITNSGN

-1710 IPNGTTFIPNSF
+1710 IPNGTSFIPNSF
-1722 TVNGTTITNAN
+1722 TVNGTTIPNAN

-1748 ATLSFQVNITTLP
+1748 ATLSFQVNITSLP

-1766 PNKSS
+1766 PNQSS
-1771 LQYSFIVDINEPP
+1771 LQYSFIVGINEPP

-1819 ITYTTILTNSGNT
+1819 ITYTTTLTNSGNT
-1832 SANTPVFIDILPP
+1832 TANTPVFIDILPP

-1859 PQLGFRPDSEISL
+1859 PQLGFRPDSGISL

-1884 FQAIVGSIPA
+1884 FQAIVGSIPV

-1907 IIIDPTQPPV
+1907 IIVDPTQPPV
-1917 IETATSNP
+1917 TETATSNP

-1961 DNIGNATATNI
+1961 ENIGNTTATNI
-1972 IFTDPIPNNTVFIE
+1972 IFTDPIPNNTVFIA

-1996 PGVNPANGIPIGDII
+1996 PGVNPANGVPIGDII
-2011 AEDFINVTFRVQ
+2011 AGDFTNITFRVQ

-2041 PVVNSAS
+2041 PVVNGAS
-2048 INYQFMTG
+2048 IDYQFMTG

-2070 VSTQINSGEIVAIK
+2070 VSTQINSGEITLVK
-2084 SVNKTFATIG
+2084 SVDKTFATIG

-2113 IIFTDT
+2113 IIFTDI
-2119 LPDGTTFISG
+2119 LPDGTTFI
-2129 TLTNDLSGTL
+2129 SGTL

-2184 NSSSVQFAHVVD
+2184 NSSSVQFSHVVD
-2196 PSQPA
+2196 PSQPS
-2201 VSQTNVSNTVS
+2201 VSQMNVSNAVS

-2221 TKKSA
+2221 TQKSA
-2226 DKSIISVGDTIT
+2226 DKSIVSVGDTIT
-2238 YTTTIRN
+2238 YTTTITN

-2258 AIPANTTF
+2258 AIPASITF
-2266 IPNSV
+2266 IPNSF
-2271 TINSVQQSG
+2271 TINGVQQSG
-2280 AQPALGVNIPN
+2280 AQPALGVTIPN

-2303 VNVISVS
+2303 VNVISVP
-2310 PSSSIMGNDT
+2310 PSNSIMGNDT
-2320 ILYSYTVDPNSAP
+2320 ILYSYTVDPNGTP
-2333 ATTSTSTNI
+2333 ITTSISTNI
-2342 ATNPVLDAMITM
+2342 VTNPVLDAMITM

-2371 TTILTNNGNTNATNI
+2371 TTILTNSGNTNATNI
-2386 TFTDLIPNGTTFIT
+2386 TFTDLIPDGTTFIT
-2400 DSVTINGLTQIGL
+2400 DSVTIDGITQIGL

-2422 SIAPNSS
+2422 LIAPNSS

-2442 VQNPIA
+2442 AQNPIA

-2458 ADPNAPIVSRNVTSN
+2458 ADPNAPIVSRTVTSN
-2473 TVFTTINTANILS
+2473 TVFTTINTATILS

-2497 GDTLTYTVVLT
+2497 GDTLTYTVALT

-2516 NVIFTDTVPSVTT
+2516 NVIFTDTVPSGTA
-2529 FIANTFS
+2529 FIADTFS
-2536 INGVPQSGADPSN
+2536 INGILQSGANPVN

-2561 VTVSF
+2561 VTISF
-2566 QVTVTSLPTANPIVN
+2566 QVTVTSLPTENPIVN

-2588 LVSPPDS
+2588 LVSPPDA
-2595 ETSISNPVSTQINE
+2595 ETSISNPVSTQIKE
-2609 AILSMTKNESVSFA
+2609 ALLSMTKNESVSFA

-2633 SITNVGNTDAT
+2633 SISNIGNTDAT
-2644 NIVFTDA
+2644 NIVFTDV
-2651 LPSGLTFVPN
+2651 LPNGVTFVPN
-2661 TLTVDGVLQPN
+2661 TLTVDGVLQPDAN
-2672 ADPNTGVLL
+2672 PNTGVLL

-2697 VNNIPPSNPA
+2697 VNSIPPINPA

-2719 DPVNPPVSSAA
+2719 DPVNPPVLSAA

-2738 INNATIIS
+2738 INNANIIS
-2746 TKTANLTF
+2746 TKTTDLTF

-2778 TIIDILDSN
+2778 TVIDTLDSN
-2787 LSFVPNSFTANG
+2787 LTFVPNSFTVNG

-2818 GNTAIVTFQATV
+2818 GTAAIITFQATV
-2830 ITLPTLN
+2830 TTLPINN
-2837 PISNSASI
+2837 PISNSALT
-2845 TYHYVVDPSQPPITT
+2845 TYRYIVDPDQSPITT

-2892 ITYTVTITNSGNV
+2892 IIYSVTITNSGNV
-2905 SATNVI
+2905 NATNVI
-2911 FTDLIPDGTSFEPNS
+2911 FTDVIPDGTSFEPNS
-2926 FTLNGTSIPNAD
+2926 FTLNGTIIENANT
-2938 IITGVPIGD
+2938 ITGVPIGD
-2947 IAPNESVIV
+2947 IAPNESAIV
-2956 AFHIIANEIPPIN
+2956 EFHITSNEIPAIN

-2980 HIVNPANPPV
+2980 HIVNPDNPPV
-2990 SKNIISNNVT
+2990 SKNITSNSVIT
-3000 TKIESAILNTI
+3000 TIESAILTTT
-3011 KIGDKTFAT
+3011 KIGDKAFAT

-3039 NNAIFSDPLPSWT
+3039 NNVIFSDPIPSWT

-3068 ASIING
+3068 TSITSGI
-3074 VGINTINPNQTVT
+3074 GINTIIPNQTVT

-3096 NPTTFTPELQNLG
+3096 NPSTFTPELQNLA
-3109 FVNFQYNVGNVL
+3109 FVNFQYNVGNAL
-3121 LAQPGNVETNVF
+3121 QAQPGNVETNVF
-3133 VTSINTAI
+3133 VTSIHSAI

-3148 NTAFANIG
+3148 STAFANIG

-3163 SIQNNGN
+3163 LIQNSGS
-3170 TNATNVNFSDPV
+3170 TNATNVNFSDLIPA
-3182 PTGTTFVENSFA
+3182 GTTFIENSFA

-3204 PNNGVNIGTVSAG
+3204 PNNGVNIGTVSTN

-3234 NPITNVASIQYAFIV
+3234 NPITNVASVQYEFLV
-3249 DPASP
+3249 DPTSP
-3254 PVTGTINSNSAST
+3254 PVTGTITSNSAST

-3276 VLQANRSI
+3276 VLEANRTI
-3284 VSIGDVIT
+3284 VSIGDIIT

-3355 FQFLASSIPPQ
+3355 FQFLANSIPPQ

-3403 ASLSVIKSTDSLVQS
+3403 ASLSVIKNTDSLVQS
-3418 TDGIITY
+3418 TDGTITY

-3446 PEGTAFIPNSVTIN
+3446 PEGTAFIPDSVTIN
-3460 SVSVPGADPN
+3460 GVSAPGTDPN
-3470 VGIPLNS
+3470 VGISLNS
-3477 ITPSEIVTVTFQ
+3477 IAPSEIVTVTFQ

-3503 TARIDYTFIADPTA
+3503 IARIDYTFIADPTA

-3527 PAFTQISDATIL
+3527 PAFTQISDANVL
-3539 SLKAVNAPQTTT
+3539 SLKAVNAQQATT

-3575 DTIPQDTTFVENS
+3575 DTLPEGTTFVDNS
-3588 FTLNGTAILG
+3588 FTLNGTTILG
-3598 ANPNVGVTLPTLAAN
+3598 ANPNVGVTLPNLAAN

-3618 SFQILIKDS
+3618 AFQVLINDP
-3627 FSRESITN
+3627 FSQQSITN

-3673 KTSNPTTVDIGGTIL
+3673 KTSNPITVDIGGTIL

-3694 NIGNVDAINI
+3694 NSGNVDAINI
-3704 VFTDSI
+3704 IFTDSI
-3710 PAGTT
+3710 PVGTT
-3715 FVPDS
+3715 FVLDS
-3720 VTINGVLQPG
+3720 VTINGVLQPDA
-3730 LNPENGIPIGTIPAN
+3730 NPENGIPIGKIPPN

-3760 TETEIVNQSSATYQ
+3760 TETEIVNQSSVTYQ
-3774 YVSIPTAPPVNRS
+3774 YISIPTAPPVNRS

-3806 SADVTFASIGQ
+3806 SADVTFVSIGQ
-3817 IITYTNTLQNIGTV
+3817 FITYTNTLQNIGTV

-3843 EGTIFIEDSLAINN
+3843 EGTIFIEDSLSINN
-3857 VIQPGANP
+3857 VIQPGTNP

-3873 IQPNETVTISF
+3873 IQPDETVTISF

-3892 VGNVVINI
+3892 EDNTVINI

-3913 QIIQRR
+3913 PIIQRR
-3919 SLSNAVNTEV
+3919 SLSNTVNTEV

-3952 YTVAVTNAG
+3952 YTIAVTNAG
-3961 TIPITNTLLLDAIAS
+3961 TVPITNTLLIDAIAA

-3982 NSILVDGVPRLNENP
+3982 DSILVDGIPRPNENP
-3997 ITGINLDII
+3997 STGISLNII
-4006 LPNNTIIVTFQVSV
+4006 LPNNTIIVTFQVNV
-4020 VSIPP
+4020 DSIPS
-4025 QNNINNIAVIH
+4025 QNNMNNIAVIH
-4036 YEYRPDPST
+4036 YEYQPDQSL

-4053 SNATNIQFIDAILI
+4053 SNTTNIQFIDAILI
-4067 ATKSTNTVL
+4067 ATKSANTVL

-4084 YTVFIQNNG
+4084 YTVLIQNNG
-4093 SATTNSIFFTDTIAD
+4093 STTTNSIFFTDIIED
-4108 GTVFIPGSVVVNN
+4108 GTVFISGSVTVNN

-4134 IPNVA
+4134 IPNITS
-4139 AGQMATITFQVSVTN
+4139 GQVATITFQVSVTN
-4154 LPAVNPTPNTANVVY
+4154 LPAANPTPNTANIVY

-4207 SVTIGDI
+4207 SVTIGDV

-4227 DATAVVFTD
+4227 DATALVFTD
-4236 NIPNGTTFI
+4236 NIPGGTTFI

-4251 NNIPQLNANPSAG
+4251 NNIPQLNANPSTG
-4264 ILVGTIAPNISIP
+4264 ILLGTIAPNISIP

-4283 VVALPASGH
+4283 VVALPASGRI
-4292 VQNQSTSRYTIN
+4292 QNQSTSRYTIN
-4304 VEEQISTSNITFTE
+4304 SEEQISTSNITFTE
-4318 VISANVIATKTTPIQ
+4318 VISANIIATKTTPIQ

-4379 NARPNDNPL
+4379 SARPNDNPL
-4388 NGIQIDNI
+4388 SGIQLDNI

-4419 SNTSTIEYEYTV
+4419 SNTSTIEYQYTL
-4431 PNRPPITETIIS
+4431 PNQPPITETIIS
-4443 SAALTEINH
+4443 SAAVTTINH
-4452 ANLNSNKAVDLAF
+4452 ATLNSNKTVDLAF
-4465 ATVGDTLTYT
+4465 ATVGDALTYT

-4519 SGIPIGTIT
+4519 SGIPIGTI
-4528 IGGDAIVSFQVTVT
+4528 IVDAIVSFQVTVT
-4542 SIPTPNELN
+4542 TIPTPNELN

-4576 TVKTT
+4576 TVTTT

-4587 IAFKSADVTN
+4587 IAIKSVDVTN
-4597 ALPGQTLTY
+4597 ALPAQTLTY
-4606 TITITNSGNVTI
+4606 TITIMNSGNVTI
-4618 EDLLAIDAVP
+4618 EDLLVIDTIP

-4650 ENGITLGNLAPNEF
+4650 ENGITLGNLAHNDS

-4674 SSTLQSTINND
+4674 SSTLQPTINND
-4685 ASVSYTV
+4685 ATVSYTV
-4692 IIDPTKPPITITKQT
+4692 IIDPDEPPITITKQT
-4707 NTVTTTVIDPMVR
+4707 NTVTTTLIEPIIN

-4732 GDIITFTLAVFN
+4732 GDVITFTLEVFN
-4744 HSPIPTISTSVIDT
+4744 DSTIPTISTSVIDT

-4771 INGTPVPNVR
+4771 INGTSVPNVR

-4800 FQVLATSIPSN
+4800 FQVLVTSIPSN

-4848 ITATVTKNASVS
+4848 ITTTVTKNASVS

-4875 NTSEISLSNISLQDT
+4875 NTSKISLSNISLQDT

-4943 NNPFKNTANISL
+4943 NNEFKNTANISL

-4980 PENPDEAL
+4980 PENPDETL

-5002 ITPRNVRNYLWTWI
+5002 ITPRNIRNYLWAWI
-5016 WWK
+5016 WWQ

>member
-1 MPITN
+1 
-6 RFSTT
+6 
-11 TNGALAITGNTLG
+11 
-24 LSKISNQNRAGTI
+24 
-37 GAIGAFITTNTA
+37 
-49 LQVPTF
+49 
-55 PAGTT
+55 
-60 LTYTQNSSTAILN
+60 
-73 IPAGSTI
+73 
-80 LYAELV
+80 
-86 WGGNYLSRDQNITSV
+86 
-101 LGNPVSF
+101 
-108 TTPVSTYSIT
+108 
-118 PSAVTASNQTFVSNS
+118 
-133 ITFGFYTRSAD
+133 
-144 VTTLIQAGGSGS
+144 
-156 YTTGA
+156 
-161 VPGLVDPLDASNG
+161 
-174 SINSAGWTLIV
+174 
-185 AYQNGTLPARNLTIY
+185 
-200 VAGNRVSAETG
+200 
-211 SADVSVSG
+211 
-219 FLTPSGGPVSGRL
+219 
-232 FLSSTEGD
+232 
-240 ADLTGDQA
+240 
-248 LFGPNFSS
+248 
-256 LNALSGPNNAINNF
+256 
-270 FGSQVNNAAGNLDT
+270 
-284 TGTFGTRNQSAS
+284 
-296 TSTNISAGRQ
+296 
-306 GWDITSI
+306 
-313 DISPYLTNSQV
+313 
-324 SAAIRLTTNG
+324 
-334 DAYMLNTVGLQI
+334 
-346 NINSPNIQA
+346 
-355 TKSVNKS
+355 
-362 VAAIGDILT
+362 
-371 YTVTIPNTGLL
+371 
-382 PANNAIFIDSLP
+382 
-394 SGTSFIPGTV
+394 
-404 TVDNVPQ
+404 
-411 TNANPAA
+411 
-418 GISLGTINNGASR
+418 
-431 TVTFQATVV
+431 
-440 SLPSQNPISNT
+440 
-451 ANITFQYTPIAGG
+451 
-464 TTFNGLATSNSAGT
+464 
-478 QINLADING
+478 
-487 TKSVNK
+487 
-493 LFTDIGETLTYS
+493 
-505 IALANIGNI
+505 
-514 AATNVIFTDPIPSGT
+514 
-529 TFIPGSVTVNGVT
+529 
-542 QAGAN
+542 
-547 PANGIS
+547 
-553 IGSIAAN
+553 
-560 STTTI
+560 
-565 SFQVLVPSIP
+565 
-575 QTNPILNSGTTT
+575 
-587 YQYIPVPNQPAVS
+587 
-600 GTDKTNIVS
+600 
-609 TQVNNATV
+609 
-617 TMTKAVDKNFA
+617 
-628 DIGDTLTYTVSF
+628 
-640 TGTGNTNANNV
+640 
-651 IFTDVIP
+651 
-658 TGTTFV
+658 
-664 LNSLTIDGTTQ
+664 
-675 VGANPANG
+675 
-683 VNIGSIPS
+683 
-691 GTTKNVAFQVVV
+691 
-703 NTIPASNVVSN
+703 
-714 GSSASYQYTVNPS
+714 
-727 QSPVTKN
+727 
-734 ISSNLVSTQINN
+734 
-746 ANVTLTKSTNKQFAT
+746 
-761 IGETISYTILI
+761 
-772 TNSGNTAA
+772 
-780 NNVQLT
+780 
-786 DPLPN
+786 
-791 GTILTPGTVTL
+791 
-802 NGVLQNVDSL
+802 
-812 VALPIGTIPGG
+812 
-823 ATFTLSFQVT
+823 
-833 VINITTPNP
+833 
-842 IINNAF
+842 
-848 ASYLYTVNP
+848 
-857 NLPPTSKTAN
+857 
-867 SNSVTSTIR
+867 
-876 LANLHANKSVDKTFA
+876 
-891 EVGDVLTYTF
+891 
-901 SLTNDGNVAANNVLL
+901 
-916 SDSIANGTAF
+916 
-926 VPNSVIVNGV
+926 
-936 TQPGATPASI
+936 
-946 NIGSINANTT
+946 
-956 ITASFQVVIT
+956 
-966 SIPNPNPISNSA
+966 
-978 SISYNFIVD
+978 
-987 PNASPV
+987 
-993 SKNTTSTTTF
+993 
-1003 TQVNDANVISAKTVN
+1003 
-1018 RAFATVGD
+1018 
-1026 TLTYTVTLT
+1026 
-1035 NAGSVSAD
+1035 
-1043 SPTFVDTN
+1043 
-1051 PDGTTFIPNT
+1051 
-1061 FLING
+1061 
-1066 VLQNNADPNIGVP
+1066 
-1079 LPSIAANGSLTV
+1079 
-1091 SYQVTV
+1091 
-1097 TSLPTQNPTLNS
+1097 
-1109 SSTQYSFILNP
+1109 
-1120 GDPPTVET
+1120 
-1128 SVSNTVST
+1128 
-1136 QINLA
+1136 
-1141 NVVIVKEVDL
+1141 IVKEVDL

-1162 TISLANLGNTIA
+1162 TISLANLGNTTA

-1202 GADPSTG
+1202 GADPSAG
-1209 LPVGSIPSGGF
+1209 LQVGSIPSGGF
-1220 TTIVFQISTNGL
+1220 TTIVFQISANGL

-1241 ASLQYSFI
+1241 AALQYSFI

-1259 NAASNIVTTQINTA
+1259 NTASNIVTTQINTA

-1326 TINNVPVANANPA
+1326 TINNVPIANANPA
-1339 TSISIGTIGANSSR
+1339 NGISIGTIGANSSR

-1454 ANSVTVNGNTLPNV
+1454 PNSVTVNGNTLPNV

-1477 PINPNANTLISFQ
+1477 PINSNANTIISFQ

-1526 SNVITTQINNATIVA
+1526 SNVITTQINNANIVA

-1554 IVTYTIAVTNTGNT
+1554 IVTYTIAVTNTGNI

-1599 LDPSLGIHLADIS
+1599 LDPSLGVHLADIS

-1650 SPAVNSTITN
+1650 SPAVGSTVTN
-1660 TTVTPIIDATLS
+1660 TTVTPIIDATLV
-1672 INKTVNS
+1672 INKSAST
-1679 TFATIGDTLT
+1679 TFATIGDTIT
-1689 FTSTITNSGN
+1689 FTSAVTNNGN
-1699 TTANNVIFTDV
+1699 TTANNIIFTDT

-1722 TVNGTTITNAN
+1722 KINGVTVPNAN

-1819 ITYTTILTNSGNT
+1819 ITYTTTLTNSGNT
-1832 SANTPVFIDILPP
+1832 TANTPVFIDILPP

-1884 FQAIVGSIPA
+1884 FQAIVGSIPV

-1907 IIIDPTQPPV
+1907 IIVDPTQPPV
-1917 IETATSNP
+1917 TETATSNP

-1944 FSDVAPGNS
+1944 FSDIAPGNS

-1961 DNIGNATATNI
+1961 ENVGNTTATNI

-2011 AEDFINVTFRVQ
+2011 AGDFINVTFRVQ

-2041 PVVNSAS
+2041 PVVNGAS
-2048 INYQFMTG
+2048 IDYKFMTG
-2056 PNLPLVSRSTTSNP
+2056 PNLPLVSRNTTSNS

-2084 SVNKTFATIG
+2084 SVDKTFATIG

-2129 TLTNDLSGTL
+2129 TLTND
-2139 TNDSG
+2139 SG
-2144 TQQIGNPANGIQI
+2144 TQQIGNPSNGIQI

-2184 NSSSVQFAHVVD
+2184 NFSSVQFAHVVD

-2201 VSQTNVSNTVS
+2201 VTQTNVSNAVS

-2221 TKKSA
+2221 TQKSV

-2238 YTTTIRN
+2238 YTTTITN
-2245 TGNTAATNITFTS
+2245 TGNTTATNITFTS

-2271 TINSVQQSG
+2271 KINGVQQSG
-2280 AQPALGVNIPN
+2280 AQPALGVTIPN

-2303 VNVISVS
+2303 ANVLSVP

-2320 ILYSYTVDPNSAP
+2320 ILYSYTVDPNGTP
-2333 ATTSTSTNI
+2333 ITTSTSTNI
-2342 ATNPVLDAMITM
+2342 VTNPVLDAMITM
-2354 VKSVDQTLVTL
+2354 VKSVDQTIVTL

-2386 TFTDLIPNGTTFIT
+2386 TFTDLIPDGTTFIPN
-2400 DSVTINGLTQIGL
+2400 SVTINGSTHIELD
-2413 NPNTGITIG
+2413 PNTGITIG
-2422 SIAPNSS
+2422 SIAPNNS

-2442 VQNPIA
+2442 NQNPVA

-2497 GDTLTYTVVLT
+2497 GDILTYTVVLT

-2566 QVTVTSLPTANPIVN
+2566 QVTVTSLPTQNPIVN

-2588 LVSPPDS
+2588 LVSPPDA

-2661 TLTVDGVLQPN
+2661 TLTIDGVLQSN

-2746 TKTANLTF
+2746 TKTADLTF

-2837 PISNSASI
+2837 PISNSAST
-2845 TYHYVVDPSQPPITT
+2845 TYHYVVDPSQPLITT

-2938 IITGVPIGD
+2938 IITGVPIGN

-2956 AFHIIANEIPPIN
+2956 AFHINANEIPSIN

-2990 SKNIISNNVT
+2990 SKNITSNNVI

-3052 QFVAGSVIVDG
+3052 QFVAESVIVDG

-3109 FVNFQYNVGNVL
+3109 FVNFQYNVGNAL

-3194 VNGSTIPGAN
+3194 VNGNTIPGAN

-3418 TDGIITY
+3418 TDGTITY

-3460 SVSVPGADPN
+3460 GVSVPGADPN

-3539 SLKAVNAPQTTT
+3539 SLKAVNAPQATT

-3563 TGNIPAT
+3563 TGNIPAA

-3588 FTLNGTAILG
+3588 FTLNGTAILD

-3618 SFQILIKDS
+3618 SFQILINDS
-3627 FSRESITN
+3627 FSQESITN

-3704 VFTDSI
+3704 NFTDSI

-3730 LNPENGIPIGTIPAN
+3730 VNPENGIPIGTIPAN

-3787 ANSNIVTTS
+3787 ANSNIITTS

-3806 SADVTFASIGQ
+3806 SADVTFVSIGQ
-3817 IITYTNTLQNIGTV
+3817 MITYTNTLQNIGTV

-3865 ENGVTLGT
+3865 ENGVILGT
-3873 IQPNETVTISF
+3873 IQPDETVTLSF

-3892 VGNVVINI
+3892 AGNTVINI
-3900 SDTSYEY
+3900 SNTSYEY

-3913 QIIQRR
+3913 PIIQRR

-3939 ANRSITRI
+3939 ANRTITRI

-3961 TIPITNTLLLDAIAS
+3961 TIPITNTLLLDAIAA

-4507 VNGETLPGVNPV
+4507 VNGETLSGVNPV

-4587 IAFKSADVTN
+4587 IAIKSVDVTN

-4771 INGTPVPNVR
+4771 INGTPVPNIR

-4790 LSAGT
+4790 LPADS

-4800 FQVLATSIPSN
+4800 FQVLVTSIPSN

-4836 VNSNIVRIPVQF
+4836 VNSNIVRIPIQF
-4848 ITATVTKNASVS
+4848 ITVTVTKNASVS

-4875 NTSEISLSNISLQDT
+4875 NTSKISLSNISLQDT

-4943 NNPFKNTANISL
+4943 TNEFKNTANISL

-4980 PENPDEAL
+4980 PENPDETL

>member
-37 GAIGAFITTNTA
+37 GAIGAFVTTNTA

-60 LTYTQNSSTAILN
+60 LNYTQNSSTAVLN

-108 TTPVSTYSIT
+108 TTPVSTYPIT
-118 PSAVTASNQTFVSNS
+118 PSAVTASNQTFVSGS
-133 ITFGFYTRSAD
+133 VTFGFYTRSAD
-144 VTTLIQAGGSGS
+144 VTSLVQAAGSGS
-156 YTTGA
+156 YTTGS

-174 SINSAGWTLIV
+174 AINSSGWTLIV

-200 VAGNRVSAETG
+200 VAGNRVSADTG
-211 SADVSVSG
+211 SADVAVSG

-240 ADLTGDQA
+240 ADLIGDQA

-270 FGSQVNNAAGNLDT
+270 FGSQINNAAGNLDT

-296 TSTNISAGRQ
+296 SGTNISAGRQ

-362 VAAIGDILT
+362 VATIGDILT

-382 PANNAIFIDSLP
+382 PANNVILTDILP
-394 SGTSFIPGTV
+394 NGTSFIPGTV
-404 TVDNVPQ
+404 MVDNIPQ

-440 SLPSQNPISNT
+440 SLPNPNPISNT

-478 QINLADING
+478 QVNLADING

-514 AATNVIFTDPIPSGT
+514 AATNVIYTDPIPSGT

-547 PANGIS
+547 PATGIS

-560 STTTI
+560 STTTV
-565 SFQVLVPSIP
+565 SFQVFVPSIP

-600 GTDKTNIVS
+600 GTDTTNIVS

-628 DIGDTLTYTVSF
+628 DIGDILTYTVSF

-664 LNSLTIDGTTQ
+664 VNSVTIDGTTQ

-683 VNIGSIPS
+683 VNIGSIPT
-691 GTTKNVAFQVVV
+691 GTTKNVSFQVVV
-703 NTIPASNVVSN
+703 NTIPASNVVFN

-780 NNVQLT
+780 TNVQLT
-786 DPLPN
+786 DSLPN
-791 GTILTPGTVTL
+791 GTILTPGSVTL

-812 VALPIGTIPGG
+812 VFVPIGTIPGG

-833 VINITTPNP
+833 VINITTQNP

-857 NLPPTSKTAN
+857 SLPPTSKTAN

-901 SLTNDGNVAANNVLL
+901 ALTNDGNVAANNVLL

-926 VPNSVIVNGV
+926 VPNSVIVNSV
-936 TQPGATPASI
+936 TQPGVTPASI

-987 PNASPV
+987 PNTSPV

-1003 TQVNDANVISAKTVN
+1003 TQVNDANVISAKTVD

-1026 TLTYTVTLT
+1026 ILTYTVTLT

-1120 GDPPTVET
+1120 GDPPTIET

-1162 TISLANLGNTIA
+1162 TISLANLGNTTA

-1185 GTTIVPNSIF
+1185 GSTIVPNSIF
-1195 IGGALQL
+1195 IGGTLQQ

-1209 LPVGSIPSGGF
+1209 LQVGSIPSGGF
-1220 TTIVFQISTNGL
+1220 TTIVFQISANSL
-1232 PSPNPIQNS
+1232 PSPNPVQNS
-1241 ASLQYSFI
+1241 AALQYSFI
-1249 ADPNLPALVR
+1249 ADPSLPAVVR
-1259 NAASNIVTTQINTA
+1259 NATSNIVTTQINTA

-1289 DVILYATILTNNG
+1289 AVITYATILTNNG
-1302 NIPAANVTFTDIIP
+1302 NIPASNVTFTDIIP
-1316 AGTLF
+1316 AGTIFL
-1321 IPNTV
+1321 PNTV
-1326 TINNVPVANANPA
+1326 TINGVPIANANPA
-1339 TSISIGTIGANSSR
+1339 NGILIGTIGANSSR

-1358 VFVPTIPAVNP
+1358 VSVPTIPSPNP
-1369 ITNQSGTTFQ
+1369 ITNQSSTTFQ
-1379 YTYDPSKPAVMQ
+1379 YTYDASKSVVTQ

-1401 INNASIAATKSA
+1401 INNATIAAVKSA
-1413 DKQFA
+1413 DKHFA

-1454 ANSVTVNGNTLPNV
+1454 PNSVTVNGNTLPNT

-1477 PINPNANTLISFQ
+1477 PINPNTSATISFQ
-1490 VQVNSIPNPNPIP
+1490 VIVNSIPSPNPIP
-1503 NQSNTTYQYVVDPN
+1503 NQSNTAYQYVIDPN
-1517 LPPASANTL
+1517 LPPASANAL

-1554 IVTYTIAVTNTGNT
+1554 IVTYTIAVTNTGNI

-1577 GLGAGASFI
+1577 GLGAGASFVP
-1586 QNSVTI
+1586 NSVTI
-1592 NNVPQPG
+1592 DNIPQPG
-1599 LDPSLGIHLADIS
+1599 LDPSLGIHLADIP

-1650 SPAVNSTITN
+1650 SPAVGSTVTN

-1679 TFATIGDTLT
+1679 RFATIGDTLT
-1689 FTSTITNSGN
+1689 FTAIITNSGN

-1710 IPNGTTFIPNSF
+1710 IPNGTSFIPNSF
-1722 TVNGTTITNAN
+1722 TVNGTTIPNAN

-1748 ATLSFQVNITTLP
+1748 ATLSFQVNITSLP

-1766 PNKSS
+1766 PNQSS
-1771 LQYSFIVDINEPP
+1771 LQYSFIVGINEPP

-1819 ITYTTILTNSGNT
+1819 ITYTTTLTNSGNT
-1832 SANTPVFIDILPP
+1832 TANTPVFIDILPP

-1859 PQLGFRPDSEISL
+1859 PQLGFRPDSGISL

-1884 FQAIVGSIPA
+1884 FQAIVGSIPV

-1907 IIIDPTQPPV
+1907 IIVDPTQPPV
-1917 IETATSNP
+1917 TETATSNP

-1961 DNIGNATATNI
+1961 ENIGNTTATNI
-1972 IFTDPIPNNTVFIE
+1972 IFTDPIPNNTVFIA

-1996 PGVNPANGIPIGDII
+1996 PGVNPANGVPIGDII
-2011 AEDFINVTFRVQ
+2011 AGDFTNITFRVQ

-2041 PVVNSAS
+2041 PVVNGAS
-2048 INYQFMTG
+2048 IDYQFMTG

-2070 VSTQINSGEIVAIK
+2070 VSTQINSGEITLVK
-2084 SVNKTFATIG
+2084 SVDKTFATIG

-2113 IIFTDT
+2113 IIFTDI
-2119 LPDGTTFISG
+2119 LPDGTTFI
-2129 TLTNDLSGTL
+2129 SGTL

-2184 NSSSVQFAHVVD
+2184 NSSSVQFSHVVD
-2196 PSQPA
+2196 PSQPS
-2201 VSQTNVSNTVS
+2201 VSQMNVSNAVS

-2221 TKKSA
+2221 TQKSA
-2226 DKSIISVGDTIT
+2226 DKSIVSVGDTIT
-2238 YTTTIRN
+2238 YTTTITN

-2258 AIPANTTF
+2258 AIPASITF
-2266 IPNSV
+2266 IPNSF
-2271 TINSVQQSG
+2271 TINGVQQSG
-2280 AQPALGVNIPN
+2280 AQPALGVTIPN

-2303 VNVISVS
+2303 VNVISVP
-2310 PSSSIMGNDT
+2310 PSNSIMGNDT
-2320 ILYSYTVDPNSAP
+2320 ILYSYTVDPNGTP
-2333 ATTSTSTNI
+2333 ITTSISTNI
-2342 ATNPVLDAMITM
+2342 VTNPVLDAMITM

-2371 TTILTNNGNTNATNI
+2371 TTILTNSGNTNATNI
-2386 TFTDLIPNGTTFIT
+2386 TFTDLIPDGTTFIT
-2400 DSVTINGLTQIGL
+2400 DSVTIDGITQIGL

-2422 SIAPNSS
+2422 LIAPNSS

-2442 VQNPIA
+2442 AQNPIA

-2458 ADPNAPIVSRNVTSN
+2458 ADPNAPIVSRTVTSN
-2473 TVFTTINTANILS
+2473 TVFTTINTATILS

-2497 GDTLTYTVVLT
+2497 GDTLTYTVALT

-2516 NVIFTDTVPSVTT
+2516 NVIFTDTVPSGTT

-2536 INGVPQSGADPSN
+2536 INGVPQSGANPVN
-2549 GVNIGTITAGTT
+2549 GVNIGPITAGAT
-2561 VTVSF
+2561 VNVSF
-2566 QVTVTSLPTANPIVN
+2566 QVNVTSLPTENPIVN

-2588 LVSPPDS
+2588 LVSPPDT
-2595 ETSISNPVSTQINE
+2595 ETSISNPVSTQIKE
-2609 AILSMTKNESVSFA
+2609 AILSMTKNESASFA

-2633 SITNVGNTDAT
+2633 SISNIGNTDAT
-2644 NIVFTDA
+2644 NIVFTDV

-2672 ADPNTGVLL
+2672 ANPNTGVLL
-2681 ATLPPNE
+2681 AALPPNE

-2697 VNNIPPSNPA
+2697 VSSIPPINPA
-2707 PNTASTTYEFTV
+2707 PNIASTTYEFTV
-2719 DPVNPPVSSAA
+2719 DPVNPPVSSSA

-2738 INNATIIS
+2738 INNANIIS
-2746 TKTANLTF
+2746 TKTADLTF
-2754 ADVGN
+2754 ADVSN

-2768 NTGNVTATDV
+2768 NTGNVAATDV
-2778 TIIDILDSN
+2778 TVIDILDSN
-2787 LSFVPNSFTANG
+2787 LSFVPNSFTVNG

-2830 ITLPTLN
+2830 TTLPTLN

-2845 TYHYVVDPSQPPITT
+2845 TYHYVVDPSQPSITT

-2892 ITYTVTITNSGNV
+2892 IVYSVTITNSGNV

-2926 FTLNGTSIPNAD
+2926 FTLNGTSIPTAD
-2938 IITGVPIGD
+2938 IVTGVPIGD
-2947 IAPNESVIV
+2947 IAPNQSVIV
-2956 AFHIIANEIPPIN
+2956 AFNIIAHEIPPIN
-2969 PITNQASVSFQ
+2969 PITNQASVNFQ
-2980 HIVNPANPPV
+2980 HIVNPKNPPV
-2990 SKNIISNNVT
+2990 SKNITSNNVT

-3011 KIGDKTFAT
+3011 KIGDKAFAT

-3039 NNAIFSDPLPSWT
+3039 NNVVFSDPLPSWA
-3052 QFVAGSVIVDG
+3052 QLVAGSVVVDG
-3063 TPLPS
+3063 TSLPS
-3068 ASIING
+3068 ASITSGI
-3074 VGINTINPNQTVT
+3074 GINTVNPDQTVT

-3096 NPTTFTPELQNLG
+3096 NPTTFTPELQNLA
-3109 FVNFQYNVGNVL
+3109 FVNFQYNVGNAL
-3121 LAQPGNVETNVF
+3121 QAQPGNVETNVF
-3133 VTSINTAI
+3133 VTSIHSAI

-3148 NTAFANIG
+3148 STAFANIG

-3163 SIQNNGN
+3163 LIQNSGS
-3170 TNATNVNFSDPV
+3170 TNATNVNFSDLIPA
-3182 PTGTTFVENSFA
+3182 GTTFIENSFA

-3204 PNNGVNIGTVSAG
+3204 PNNGVNIGTVSTN

-3234 NPITNVASIQYAFIV
+3234 NPITNVASVQYEFLV
-3249 DPASP
+3249 DPTSP
-3254 PVTGTINSNSAST
+3254 PVTGTITSNSAST

-3276 VLQANRSI
+3276 VLEANRTI
-3284 VSIGDVIT
+3284 VSIGDIIT

-3355 FQFLASSIPPQ
+3355 FQFLANSIPPQ

-3403 ASLSVIKSTDSLVQS
+3403 ASLSVIKNTDSLVQS
-3418 TDGIITY
+3418 TDGTITY

-3446 PEGTAFIPNSVTIN
+3446 PEGTAFIPDSVTIN
-3460 SVSVPGADPN
+3460 GVSAPGTDPN
-3470 VGIPLNS
+3470 VGISLNS
-3477 ITPSEIVTVTFQ
+3477 IAPSEIVTVTFQ

-3503 TARIDYTFIADPTA
+3503 IARIDYTFIADPTA

-3527 PAFTQISDATIL
+3527 PAFTQISDANVL
-3539 SLKAVNAPQTTT
+3539 SLKAVNAQQATT

-3575 DTIPQDTTFVENS
+3575 DTLPEGTTFVDNS
-3588 FTLNGTAILG
+3588 FTLNGTTILG
-3598 ANPNVGVTLPTLAAN
+3598 ANPNVGVTLPNLAAN

-3618 SFQILIKDS
+3618 AFQVLINDP
-3627 FSRESITN
+3627 FSQQSITN

-3673 KTSNPTTVDIGGTIL
+3673 KTSNPITVDIGGTIL

-3694 NIGNVDAINI
+3694 NSGNVDAINI
-3704 VFTDSI
+3704 IFTDSI
-3710 PAGTT
+3710 PVGTT
-3715 FVPDS
+3715 FVLDS
-3720 VTINGVLQPG
+3720 VTINGVLQPDA
-3730 LNPENGIPIGTIPAN
+3730 NPENGIPIGKIPPN

-3760 TETEIVNQSSATYQ
+3760 TETEIVNQSSVTYQ
-3774 YVSIPTAPPVNRS
+3774 YISIPTAPPVNRS

-3806 SADVTFASIGQ
+3806 SADVTFVSIGQ
-3817 IITYTNTLQNIGTV
+3817 FITYTNTLQNIGTV

-3843 EGTIFIEDSLAINN
+3843 EGTIFIEDSLSINN
-3857 VIQPGANP
+3857 VIQPGTNP

-3873 IQPNETVTISF
+3873 IQPDETVTISF

-3892 VGNVVINI
+3892 EDNTVINI

-3913 QIIQRR
+3913 PIIQRR
-3919 SLSNAVNTEV
+3919 SLSNTVNTEV

-3952 YTVAVTNAG
+3952 YTIAVTNAG
-3961 TIPITNTLLLDAIAS
+3961 TVPITNTLLIDAIAA

-3982 NSILVDGVPRLNENP
+3982 DSILVDGIPRPNENP
-3997 ITGINLDII
+3997 STGISLNII
-4006 LPNNTIIVTFQVSV
+4006 LPNNTIIVTFQVNV
-4020 VSIPP
+4020 DSIPS
-4025 QNNINNIAVIH
+4025 QNNMNNIAVIH
-4036 YEYRPDPST
+4036 YEYQPDQSL

-4053 SNATNIQFIDAILI
+4053 SNTTNIQFIDAILI
-4067 ATKSTNTVL
+4067 ATKSANTVL

-4084 YTVFIQNNG
+4084 YTVLIQNNG
-4093 SATTNSIFFTDTIAD
+4093 STTTNSIFFTDIIED
-4108 GTVFIPGSVVVNN
+4108 GTVFISGSVTVNN

-4134 IPNVA
+4134 IPNITS
-4139 AGQMATITFQVSVTN
+4139 GQVATITFQVSVTN
-4154 LPAVNPTPNTANVVY
+4154 LPAANPTPNTANIVY

-4236 NIPNGTTFI
+4236 NIPGGTTFI

-4251 NNIPQLNANPSAG
+4251 NNIPQLNANPSTG

-4283 VVALPASGH
+4283 VIALPASGH

-4304 VEEQISTSNITFTE
+4304 GAEQISTSNITFTE
-4318 VISANVIATKTTPIQ
+4318 VIIATIVATKTTPIQ

-4343 TISITNNGNIQVENI
+4343 TISITNNSNIQVENI
-4358 IVTDIIP
+4358 NVTDIIP

-4388 NGIQIDNI
+4388 SGIQIDNI

-4419 SNTSTIEYEYTV
+4419 SNTSTIEYQYTL
-4431 PNRPPITETIIS
+4431 PDRPPITETIIS
-4443 SAALTEINH
+4443 SAAVTEINH
-4452 ANLNSNKAVDLAF
+4452 ATLNSNKAVDLAF

-4475 ITLNQTGNVAVND
+4475 IILNQTGNVAAND
-4488 VIIQDIIPQGTT
+4488 VVIQDMIPQGTT

-4519 SGIPIGTIT
+4519 SGIPIGTI
-4528 IGGDAIVSFQVTVT
+4528 IVGGDAITSFQVTVT
-4542 SIPTPNELN
+4542 SIPIQNELTN
-4551 NNAITTFN
+4551 QAITTFN
-4559 YIVNPNNVPVTN
+4559 YIVNPNNIPVTN

-4576 TVKTT
+4576 TVTTT

-4587 IAFKSADVTN
+4587 IAIKAVDFTS

-4606 TITITNSGNVTI
+4606 TITITNSGNITI
-4618 EDLLAIDAVP
+4618 EDLLLVDTAPV
-4628 IDTTFVAGSVTI
+4628 DTTFVIGSVTI

-4650 ENGITLGNLAPNEF
+4650 ENGITLGTLAPSES
-4664 VIITFQVTIS
+4664 VIITFQITIS
-4674 SSTLQSTINND
+4674 SSTLQPTINND

-4707 NTVTTTVIDPMVR
+4707 NIVTTTVIDPMVR

-4744 HSPIPTISTSVIDT
+4744 HSPIPTINTSVIDT

-4771 INGTPVPNVR
+4771 INGILVPTVR
-4781 PDTGINIGS
+4781 PDTGMNIGA
-4790 LSAGT
+4790 LPAGS

-4800 FQVLATSIPSN
+4800 FQVLVTSIPSKN
-4811 STIINSATV
+4811 TIINSATV

-4829 DPIITFI
+4829 DPIITFV

-4848 ITATVTKNASVS
+4848 VTATVTKNASVS

-4875 NTSEISLSNISLQDT
+4875 NTSEISLLNISLQDT
-4890 IPAGLQFING
+4890 IPVGLQFMSG
-4900 TVFINGERSP
+4900 TVSINGERSP

-4924 EPNETIIVLF
+4924 EPSETIIVLF

-4943 NNPFKNTANISL
+4943 TNEFKNTANISL
-4955 QLQVS
+4955 QLQAS

-4980 PENPDEAL
+4980 PENPDKTL
-4988 PNLNCFFDGERFIR
+4988 PNFNCFFDGERFIR
-5002 ITPRNVRNYLWTWI
+5002 ITPRNVGNYLWTWI
-5016 WWK
+5016 WWN

>member
-37 GAIGAFITTNTA
+37 GAIGAFVTTNTA

-60 LTYTQNSSTAILN
+60 LNYTQNSSTAILN

-144 VTTLIQAGGSGS
+144 VTTLIQAGGAGS

-161 VPGLVDPLDASNG
+161 VPGLVDPIDASNG
-174 SINSAGWTLIV
+174 TINSAGWTLIV

-296 TSTNISAGRQ
+296 TGTNISAGRQ

-394 SGTSFIPGTV
+394 NGTSFIPGTV

-431 TVTFQATVV
+431 IVTFQATVV

-514 AATNVIFTDPIPSGT
+514 AATNVIYTDPIPSGT

-547 PANGIS
+547 PANGIT

-600 GTDKTNIVS
+600 GTDTTNIVS

-675 VGANPANG
+675 VGANPATG
-683 VNIGSIPS
+683 VNIGSITS

-703 NTIPASNVVSN
+703 NTIPTSNVVSN

-823 ATFTLSFQVT
+823 ATVTLSFQVT
-833 VINITTPNP
+833 VINITTQNP

-857 NLPPTSKTAN
+857 SLPPTSKTAN

-876 LANLHANKSVDKTFA
+876 LANLRANKSVDKTFA

-901 SLTNDGNVAANNVLL
+901 ALTNDGNVAANNVLL

-926 VPNSVIVNGV
+926 VPNSVIVNSV
-936 TQPGATPASI
+936 TQPGVTPASI

-1003 TQVNDANVISAKTVN
+1003 TQVNDANVISAKTVD

-1026 TLTYTVTLT
+1026 ILTYTVTLT

-1120 GDPPTVET
+1120 GDPPTIET

-1162 TISLANLGNTIA
+1162 TISLANLGNTTA
-1174 NNVIVTDIIPN
+1174 NNVVVTDILPP
-1185 GTTIVPNSIF
+1185 GTTLVPNSIF

-1202 GADPSTG
+1202 GADPSVG
-1209 LPVGSIPSGGF
+1209 LQVGTIPAGGI
-1220 TTIVFQISTNGL
+1220 TTIVFKISTNGI
-1232 PSPNPIQNS
+1232 PSPNPVQNS
-1241 ASLQYSFI
+1241 AALQYSFI
-1249 ADPNLPALVR
+1249 ADPNLPAVVR
-1259 NAASNIVTTQINTA
+1259 NATSNIVTTQINTA

-1302 NIPAANVTFTDIIP
+1302 NISATNVTFTDIIP

-1339 TSISIGTIGANSSR
+1339 TGISIGTIGANSSR

-1369 ITNQSGTTFQ
+1369 ITNQSSTTFQ

-1454 ANSVTVNGNTLPNV
+1454 PNSVTVNGNTLPNV

-1477 PINPNANTLISFQ
+1477 PINPNANTIISFQ

-1554 IVTYTIAVTNTGNT
+1554 IVTYTIAVTNTGNI
-1568 PASATVLTD
+1568 PASATVLID

-1592 NNVPQPG
+1592 NDVPQPG
-1599 LDPSLGIHLADIS
+1599 LDPSLGIHLADLP
-1612 PGDTVFITFQA
+1612 PGNSVFITFEA

-1650 SPAVNSTITN
+1650 SPAVGSTITN
-1660 TTVTPIIDATLS
+1660 TTVTPIVDATLS

-1699 TTANNVIFTDV
+1699 TTASDVIFTDV

-1722 TVNGTTITNAN
+1722 KINGTTIPNTN

-1748 ATLSFQVNITTLP
+1748 VTLSFQVNITTLP

-1766 PNKSS
+1766 PNQSS

-1797 VNTASVIATKT
+1797 VNSASVIATKT
-1808 ASSAFAAVGDT
+1808 ASNAFAAVGDT
-1819 ITYTTILTNSGNT
+1819 VTYTTTLTNSGNT
-1832 SANTPVFIDILPP
+1832 TANTPVFIDILPP

-1859 PQLGFRPDSEISL
+1859 PQLGFRPDSGISL

-1907 IIIDPTQPPV
+1907 IIVDPTQPPV
-1917 IETATSNP
+1917 TETATSNP

-1961 DNIGNATATNI
+1961 ENIGNTTATNI

-1996 PGVNPANGIPIGDII
+1996 PGVNPTNGIPIGDII
-2011 AEDFINVTFRVQ
+2011 AGDFTNVTFRVQ

-2041 PVVNSAS
+2041 PVINGAS
-2048 INYQFMTG
+2048 IDYQFMTG

-2070 VSTQINSGEIVAIK
+2070 VSTQINSGEITLVK
-2084 SVNKTFATIG
+2084 SVDKTFATIG

-2113 IIFTDT
+2113 IIFTDI
-2119 LPDGTTFISG
+2119 LPDGTTFI
-2129 TLTNDLSGTL
+2129 SGTL

-2157 GNINPNGTAVI
+2157 ENINPNGTAVI

-2184 NSSSVQFAHVVD
+2184 NSSSVQFSHVVD
-2196 PSQPA
+2196 PSQPS
-2201 VSQTNVSNTVS
+2201 VSQTNVSNAVS
-2212 TTINSAILT
+2212 TTINSAILAT
-2221 TKKSA
+2221 QKSA
-2226 DKSIISVGDTIT
+2226 DKSIVSVGDTIT
-2238 YTTTIRN
+2238 YTTTITN

-2258 AIPANTTF
+2258 AIPASTTF
-2266 IPNSV
+2266 IPNSF
-2271 TINSVQQSG
+2271 TINGVQQSG
-2280 AQPALGVNIPN
+2280 AQPALGVTIPS

-2303 VNVISVS
+2303 ANVLSVP

-2320 ILYSYTVDPNSAP
+2320 ILYSYTVDPNGTP
-2333 ATTSTSTNI
+2333 ITTSTSTNI
-2342 ATNPVLDAMITM
+2342 VTNPVLDAMITM
-2354 VKSVDQTLVTL
+2354 IKSVDQTLVTL

-2371 TTILTNNGNTNATNI
+2371 TTILTNSGNTNATNI
-2386 TFTDLIPNGTTFIT
+2386 TFTDLIPDGTTFIT
-2400 DSVTINGLTQIGL
+2400 DSVTIDGITQIGL

-2422 SIAPNSS
+2422 AIAPNSS

-2473 TVFTTINTANILS
+2473 SVFTTINTATILS
-2486 LKQVDK
+2486 SKQVDK
-2492 SFSRI
+2492 SFSHI
-2497 GDTLTYTVVLT
+2497 GDTLTYTVTLT

-2516 NVIFTDTVPSVTT
+2516 NVIFTDTVPSGTA

-2536 INGVPQSGADPSN
+2536 INGVPQSGADPTN
-2549 GVNIGTITAGTT
+2549 GVNIGPITAGST
-2561 VTVSF
+2561 VNVSF
-2566 QVTVTSLPTANPIVN
+2566 QVNVTSLPTENPIVN

-2588 LVSPPDS
+2588 LVSPPDA
-2595 ETSISNPVSTQINE
+2595 ETSISNPVSTLIKE

-2633 SITNVGNTDAT
+2633 SISNIGNTDAT

-2661 TLTVDGVLQPN
+2661 TLTVDGVLQPDAN
-2672 ADPNTGVLL
+2672 PNTGVLL

-2697 VNNIPPSNPA
+2697 VNSIPPINPA
-2707 PNTASTTYEFTV
+2707 PNTAATTYEFTV
-2719 DPVNPPVSSAA
+2719 DPVNPPVSSTAN
-2730 TSNTTLLQ
+2730 SNTTLLQ

-2746 TKTANLTF
+2746 TKTVNLTF

-2768 NTGNVTATDV
+2768 NTGNVAATDV
-2778 TIIDILDSN
+2778 TVIDILDSN
-2787 LSFVPNSFTANG
+2787 LSFVPNSFTVNG
-2799 QTIPNADLSTGVNI
+2799 QIIPNADLSTGVNI

-2830 ITLPTLN
+2830 TTLPTLN

-2845 TYHYVVDPSQPPITT
+2845 TYHYVVDPSQPSLTN

-2892 ITYTVTITNSGNV
+2892 IIYSVTITNIGNV

-2926 FTLNGTSIPNAD
+2926 FTLNGTTIPNAD
-2938 IITGVPIGD
+2938 LITGVPIGD
-2947 IAPNESVIV
+2947 IAPNQSVIV
-2956 AFHIIANEIPPIN
+2956 AFHINANEIPPIN

-2980 HIVNPANPPV
+2980 HIVNPANPPI
-2990 SKNIISNNVT
+2990 SKNIPSNNVT

-3011 KIGDKTFAT
+3011 KIGDKAFAT

-3039 NNAIFSDPLPSWT
+3039 NNAIFSDPLPTWT

-3068 ASIING
+3068 ASIIDG
-3074 VGINTINPNQTVT
+3074 VGINTIIPNQTVT
-3087 IIFQVQIVS
+3087 IVFQVQIV
-3096 NPTTFTPELQNLG
+3096 
-3109 FVNFQYNVGNVL
+3109 GNAL
-3121 LAQPGNVETNVF
+3121 EAQPGNVETNVF
-3133 VTSINTAI
+3133 VTSINSAI

-3163 SIQNNGN
+3163 LIQNSGN
-3170 TNATNVNFSDPV
+3170 TNATNVNFSDLIPA
-3182 PTGTTFVENSFA
+3182 GTTFVENSFT

-3217 SSLTV
+3217 SSLPV
-3222 TFQVIVTSTPPS
+3222 TFQVIVTSTPPA
-3234 NPITNVASIQYAFIV
+3234 NPITNVASIQFAFIV
-3249 DPASP
+3249 DPTAP

-3276 VLQANRSI
+3276 VLEANRTI
-3284 VSIGDVIT
+3284 VSIGDIIT

-3347 PGDSATIT
+3347 PSDSATIT

-3389 ATSSSNTVNTAVVD
+3389 ATSSSNTVTTAVVD
-3403 ASLSVIKSTDSLVQS
+3403 ASLSVIKNTDSLVQS
-3418 TDGIITY
+3418 TDGTITY

-3431 NGNTTANTVTLTDLV
+3431 SGNTTANTVTLTDSV
-3446 PEGTAFIPNSVTIN
+3446 PEGTAFIPNSVNIN
-3460 SVSVPGADPN
+3460 GVSAPGADPN
-3470 VGIPLNS
+3470 VGISLNS
-3477 ITPSEIVTVTFQ
+3477 IAPSEIVTVTFQ

-3503 TARIDYTFIADPTA
+3503 IARIDYTFIADPNA
-3517 PIISRTITSN
+3517 PIISRKITSN
-3527 PAFTQISDATIL
+3527 PAFTQISDANIL
-3539 SLKAVNAPQTTT
+3539 SLKAVNAQQATT

-3575 DTIPQDTTFVENS
+3575 DTIPEGTTFVENS

-3598 ANPNVGVTLPTLAAN
+3598 ANPNVGVTLPNLAAN
-3613 ATHLI
+3613 AIHLI
-3618 SFQILIKDS
+3618 SFQILINDP
-3627 FSRESITN
+3627 FSQQSITN

-3673 KTSNPTTVDIGGTIL
+3673 KTSNPITVDIGGTIL

-3694 NIGNVDAINI
+3694 NTGNVDAINI
-3704 VFTDSI
+3704 IFTDSI
-3710 PAGTT
+3710 PTGTT

-3720 VTINGVLQPG
+3720 VTINSALQPG
-3730 LNPENGIPIGTIPAN
+3730 VNPENGIPIGTIPPN

-3760 TETEIVNQSSATYQ
+3760 TETEIINQSSATYQ

-3787 ANSNIVTTS
+3787 ATSNIVTTS

-3806 SADVTFASIGQ
+3806 SADVNFISIGQ
-3817 IITYTNTLQNIGTV
+3817 MITYTNTLQNIGTV

-3843 EGTIFIEDSLAINN
+3843 EGTIFIEDSLSINN

-3865 ENGVTLGT
+3865 ENGITLGT

-3884 QVQLTNIP
+3884 QVQLTSIP
-3892 VGNVVINI
+3892 ENNTVINI

-3913 QIIQRR
+3913 PIIQRR

-3961 TIPITNTLLLDAIAS
+3961 TVPITNTLLIDAIAA

-3982 NSILVDGVPRLNENP
+3982 NSILVDGIPRPNENP
-3997 ITGINLDII
+3997 ITGITLDII
-4006 LPNNTIIVTFQVSV
+4006 LPNNTIIVTFQVNV
-4020 VSIPP
+4020 VSAPS

-4036 YEYRPDPST
+4036 YEYQPDPSL

-4053 SNATNIQFIDAILI
+4053 SNTTNIQFIDAILI

-4084 YTVFIQNNG
+4084 YTVLIQNNG
-4093 SATTNSIFFTDTIAD
+4093 STTTNSIFFTDTIED
-4108 GTVFIPGSVVVNN
+4108 GTVFIPGSVIVNN

-4139 AGQMATITFQVSVTN
+4139 AGQMTTITFQVSVTN
-4154 LPAVNPTPNTANVVY
+4154 LPTVNPTPNTANIVY

-4236 NIPNGTTFI
+4236 NIPDGTTFI

-4251 NNIPQLNANPSAG
+4251 NNIPQLNANPSVG

-4304 VEEQISTSNITFTE
+4304 VEEQISTSNITSTE

-4358 IVTDIIP
+4358 IATDIIP
-4365 ANTSFIENSVIVNG
+4365 VNTSFIENSVIVNG

-4388 NGIQIDNI
+4388 NGIQIDTI

-4419 SNTSTIEYEYTV
+4419 SNTSTIKYEYTV
-4431 PNRPPITETIIS
+4431 PDRPPITETIIS
-4443 SAALTEINH
+4443 SAAATEINH

-4519 SGIPIGTIT
+4519 SGIPIGTI
-4528 IGGDAIVSFQVTVT
+4528 IVGGGAIVSFQVTVT

-4576 TVKTT
+4576 TVTTT

-4587 IAFKSADVTN
+4587 IAIKAVDFTS

-4606 TITITNSGNVTI
+4606 TITITNNGNIII
-4618 EDLLAIDAVP
+4618 EDLLLVDTAPA
-4628 IDTTFVAGSVTI
+4628 DTTFVIGSVTI
-4640 NGINQPNENP
+4640 NGINQPNANP
-4650 ENGITLGNLAPNEF
+4650 ENGITLGNLAPNDS

-4674 SSTLQSTINND
+4674 SSTLQPTINND
-4685 ASVSYTV
+4685 ATVSYTV
-4692 IIDPTKPPITITKQT
+4692 IIDPDEPPITITKQT
-4707 NTVTTTVIDPMVR
+4707 NTVTTTLIEPIIN

-4732 GDIITFTLAVFN
+4732 GDVITFTLEIFN
-4744 HSPIPTISTSVIDT
+4744 DSTIPTISTSVIDT

-4800 FQVLATSIPSN
+4800 FQVLVTSIPSN

-4860 SAYLNQYFDYTVRIT
+4860 SAYLNQYFDYKVRIT
-4875 NTSEISLSNISLQDT
+4875 NTSKISLSNISLQDT

-4943 NNPFKNTANISL
+4943 NNEFKNTANISL

-4980 PENPDEAL
+4980 PENPDETL

-5002 ITPRNVRNYLWTWI
+5002 ITPRNIRSYLWAWI
-5016 WWK
+5016 WWQ

>member
-514 AATNVIFTDPIPSGT
+514 AATNVIYTDPIPSGT

-640 TGTGNTNANNV
+640 TATGNTNANNV

-780 NNVQLT
+780 TNVQLT

-833 VINITTPNP
+833 AINITTQNP

-901 SLTNDGNVAANNVLL
+901 ALTNDGNVAANSVLL

-936 TQPGATPASI
+936 TQPGVTPTSI

-956 ITASFQVVIT
+956 ITASFQVIIT

-1003 TQVNDANVISAKTVN
+1003 TQVNDANVISAKTVD

-1026 TLTYTVTLT
+1026 ILTYTVTLT

-1162 TISLANLGNTIA
+1162 TIYLANLGNTIA

-1209 LPVGSIPSGGF
+1209 LQVGSIPSGGF
-1220 TTIVFQISTNGL
+1220 TTIVFQISANGL

-1339 TSISIGTIGANSSR
+1339 TGISIGTIGANSSR

-1490 VQVNSIPNPNPIP
+1490 VQVNSIPNPNPLP

-1517 LPPASANTL
+1517 LPPSSANTL

-1859 PQLGFRPDSEISL
+1859 PQLGFRPDSGISL

-1917 IETATSNP
+1917 TETATSNP

-2011 AEDFINVTFRVQ
+2011 AGDFINVTFRVQ

-2129 TLTNDLSGTL
+2129 TLTND
-2139 TNDSG
+2139 SG

-2201 VSQTNVSNTVS
+2201 VSQTNVSNAVS

-2226 DKSIISVGDTIT
+2226 DKSIVSVGDTIT
-2238 YTTTIRN
+2238 YTTTITN

-2258 AIPANTTF
+2258 AIPASTTF

-2271 TINSVQQSG
+2271 TINGVQQSS

-2303 VNVISVS
+2303 VNVISVP

-2320 ILYSYTVDPNSAP
+2320 ILYSYTVNPNSAL

-2342 ATNPVLDAMITM
+2342 ATNPVLNAMITM

-2473 TVFTTINTANILS
+2473 TVFTTINTATILS

-2497 GDTLTYTVVLT
+2497 GDTLTYTVALT

-2516 NVIFTDTVPSVTT
+2516 NVIFTDTVPSGTT

-2536 INGVPQSGADPSN
+2536 INGVPQSEADPSN
-2549 GVNIGTITAGTT
+2549 GVNIGIITAGTT

-2566 QVTVTSLPTANPIVN
+2566 QVTVTSLPTENPIVN

-2595 ETSISNPVSTQINE
+2595 ETSISNPVSTQIKE

-2633 SITNVGNTDAT
+2633 SITNIGNTDAT

-2672 ADPNTGVLL
+2672 ANPNTGVLL

-2697 VNNIPPSNPA
+2697 VNSIPPSNPA

-2719 DPVNPPVSSAA
+2719 NPSNPPASSAA

-2738 INNATIIS
+2738 INNATIIT

-2754 ADVGN
+2754 ADIGN

-2837 PISNSASI
+2837 PISISNSAST

-2892 ITYTVTITNSGNV
+2892 ITYTVTITNGGNV

-2969 PITNQASVSFQ
+2969 PLTNQASVSFQ

-3109 FVNFQYNVGNVL
+3109 FVNFQYNVGNAL

-3292 YTATLTN
+3292 YTASLTN

-3418 TDGIITY
+3418 TDGTITY

-3460 SVSVPGADPN
+3460 SVSVPGANPN

-3477 ITPSEIVTVTFQ
+3477 IAPSENVTVTFQ

-3539 SLKAVNAPQTTT
+3539 SLKAVNAPQATT

-3563 TGNIPAT
+3563 TGNIPAA

-3588 FTLNGTAILG
+3588 FTLNGTTILG

-3613 ATHLI
+3613 DTHLI
-3618 SFQILIKDS
+3618 SFQILINDS

-3806 SADVTFASIGQ
+3806 SADVTFVSIGQ

-3857 VIQPGANP
+3857 VTQPGANP

-3892 VGNVVINI
+3892 EGNTVINI

-3913 QIIQRR
+3913 PIIQRR

-3982 NSILVDGVPRLNENP
+3982 NSILVDGVPRPNENP

-4036 YEYRPDPST
+4036 YEYRPDPSG

-4053 SNATNIQFIDAILI
+4053 SNSTNIQFIDAILI
-4067 ATKSTNTVL
+4067 ATKSANTVL

-4093 SATTNSIFFTDTIAD
+4093 STTTNSIFFTDTIAD
-4108 GTVFIPGSVVVNN
+4108 GTVFIPGSVIVNN

-4134 IPNVA
+4134 IPNVV

-4154 LPAVNPTPNTANVVY
+4154 LPAVNPTPNTANIVY

-4197 IVSLKTVDLT
+4197 IISLKTVDLT

-4227 DATAVVFTD
+4227 DATTVVFTD
-4236 NIPNGTTFI
+4236 NIPDGTTFI

-4720 IEKTADKSIVVI
+4720 IEKTTDKSIVVI

-4790 LSAGT
+4790 LPADS

-4800 FQVLATSIPSN
+4800 FQVLVTSIPSN

-4848 ITATVTKNASVS
+4848 ITTTVTKNASVS

-4875 NTSEISLSNISLQDT
+4875 NTSKISLSNISLQDT

-4980 PENPDEAL
+4980 SENPDETL

>member
-24 LSKISNQNRAGTI
+24 LSKISNLNRAGTI
-37 GAIGAFITTNTA
+37 GAIGAFATTNTA
-49 LQVPTF
+49 LQVTTF

-60 LTYTQNSSTAILN
+60 LNYTQNSSTAILN

-118 PSAVTASNQTFVSNS
+118 PSTVTASNQTFVSGS
-133 ITFGFYTRSAD
+133 VTFGFYTRSAD
-144 VTTLIQAGGSGS
+144 VTSLVQAGGSGS
-156 YTTGA
+156 YTTGS

-174 SINSAGWTLIV
+174 AINSSGWTLIV
-185 AYQNGTLPARNLTIY
+185 AYQNGSLPARNLTIY
-200 VAGNRVSAETG
+200 VAGNRVSVETG

-219 FLTPSGGPVSGRL
+219 FLTPAGGPVSGRL
-232 FLSSTEGD
+232 FISSTEGD

-256 LNALSGPNNAINNF
+256 LNALSGPNNAVNNF

-362 VAAIGDILT
+362 VAAIGDVLT

-382 PANNAIFIDSLP
+382 PANNVIFIDSLP
-394 SGTSFIPGTV
+394 NGTSFIPGTV
-404 TVDNVPQ
+404 TIDNVPQ

-418 GISLGTINNGASR
+418 GISLGTINNNASR

-493 LFTDIGETLTYS
+493 IFTDIGETLTYS

-514 AATNVIFTDPIPSGT
+514 AATNVLYTDPIPSGT

-553 IGSIAAN
+553 VGTIAAN
-560 STTTI
+560 SMTTV
-565 SFQVLVPSIP
+565 SFQVFVPSIP

-600 GTDKTNIVS
+600 GTDTTNIVS

-617 TMTKAVDKNFA
+617 TMAKAVDKNFA

-658 TGTTFV
+658 TGTTYV

-683 VNIGSIPS
+683 VNIGSIPTGS
-691 GTTKNVAFQVVV
+691 TKTVSFQVVV

-734 ISSNLVSTQINN
+734 ISSNFVSTQINN
-746 ANVTLTKSTNKQFAT
+746 ANLTLTKSTNKQFAT

-780 NNVQLT
+780 TNVQLT

-791 GTILTPGTVTL
+791 GTILTPSTVTL

-812 VALPIGTIPGG
+812 IALPIGTIPGG
-823 ATFTLSFQVT
+823 ATVTLSFQAT
-833 VINITTPNP
+833 VINITAQNP

-857 NLPPTSKTAN
+857 SLPPTSKTAN

-876 LANLHANKSVDKTFA
+876 LANLHATKSVDKTFA

-901 SLTNDGNVAANNVLL
+901 ALTNDGNVAANNVVL

-926 VPNSVIVNGV
+926 VPNSVIVNGI
-936 TQPGATPASI
+936 TQPGITPTSI
-946 NIGSINANTT
+946 TIGSINAGTT
-956 ITASFQVVIT
+956 ITASFQVLIT

-978 SISYNFIVD
+978 SIAYNFIVD

-1003 TQVNDANVISAKTVN
+1003 TQVNDANVISDKAVD

-1026 TLTYTVTLT
+1026 ILTYTVTLT

-1066 VLQNNADPNIGVP
+1066 VLQNTADPNVGVP
-1079 LPSIAANGSLTV
+1079 LPSIPANGSLTV

-1097 TSLPTQNPTLNS
+1097 TSLPTQNPTINS

-1120 GDPPTVET
+1120 GDPPTIET
-1128 SVSNTVST
+1128 SLSNTVST

-1141 NVVIVKEVDL
+1141 NVVIVKQVDL

-1162 TISLANLGNTIA
+1162 TIALANPGNTPA
-1174 NNVIVTDIIPN
+1174 NNVVVTDIPPP
-1185 GTTIVPNSIF
+1185 GTTLVPNSTF

-1202 GADPSTG
+1202 GADPSVG
-1209 LPVGSIPSGGF
+1209 LQVGTIPAGGI
-1220 TTIVFQISTNGL
+1220 TTIVFQISANSL
-1232 PSPNPIQNS
+1232 PSPNPVQNS
-1241 ASLQYSFI
+1241 AALQYSFI
-1249 ADPNLPALVR
+1249 ADPNLPAVVR
-1259 NAASNIVTTQINTA
+1259 NATSNIVTTQINTA

-1289 DVILYATILTNNG
+1289 DVITYATVLSNNG
-1302 NIPAANVTFTDIIP
+1302 NIPASNVTFTDIIP
-1316 AGTLF
+1316 AGTIFL
-1321 IPNTV
+1321 PNTV
-1326 TINNVPVANANPA
+1326 TINGVPIANANPA
-1339 TSISIGTIGANSSR
+1339 NGILIGTIGANSSR

-1358 VFVPTIPAVNP
+1358 VFIPTIPAVNP

-1401 INNASIAATKSA
+1401 INNASITATKSA

-1444 DVIPNGTSFI
+1444 DVIPSGTSFI
-1454 ANSVTVNGNTLPNV
+1454 PNSVTVNGNTLPNV
-1468 NPASGIAID
+1468 NPASGIVID
-1477 PINPNANTLISFQ
+1477 PINPNANTTISFQ

-1503 NQSNTTYQYVVDPN
+1503 NQSNTAYQYVVNPN
-1517 LPPASANTL
+1517 LPPVSSNAL
-1526 SNVITTQINNATIVA
+1526 SNVITTQINNATILA

-1554 IVTYTIAVTNTGNT
+1554 IVTYTIAVTNTGNI

-1577 GLGAGASFI
+1577 GLGAGASFV

-1650 SPAVNSTITN
+1650 SPAVGSTITN

-1679 TFATIGDTLT
+1679 TFSTIGDTLT
-1689 FTSTITNSGN
+1689 FTSTIINSGN
-1699 TTANNVIFTDV
+1699 TTANNVIFTDL

-1722 TVNGTTITNAN
+1722 TVNGTTIPNAN
-1733 PQNGINIGNLNSNAS
+1733 PQNGINIGNINSNAS
-1748 ATLSFQVNITTLP
+1748 FILSFQVNITTLP

-1789 QSNKTFTQ
+1789 KSNKTFTQ

-1819 ITYTTILTNSGNT
+1819 ITYTTTLTNSGNT
-1832 SANTPVFIDILPP
+1832 TANTPVFIDILPP

-1859 PQLGFRPDSEISL
+1859 PQLGFRPDNGISL
-1872 DSIPV
+1872 DAIPV

-1907 IIIDPTQPPV
+1907 IIVDPTQPPV
-1917 IETATSNP
+1917 AETATSNP
-1925 TLVQINEAIIQA
+1925 TLVQINEATIQA

-1944 FSDVAPGNS
+1944 FSDIAPGNS

-1961 DNIGNATATNI
+1961 ENIGNTTATNI

-2011 AEDFINVTFRVQ
+2011 AGDFINVTFRVQ

-2041 PVVNSAS
+2041 PVVNGAS

-2056 PNLPLVSRSTTSNP
+2056 PNLPLVSRSTSSNS
-2070 VSTQINSGEIVAIK
+2070 VSTQINAGEIALVK
-2084 SVNKTFATIG
+2084 SVDKAFATIG

-2113 IIFTDT
+2113 IIFTDI

-2129 TLTNDLSGTL
+2129 TLV
-2139 TNDSG
+2139 NDSG
-2144 TQQIGNPANGIQI
+2144 AQQIGNPGNGIQI
-2157 GNINPNGTAVI
+2157 GNINPGSTVAI
-2168 TLNVLVTNI
+2168 TINVLVTNI
-2177 PSINPIS
+2177 PSINPVS
-2184 NSSSVQFAHVVD
+2184 NFSSVQFAHVVD

-2201 VSQTNVSNTVS
+2201 VSQTNISNTVS
-2212 TTINSAILT
+2212 TKIKSAILT
-2221 TKKSA
+2221 TTKSA

-2238 YTTTIRN
+2238 YTTTITN
-2245 TGNTAATNITFTS
+2245 TGNTPATNITFTS

-2271 TINSVQQSG
+2271 TINGLQQIG
-2280 AQPALGVNIPN
+2280 AQPALGVTIPN

-2303 VNVISVS
+2303 VNVISVP

-2320 ILYSYTVDPNSAP
+2320 ILYSYTVDPSSAP

-2342 ATNPVLDAMITM
+2342 VTNPILDAIITM
-2354 VKSVDQTLVTL
+2354 IKSVDQTLVTL

-2386 TFTDLIPNGTTFIT
+2386 TFTDLIPDGTTFVS
-2400 DSVTINGLTQIGL
+2400 DSVTINGITQLGLT
-2413 NPNTGITIG
+2413 PNTGITIG

-2442 VQNPIA
+2442 AQNPIA

-2458 ADPNAPIVSRNVTSN
+2458 ADPNAPIVSRTATSN
-2473 TVFTTINTANILS
+2473 TVFTTINTATILS
-2486 LKQVDK
+2486 SKQVDK
-2492 SFSRI
+2492 SFSHI
-2497 GDTLTYTVVLT
+2497 GDTLTYTVTLT

-2516 NVIFTDTVPSVTT
+2516 NVIFTDTAPSGTT
-2529 FIANTFS
+2529 FIANSFS
-2536 INGVPQSGADPSN
+2536 INDIPQSGADPSN
-2549 GVNIGTITAGTT
+2549 GVNIGPITAGNT
-2561 VTVSF
+2561 VNVSF
-2566 QVTVTSLPTANPIVN
+2566 QVTVTSLPTQNPAVN

-2588 LVSPPDS
+2588 LVSPPDA
-2595 ETSISNPVSTQINE
+2595 ETSISNPVSTQMKE
-2609 AILSMTKNESVSFA
+2609 AILSMTKNENVSFA
-2623 DIGQTAFYTT
+2623 DIGQTVFYTT
-2633 SITNVGNTDAT
+2633 SISNIGNTDAI
-2644 NIVFTDA
+2644 NIVFTDV
-2651 LPSGLTFVPN
+2651 LSSGLTFVPN
-2661 TLTVDGVLQPN
+2661 TLTVDGILQPN

-2681 ATLPPNE
+2681 AALPPNE

-2697 VNNIPPSNPA
+2697 VNSIPPSNPA
-2707 PNTASTTYEFTV
+2707 PNIASTTYAFTV
-2719 DPVNPPVSSAA
+2719 DPGNPPVSSAA

-2738 INNATIIS
+2738 INNANIIS
-2746 TKTANLTF
+2746 TKTADLTF

-2768 NTGNVTATDV
+2768 NTGNTTATDV
-2778 TIIDILDSN
+2778 TIIDILNSN
-2787 LSFVPNSFTANG
+2787 LTFVPNSFTVNG
-2799 QTIPNADLSTGVNI
+2799 QTISNADLSTGVNI
-2813 GSING
+2813 GSIPG

-2830 ITLPTLN
+2830 ATLPTLD
-2837 PISNSASI
+2837 PISNAAST

-2876 TAQKNSNVST
+2876 TAQKNSNVAT

-2892 ITYTVTITNSGNV
+2892 IVYTVTITNSGNV

-2926 FTLNGTSIPNAD
+2926 FTINGTSIQNAN

-2947 IAPNESVIV
+2947 IAPNQSVIV
-2956 AFHIIANEIPPIN
+2956 AFHINADEIPPIN

-2980 HIVNPANPPV
+2980 HIVNPANPPI
-2990 SKNIISNNVT
+2990 SKNITSTTVS

-3011 KIGDKTFAT
+3011 KIGDKAFAT

-3034 GNIPA
+3034 GNISA
-3039 NNAIFSDPLPSWT
+3039 NNVVFSDPLPTWT

-3063 TPLPS
+3063 APLPS

-3074 VGINTINPNQTVT
+3074 VGINTITPNQMVT
-3087 IIFQVQIVS
+3087 IVFQVQIVS
-3096 NPTTFTPELQNLG
+3096 NPTTFTTELQNLG
-3109 FVNFQYNVGNVL
+3109 FVNFQYNVGNAL
-3121 LAQPGNVETNVF
+3121 QAQPGNVETNVF
-3133 VTSINTAI
+3133 ATSINSAT

-3163 SIQNNGN
+3163 LLQNSGN
-3170 TNATNVNFSDPV
+3170 TNATNVNFSDSIPA
-3182 PTGTTFVENSFA
+3182 GTTFVENSFT

-3204 PNNGVNIGTVSAG
+3204 PNNGVNIGTVNTG
-3217 SSLTV
+3217 SSSTV

-3234 NPITNVASIQYAFIV
+3234 NPITNVASIQYEFIV
-3249 DPASP
+3249 DPTSP
-3254 PVTGTINSNSAST
+3254 PVTGTITSNSAST

-3276 VLQANRSI
+3276 VLEANRSI
-3284 VSIGDVIT
+3284 VSIGDIIT

-3389 ATSSSNTVNTAVVD
+3389 ATSSSNTVSTAVVD
-3403 ASLSVIKSTDSLVQS
+3403 ASLSAIKNTDSLVQS
-3418 TDGIITY
+3418 PNGTITY
-3425 TVVVQN
+3425 TVVVRN

-3446 PEGTAFIPNSVTIN
+3446 PEGTAFIPNSVTIDTI
-3460 SVSVPGADPN
+3460 SVPGADPS
-3470 VGIPLNS
+3470 VGISLNS
-3477 ITPSEIVTVTFQ
+3477 IAPSEIVNVTFQ
-3489 VIVQSIPSVNPISN
+3489 VIVQSIPNVNPISN

-3527 PAFTQISDATIL
+3527 PAFTQISDANVL
-3539 SLKAVNAPQTTT
+3539 SLKAVNAQQATT

-3575 DTIPQDTTFVENS
+3575 DKIPEGTTFVENS

-3598 ANPNVGVTLPTLAAN
+3598 ANPNAGVTLPNLAAN

-3618 SFQILIKDS
+3618 SFQILINDP
-3627 FSRESITN
+3627 FSQQSITN

-3673 KTSNPTTVDIGGTIL
+3673 KTSNPITVDIGGTIL

-3694 NIGNVDAINI
+3694 NTGNVDAINI
-3704 VFTDSI
+3704 TFTDSI

-3730 LNPENGIPIGTIPAN
+3730 TNPENGIPIGTIPPN

-3760 TETEIVNQSSATYQ
+3760 TETEIVNQSSANYQ

-3806 SADVTFASIGQ
+3806 QANVTFVSIGQ
-3817 IITYTNTLQNIGTV
+3817 NITYTNTLQNIGTI

-3843 EGTIFIEDSLAINN
+3843 EGTIFIEDSLSINN

-3873 IQPNETVTISF
+3873 IQPDETVTISF
-3884 QVQLTNIP
+3884 QVQLTSIP
-3892 VGNVVINI
+3892 SGNTVINI

-3913 QIIQRR
+3913 PIIQRR

-3961 TIPITNTLLLDAIAS
+3961 TVPITNTLLIDAIAA

-3982 NSILVDGVPRLNENP
+3982 NSILVDGIPRPNENP
-3997 ITGINLDII
+3997 STGINLDII
-4006 LPNNTIIVTFQVSV
+4006 LPNNTIIVTFQVNV
-4020 VSIPP
+4020 TSIPS

-4036 YEYRPDPST
+4036 YEYQPEQSA

-4053 SNATNIQFIDAILI
+4053 SNTTNIQFIDVILI
-4067 ATKSTNTVL
+4067 ATKSANKVL
-4076 ANIDETIE
+4076 ANIDETVE

-4093 SATTNSIFFTDTIAD
+4093 STATNSIFFTDTIED
-4108 GTVFIPGSVVVNN
+4108 GTVFIPGSVTVNN

-4134 IPNVA
+4134 IPNIA
-4139 AGQMATITFQVSVTN
+4139 SGQATTIMFQVSVTN
-4154 LPAVNPTPNTANVVY
+4154 LPAVNPTPNTANIAY

-4197 IVSLKTVDLT
+4197 IVSLKIVDLT
-4207 SVTIGDI
+4207 SVTIGDT
-4214 LTYTTTLTNTGNT
+4214 LTYTTNLTNIGNT
-4227 DATAVVFTD
+4227 DATATLFTD
-4236 NIPNGTTFI
+4236 NIPDGTTFI
-4245 DGSVLV
+4245 EGSVLV

-4264 ILVGTIAPNISIP
+4264 ILVGTISPNVSIP

-4283 VVALPASGH
+4283 VVALPASSRI
-4292 VQNQSTSRYTIN
+4292 QNQSTSRYTISG
-4304 VEEQISTSNITFTE
+4304 EEQISTSNITFTE

-4365 ANTSFIENSVIVNG
+4365 SNTSFIENSVIVNG
-4379 NARPNDNPL
+4379 TARPNDNPL
-4388 NGIQIDNI
+4388 NGIQLDNI

-4419 SNTSTIEYEYTV
+4419 SNTSTIEYQYTI
-4431 PNRPPITETIIS
+4431 PNQPPITETILS
-4443 SAALTEINH
+4443 SAAVTAIHH

-4475 ITLNQTGNVAVND
+4475 ITLNQTGNVAAND
-4488 VIIQDIIPQGTT
+4488 VIIQDMIPQGTT
-4500 FIENSVI
+4500 FVENSVV

-4519 SGIPIGTIT
+4519 SGIPIGSIT
-4528 IGGDAIVSFQVTVT
+4528 VGGNAIASFQVTVT
-4542 SIPTPNELN
+4542 SIPTPNELTN
-4551 NNAITTFN
+4551 QAITTFN

-4576 TVKTT
+4576 TVTTT

-4587 IAFKSADVTN
+4587 LAIKSVNATN
-4597 ALPGQTLTY
+4597 ALPSQTITY
-4606 TITITNSGNVTI
+4606 TITITNNGNVTI
-4618 EDLLAIDAVP
+4618 EDILAIDTAPV
-4628 IDTTFVAGSVTI
+4628 DTTFVTGSVTI
-4640 NGINQPNENP
+4640 NGINQPNANP
-4650 ENGITLGNLAPNEF
+4650 EKGISLGNLAPNAST
-4664 VIITFQVTIS
+4664 IITFQVTIS
-4674 SSTLQSTINND
+4674 SSTLQPAIHND

-4692 IIDPTKPPITITKQT
+4692 TIDPNEPPITITKQT
-4707 NTVTTTVIDPMVR
+4707 NVVTTTVVDPMVR
-4720 IEKTADKSIVVI
+4720 INKTTDTSIAVI
-4732 GDIITFTLAVFN
+4732 GDVITFTLEVLN
-4744 HSPIPTISTSVIDT
+4744 HSPIPTISTSILDT
-4758 IPAGTT
+4758 IPTGTT

-4781 PDTGINIGS
+4781 PDTGMNIGALPADS
-4790 LSAGT
+4790 

-4800 FQVLATSIPSN
+4800 FKVLVTSIPSN
-4811 STIINSATV
+4811 STIINSASV

-4848 ITATVTKNASVS
+4848 VTATVVKDASVS
-4860 SAYLNQYFDYTVRIT
+4860 SAYLNQYFNYTVRIT
-4875 NTSEISLSNISLQDT
+4875 NTSDISLSNVSLQDT
-4890 IPAGLQFING
+4890 IPAGLQFMDG

-4910 LANPNIGFLVATNL
+4910 LANPNIGFLVAANL

-4934 TVQVISPPV
+4934 TVQVKSPPV
-4943 NNPFKNTANISL
+4943 TNEFKNTANISL
-4955 QLQVS
+4955 QIQVS

-4972 NENIVTFV
+4972 NENIVTYIS
-4980 PENPDEAL
+4980 ENPDETL

-5002 ITPRNVRNYLWTWI
+5002 ITPRNIRNYFWAWI

>member
-1 MPITN
+1 
-6 RFSTT
+6 
-11 TNGALAITGNTLG
+11 
-24 LSKISNQNRAGTI
+24 
-37 GAIGAFITTNTA
+37 
-49 LQVPTF
+49 
-55 PAGTT
+55 
-60 LTYTQNSSTAILN
+60 
-73 IPAGSTI
+73 
-80 LYAELV
+80 
-86 WGGNYLSRDQNITSV
+86 
-101 LGNPVSF
+101 
-108 TTPVSTYSIT
+108 
-118 PSAVTASNQTFVSNS
+118 
-133 ITFGFYTRSAD
+133 
-144 VTTLIQAGGSGS
+144 
-156 YTTGA
+156 
-161 VPGLVDPLDASNG
+161 
-174 SINSAGWTLIV
+174 
-185 AYQNGTLPARNLTIY
+185 
-200 VAGNRVSAETG
+200 
-211 SADVSVSG
+211 
-219 FLTPSGGPVSGRL
+219 
-232 FLSSTEGD
+232 
-240 ADLTGDQA
+240 
-248 LFGPNFSS
+248 
-256 LNALSGPNNAINNF
+256 
-270 FGSQVNNAAGNLDT
+270 
-284 TGTFGTRNQSAS
+284 
-296 TSTNISAGRQ
+296 
-306 GWDITSI
+306 
-313 DISPYLTNSQV
+313 
-324 SAAIRLTTNG
+324 
-334 DAYMLNTVGLQI
+334 
-346 NINSPNIQA
+346 
-355 TKSVNKS
+355 
-362 VAAIGDILT
+362 
-371 YTVTIPNTGLL
+371 
-382 PANNAIFIDSLP
+382 
-394 SGTSFIPGTV
+394 
-404 TVDNVPQ
+404 
-411 TNANPAA
+411 
-418 GISLGTINNGASR
+418 
-431 TVTFQATVV
+431 
-440 SLPSQNPISNT
+440 
-451 ANITFQYTPIAGG
+451 
-464 TTFNGLATSNSAGT
+464 
-478 QINLADING
+478 
-487 TKSVNK
+487 
-493 LFTDIGETLTYS
+493 
-505 IALANIGNI
+505 
-514 AATNVIFTDPIPSGT
+514 
-529 TFIPGSVTVNGVT
+529 
-542 QAGAN
+542 
-547 PANGIS
+547 
-553 IGSIAAN
+553 
-560 STTTI
+560 
-565 SFQVLVPSIP
+565 
-575 QTNPILNSGTTT
+575 
-587 YQYIPVPNQPAVS
+587 
-600 GTDKTNIVS
+600 
-609 TQVNNATV
+609 
-617 TMTKAVDKNFA
+617 
-628 DIGDTLTYTVSF
+628 
-640 TGTGNTNANNV
+640 
-651 IFTDVIP
+651 
-658 TGTTFV
+658 
-664 LNSLTIDGTTQ
+664 
-675 VGANPANG
+675 
-683 VNIGSIPS
+683 
-691 GTTKNVAFQVVV
+691 
-703 NTIPASNVVSN
+703 
-714 GSSASYQYTVNPS
+714 
-727 QSPVTKN
+727 
-734 ISSNLVSTQINN
+734 
-746 ANVTLTKSTNKQFAT
+746 
-761 IGETISYTILI
+761 
-772 TNSGNTAA
+772 
-780 NNVQLT
+780 
-786 DPLPN
+786 
-791 GTILTPGTVTL
+791 
-802 NGVLQNVDSL
+802 
-812 VALPIGTIPGG
+812 
-823 ATFTLSFQVT
+823 
-833 VINITTPNP
+833 
-842 IINNAF
+842 
-848 ASYLYTVNP
+848 
-857 NLPPTSKTAN
+857 
-867 SNSVTSTIR
+867 
-876 LANLHANKSVDKTFA
+876 
-891 EVGDVLTYTF
+891 
-901 SLTNDGNVAANNVLL
+901 
-916 SDSIANGTAF
+916 
-926 VPNSVIVNGV
+926 
-936 TQPGATPASI
+936 
-946 NIGSINANTT
+946 
-956 ITASFQVVIT
+956 
-966 SIPNPNPISNSA
+966 
-978 SISYNFIVD
+978 
-987 PNASPV
+987 
-993 SKNTTSTTTF
+993 
-1003 TQVNDANVISAKTVN
+1003 
-1018 RAFATVGD
+1018 
-1026 TLTYTVTLT
+1026 
-1035 NAGSVSAD
+1035 
-1043 SPTFVDTN
+1043 
-1051 PDGTTFIPNT
+1051 
-1061 FLING
+1061 
-1066 VLQNNADPNIGVP
+1066 
-1079 LPSIAANGSLTV
+1079 
-1091 SYQVTV
+1091 
-1097 TSLPTQNPTLNS
+1097 
-1109 SSTQYSFILNP
+1109 
-1120 GDPPTVET
+1120 
-1128 SVSNTVST
+1128 
-1136 QINLA
+1136 
-1141 NVVIVKEVDL
+1141 
-1151 TIADVGQPITY
+1151 
-1162 TISLANLGNTIA
+1162 
-1174 NNVIVTDIIPN
+1174 
-1185 GTTIVPNSIF
+1185 
-1195 IGGALQL
+1195 
-1202 GADPSTG
+1202 
-1209 LPVGSIPSGGF
+1209 
-1220 TTIVFQISTNGL
+1220 
-1232 PSPNPIQNS
+1232 
-1241 ASLQYSFI
+1241 
-1249 ADPNLPALVR
+1249 
-1259 NAASNIVTTQINTA
+1259 
-1273 NIVATK
+1273 
-1279 LTSTNFADVG
+1279 
-1289 DVILYATILTNNG
+1289 
-1302 NIPAANVTFTDIIP
+1302 
-1316 AGTLF
+1316 
-1321 IPNTV
+1321 
-1326 TINNVPVANANPA
+1326 
-1339 TSISIGTIGANSSR
+1339 
-1353 TVAFQ
+1353 
-1358 VFVPTIPAVNP
+1358 
-1369 ITNQSGTTFQ
+1369 
-1379 YTYDPSKPAVMQ
+1379 
-1391 MVASNTVQTT
+1391 
-1401 INNASIAATKSA
+1401 
-1413 DKQFA
+1413 
-1418 NVNDIITY
+1418 
-1426 TTTLTNNG
+1426 
-1434 NTLASNVIFT
+1434 
-1444 DVIPNGTSFI
+1444 
-1454 ANSVTVNGNTLPNV
+1454 
-1468 NPASGIAID
+1468 
-1477 PINPNANTLISFQ
+1477 
-1490 VQVNSIPNPNPIP
+1490 
-1503 NQSNTTYQYVVDPN
+1503 
-1517 LPPASANTL
+1517 
-1526 SNVITTQINNATIVA
+1526 
-1541 TKSVNTPTAAIGD
+1541 
-1554 IVTYTIAVTNTGNT
+1554 
-1568 PASATVLTD
+1568 
-1577 GLGAGASFI
+1577 
-1586 QNSVTI
+1586 
-1592 NNVPQPG
+1592 
-1599 LDPSLGIHLADIS
+1599 
-1612 PGDTVFITFQA
+1612 
-1623 QILAIPPSGTLTNN
+1623 
-1637 ALVNYEYTVNPNQ
+1637 
-1650 SPAVNSTITN
+1650 
-1660 TTVTPIIDATLS
+1660 
-1672 INKTVNS
+1672 
-1679 TFATIGDTLT
+1679 
-1689 FTSTITNSGN
+1689 
-1699 TTANNVIFTDV
+1699 
-1710 IPNGTTFIPNSF
+1710 
-1722 TVNGTTITNAN
+1722 
-1733 PQNGINIGNLNSNAS
+1733 
-1748 ATLSFQVNITTLP
+1748 
-1761 NPNPI
+1761 
-1766 PNKSS
+1766 
-1771 LQYSFIVDINEPP
+1771 
-1784 VSRTV
+1784 
-1789 QSNKTFTQ
+1789 
-1797 VNTASVIATKT
+1797 
-1808 ASSAFAAVGDT
+1808 
-1819 ITYTTILTNSGNT
+1819 
-1832 SANTPVFIDILPP
+1832 
-1845 ELSFVPDSVQINTI
+1845 
-1859 PQLGFRPDSEISL
+1859 
-1872 DSIPV
+1872 
-1877 GGTTTIS
+1877 
-1884 FQAIVGSIPA
+1884 
-1894 TNPTL
+1894 
-1899 NQSSTTYS
+1899 
-1907 IIIDPTQPPV
+1907 
-1917 IETATSNP
+1917 

-1961 DNIGNATATNI
+1961 ENIGNTTATNI
-1972 IFTDPIPNNTVFIE
+1972 IFTDPIPNNTVFIA

-1996 PGVNPANGIPIGDII
+1996 PGVNPANGVPIGDII
-2011 AEDFINVTFRVQ
+2011 AGDFTNITFRVQ

-2029 PIFTIGPGGPNS
+2029 PIFTIGPGEPNS
-2041 PVVNSAS
+2041 PVVNGAS
-2048 INYQFMTG
+2048 IDYQFMTG

-2070 VSTQINSGEIVAIK
+2070 VSTQINSGEITLVK
-2084 SVNKTFATIG
+2084 SVDKTFATIG

-2113 IIFTDT
+2113 IIFTDI
-2119 LPDGTTFISG
+2119 LPDGTTFI
-2129 TLTNDLSGTL
+2129 SGTL

-2144 TQQIGNPANGIQI
+2144 TQQIGNPANGIHI

-2184 NSSSVQFAHVVD
+2184 NSSSVQFSHVVD
-2196 PSQPA
+2196 PSQPS
-2201 VSQTNVSNTVS
+2201 VSQMNVSNAVS

-2221 TKKSA
+2221 TQKSA
-2226 DKSIISVGDTIT
+2226 DKSIVSVGDTIT
-2238 YTTTIRN
+2238 YTTTITN

-2258 AIPANTTF
+2258 AIPASITF
-2266 IPNSV
+2266 IPNSF
-2271 TINSVQQSG
+2271 TINGVQQSG
-2280 AQPALGVNIPN
+2280 AQPALGVTIPN

-2303 VNVISVS
+2303 VNVISVP
-2310 PSSSIMGNDT
+2310 PSNSIMGNDT
-2320 ILYSYTVDPNSAP
+2320 ILYSYTVDPNGTP
-2333 ATTSTSTNI
+2333 ITTSISTNI
-2342 ATNPVLDAMITM
+2342 VTNPVLDAMITM

-2371 TTILTNNGNTNATNI
+2371 TTILTNSGNTNATNI
-2386 TFTDLIPNGTTFIT
+2386 TFTDLIPDGTTFIT
-2400 DSVTINGLTQIGL
+2400 DSVTIDGITQIGL

-2422 SIAPNSS
+2422 LIAPNSS

-2442 VQNPIA
+2442 VQNPIV

-2492 SFSRI
+2492 SFSHI

-2566 QVTVTSLPTANPIVN
+2566 QVTVTSLPNQNPIVN

-2588 LVSPPDS
+2588 LVSPPDA

-2633 SITNVGNTDAT
+2633 SITNIGNTDAT

-2672 ADPNTGVLL
+2672 ANPNTGVLL

-2697 VNNIPPSNPA
+2697 VNSIPPINPA
-2707 PNTASTTYEFTV
+2707 PNTAATTYEFIV

-2730 TSNTTLLQ
+2730 TSNSTLLQ

-2746 TKTANLTF
+2746 TKTADLTF
-2754 ADVGN
+2754 ADIGN

-2768 NTGNVTATDV
+2768 NTGNTAATDV

-2787 LSFVPNSFTANG
+2787 LSFVPNSFTVNG

-2813 GSING
+2813 DAING
-2818 GNTAIVTFQATV
+2818 GNAAIVTFQATV
-2830 ITLPTLN
+2830 TTLPTLN

-2845 TYHYVVDPSQPPITT
+2845 TYHYVVDPSQPSITT

-2892 ITYTVTITNSGNV
+2892 ITYTVTITNSSNV

-2926 FTLNGTSIPNAD
+2926 FTLNGTTIPNAN

-2956 AFHIIANEIPPIN
+2956 AFHIIANEIPAIN
-2969 PITNQASVSFQ
+2969 PITNQASVRFQ

-2990 SKNIISNNVT
+2990 SKNITSNNVT

-3039 NNAIFSDPLPSWT
+3039 NNVIFSDPLPSWT
-3052 QFVAGSVIVDG
+3052 QFVTGSVVVDG

-3068 ASIING
+3068 ASIIDG
-3074 VGINTINPNQTVT
+3074 VGINTISPNQTVT

-3096 NPTTFTPELQNLG
+3096 NPTTFTPELQNLA
-3109 FVNFQYNVGNVL
+3109 FVNFQYNVGNAL
-3121 LAQPGNVETNVF
+3121 QAQPGNVETNVF
-3133 VTSINTAI
+3133 VTSIHSAI

-3148 NTAFANIG
+3148 STAFANIG

-3163 SIQNNGN
+3163 LIQNSGN
-3170 TNATNVNFSDPV
+3170 TNATNVNFSDLIPA
-3182 PTGTTFVENSFA
+3182 GTTFVENSFT
-3194 VNGSTIPGAN
+3194 VNGNTIPGAN
-3204 PNNGVNIGTVSAG
+3204 PNSGVTIGTVSAG

-3234 NPITNVASIQYAFIV
+3234 NPITNVASIQFAFIV
-3249 DPASP
+3249 NPAAP
-3254 PVTGTINSNSAST
+3254 PVTGTITSNSAST

-3276 VLQANRSI
+3276 LLEADRTI
-3284 VSIGDVIT
+3284 VSIGDIIT

-3403 ASLSVIKSTDSLVQS
+3403 ASLSVIKNTDSLVQS
-3418 TDGIITY
+3418 TDGTITY

-3446 PEGTAFIPNSVTIN
+3446 PEGTAFIPDSVTIN
-3460 SVSVPGADPN
+3460 GVSAPGTDPN
-3470 VGIPLNS
+3470 VGISLNS
-3477 ITPSEIVTVTFQ
+3477 IAPSEIVTVTFQ

-3503 TARIDYTFIADPTA
+3503 IARIDYTFIADPTA

-3527 PAFTQISDATIL
+3527 PAFTQISDANVL
-3539 SLKAVNAPQTTT
+3539 SLKAVNAQQATT

-3575 DTIPQDTTFVENS
+3575 DTLPEGTTFVDNS
-3588 FTLNGTAILG
+3588 FTLNGTTILG
-3598 ANPNVGVTLPTLAAN
+3598 ANPNVGVTLPNLAAN

-3618 SFQILIKDS
+3618 SFQILINDP
-3627 FSRESITN
+3627 FSQQLITN

-3663 NFVQAQLTIT
+3663 NFVQAQLTVT
-3673 KTSNPTTVDIGGTIL
+3673 KTSNPITVDIGGTIL

-3694 NIGNVDAINI
+3694 NTGNVDAINI
-3704 VFTDSI
+3704 TFTDSI

-3720 VTINGVLQPG
+3720 VTINGVLQPDA
-3730 LNPENGIPIGTIPAN
+3730 NPENGIPIGTIPPN

-3760 TETEIVNQSSATYQ
+3760 TETEIVNQSSVNYQ

-3806 SADVTFASIGQ
+3806 QADVTFVSIGQ
-3817 IITYTNTLQNIGTV
+3817 NITYTNTLQNIGTV

-3843 EGTIFIEDSLAINN
+3843 EGTIFIEDSLSINN
-3857 VIQPGANP
+3857 VIQPGVNP

-3892 VGNVVINI
+3892 EGNTVINI

-3913 QIIQRR
+3913 PIIQRR

-3961 TIPITNTLLLDAIAS
+3961 TVPITNTLLIDAIAA

-3982 NSILVDGVPRLNENP
+3982 NSILVDGIPRPNENP
-3997 ITGINLDII
+3997 ITGITLDII
-4006 LPNNTIIVTFQVSV
+4006 LPNNTIIVTFQVNV
-4020 VSIPP
+4020 VSAPS

-4036 YEYRPDPST
+4036 YEYQPDPSL

-4053 SNATNIQFIDAILI
+4053 SNTTNIQFIDAILI
-4067 ATKSTNTVL
+4067 ATKSANTVL
-4076 ANIDETIE
+4076 ATIDETIE
-4084 YTVFIQNNG
+4084 YTVLIQNNG
-4093 SATTNSIFFTDTIAD
+4093 STTTNSIFFTDIIED
-4108 GTVFIPGSVVVNN
+4108 GTVFIPGSVTVNN

-4134 IPNVA
+4134 IPNIA
-4139 AGQMATITFQVSVTN
+4139 SGQLTTITFQVSVTN
-4154 LPAVNPTPNTANVVY
+4154 LPVVNPTPNTANIVY

-4214 LTYTTTLTNTGNT
+4214 LTYTTTLTNIGNA

-4236 NIPNGTTFI
+4236 NIPIGTTFI

-4251 NNIPQLNANPSAG
+4251 NNIPQLNANPSTG
-4264 ILVGTIAPNISIP
+4264 ILVGTIAPNTSIP

-4283 VVALPASGH
+4283 VVSLPAASGRI
-4292 VQNQSTSRYTIN
+4292 QNQSTSRYTIN
-4304 VEEQISTSNITFTE
+4304 SEEQISTSNITFTE
-4318 VISANVIATKTTPIQ
+4318 VISANIIATKTTPIQ

-4379 NARPNDNPL
+4379 SARPNDNPL
-4388 NGIQIDNI
+4388 SGIQLDNI

-4419 SNTSTIEYEYTV
+4419 SNTSTIEYQYTL
-4431 PNRPPITETIIS
+4431 PNQPPITETIIS
-4443 SAALTEINH
+4443 SAAVTTINH
-4452 ANLNSNKAVDLAF
+4452 ATLNSNKTVDLAF
-4465 ATVGDTLTYT
+4465 ATVGDALTYT

-4488 VIIQDIIPQGTT
+4488 VIIQDMIPQGTT

-4519 SGIPIGTIT
+4519 SGIPIGTI
-4528 IGGDAIVSFQVTVT
+4528 IVDGDAIVSFQVTVT
-4542 SIPTPNELN
+4542 TIPTPNELN

-4576 TVKTT
+4576 TVTTT

-4587 IAFKSADVTN
+4587 IAIKSVDVTN
-4597 ALPGQTLTY
+4597 ALPAQTLTY
-4606 TITITNSGNVTI
+4606 TITIMNSGNVTI
-4618 EDLLAIDAVP
+4618 EDLLVIDTIP

-4650 ENGITLGNLAPNEF
+4650 ENGITLGNLAPNDS

-4674 SSTLQSTINND
+4674 SSTLQPTINND
-4685 ASVSYTV
+4685 ATVSYTV
-4692 IIDPTKPPITITKQT
+4692 IIDPDEPPITITKQT
-4707 NTVTTTVIDPMVR
+4707 NTVTTTLIEPIIN

-4732 GDIITFTLAVFN
+4732 GDVITFTLEVFN
-4744 HSPIPTISTSVIDT
+4744 DSTIPTISTSVIDT

-4771 INGTPVPNVR
+4771 INGTSVPNVR

-4800 FQVLATSIPSN
+4800 FQVLVTSIPSN

-4848 ITATVTKNASVS
+4848 ITTTVTKNASVS

-4875 NTSEISLSNISLQDT
+4875 NTSKISLSNISLQDT

-4943 NNPFKNTANISL
+4943 TNEFKNTANISL

-4980 PENPDEAL
+4980 PENPDETL

-5002 ITPRNVRNYLWTWI
+5002 ITPRNIRNYLWAWI
-5016 WWK
+5016 WWQ

>member
-37 GAIGAFITTNTA
+37 GAIGAFVTTNTA
-49 LQVPTF
+49 LQVTTF

-60 LTYTQNSSTAILN
+60 LNYIQNSSSAILN

-118 PSAVTASNQTFVSNS
+118 PSAVTASNQTFVSGS
-133 ITFGFYTRSAD
+133 VTFGFYTRSAD

-161 VPGLVDPLDASNG
+161 VPGLVDPIDASNG
-174 SINSAGWTLIV
+174 TINSAGWTLIV

-219 FLTPSGGPVSGRL
+219 FLTPAGGPVSGRL

-256 LNALSGPNNAINNF
+256 LNALSGPNNAVNNF
-270 FGSQVNNAAGNLDT
+270 FGSQINNAAGNLDT

-296 TSTNISAGRQ
+296 SSTNISAGRQ

-371 YTVTIPNTGLL
+371 YTVTVPNTGLL
-382 PANNAIFIDSLP
+382 PANNVTFTDILP
-394 SGTSFIPGTV
+394 NGTSFIPGSV
-404 TVDNVPQ
+404 TIDNLPQ
-411 TNANPAA
+411 TNANPSA
-418 GISLGTINNGASR
+418 GISLGTINNSSSR

-440 SLPSQNPISNT
+440 SLPSQNPIANT

-464 TTFNGLATSNSAGT
+464 TTFSGIATSNSAGT

-505 IALANIGNI
+505 ISLANVGNI
-514 AATNVIFTDPIPSGT
+514 AATNVIYTDPIPSGT
-529 TFIPGSVTVNGVT
+529 TFIPNSVTVNGVT

-547 PANGIS
+547 PATGIS

-560 STTTI
+560 SITTI
-565 SFQVLVPSIP
+565 SFQVFVPSIP

-587 YQYIPVPNQPAVS
+587 YQYVPIPNQPAVNGS
-600 GTDKTNIVS
+600 DATNTVS

-617 TMTKAVDKNFA
+617 TMAKTVDKNYA
-628 DIGDTLTYTVSF
+628 DIGDTLTYTVAF

-651 IFTDVIP
+651 IFTDAIP

-675 VGANPANG
+675 VGANPSNG
-683 VNIGSIPS
+683 VNIGSIPT
-691 GTTKNVAFQVVV
+691 GTTKNVSFQVVV
-703 NTIPASNVVSN
+703 NTIPPANVVSN

-727 QSPVTKN
+727 QSPVAKN

-746 ANVTLTKSTNKQFAT
+746 ANLTLTKSTNKQFAT
-761 IGETISYTILI
+761 IGDTISYTILI
-772 TNSGNTAA
+772 TNSGNTAVT
-780 NNVQLT
+780 NVQLT

-791 GTILTPGTVTL
+791 GTILTPGSVTL

-812 VALPIGTIPGG
+812 VGLPIGTIPSG

-833 VINITTPNP
+833 VINITAQNP
-842 IINNAF
+842 IVNNAF
-848 ASYLYTVNP
+848 ASYIYTVNP
-857 NLPPTSKTAN
+857 SLPPTSKAAN
-867 SNSVTSTIR
+867 SNSVSSTIR
-876 LANLHANKSVDKTFA
+876 LANVQAIKSVDQTFA

-901 SLTNDGNVAANNVLL
+901 ALTNDGNVAANNVLL
-916 SDSIANGTAF
+916 SDSIANGTSF
-926 VPNSVIVNGV
+926 IPDSVMINGV
-936 TQPGATPASI
+936 TQPGVTPASI
-946 NIGSINANTT
+946 NIGSINASTT
-956 ITASFQVVIT
+956 ITASFQVLIT

-993 SKNTTSTTTF
+993 NKNATSTTTF
-1003 TQVNDANVISAKTVN
+1003 TQVNDANVISAKTVD

-1026 TLTYTVTLT
+1026 ILTYTVILT

-1051 PDGTTFIPNT
+1051 PDGTTFIQNT
-1061 FLING
+1061 FLIND

-1079 LPSIAANGSLTV
+1079 LPSIPANGSLTV

-1097 TSLPTQNPTLNS
+1097 SSLPAQNPTINS

-1120 GDPPTVET
+1120 GDPPTIET
-1128 SVSNTVST
+1128 SLSNTVST

-1162 TISLANLGNTIA
+1162 TISLANLGYTPA
-1174 NNVIVTDIIPN
+1174 NNVVVTDILPT
-1185 GTTIVPNSIF
+1185 GTTLVPNSIF

-1202 GADPSTG
+1202 GADPSVG
-1209 LPVGSIPSGGF
+1209 LQVGTIPAGGF
-1220 TTIVFQISTNGL
+1220 TTIIFQISANGL
-1232 PSPNPIQNS
+1232 PSPNPVQNS
-1241 ASLQYSFI
+1241 AALQYSFI
-1249 ADPNLPALVR
+1249 ADPNLPAVVK
-1259 NAASNIVTTQINTA
+1259 NATSNIVTTQINTA
-1273 NIVATK
+1273 NVVATK
-1279 LTSTNFADVG
+1279 LTSTNFADVD

-1302 NIPAANVTFTDIIP
+1302 NIPASNVTFTDIIP
-1316 AGTLF
+1316 AGTTFL
-1321 IPNTV
+1321 PNSV
-1326 TINNVPVANANPA
+1326 MINGVPIANANPA
-1339 TSISIGTIGANSSR
+1339 NGIFIGTIGANSSR
-1353 TVAFQ
+1353 TVSFE

-1401 INNASIAATKSA
+1401 INNASISATKSA

-1434 NTLASNVIFT
+1434 NTLASNVVFT

-1454 ANSVTVNGNTLPNV
+1454 PNSVTVNGNIIPNV

-1477 PINPNANTLISFQ
+1477 PINPNANTTISFQ

-1503 NQSNTTYQYVVDPN
+1503 NQSNTTYQYIVNPN
-1517 LPPASANTL
+1517 LPPTSANAL
-1526 SNVITTQINNATIVA
+1526 SNLITTQINNATIVA

-1554 IVTYTIAVTNTGNT
+1554 IVTYTIAVTNTGNI

-1577 GLGAGASFI
+1577 GLGPGASFI
-1586 QNSVTI
+1586 PDSVTI
-1592 NNVPQPG
+1592 NNVSQPG
-1599 LDPSLGIHLADIS
+1599 LDPSLGIQLNDIS
-1612 PGDTVFITFQA
+1612 PADTIFITFQVK
-1623 QILAIPPSGTLTNN
+1623 ILAIPPSGTLTNN

-1650 SPAVNSTITN
+1650 SPAVGSTVTN
-1660 TTVTPIIDATLS
+1660 TTATPIVDATLVL
-1672 INKTVNS
+1672 NKNAST
-1679 TFATIGDTLT
+1679 TFATIGDTIT
-1689 FTSTITNSGN
+1689 FTSSVTNTGN
-1699 TTANNVIFTDV
+1699 TTANNIVFTDT
-1710 IPNGTTFIPNSF
+1710 IPNGTAFIPNSF
-1722 TVNGTTITNAN
+1722 KINGVTVPNAN
-1733 PQNGINIGNLNSNAS
+1733 PQNGINIGNMNSNAS
-1748 ATLSFQVNITTLP
+1748 VALSFQVNITTLP

-1771 LQYSFIVDINEPP
+1771 IQYSFIVDINEPP

-1808 ASSAFAAVGDT
+1808 ASSTFAAVGDT
-1819 ITYTTILTNSGNT
+1819 ITYTTTLTNSGNT
-1832 SANTPVFIDILPP
+1832 TANTPVFIDILPT

-1859 PQLGFRPDSEISL
+1859 PQLGFRPDNGVPL
-1872 DSIPV
+1872 DTIPV
-1877 GGTTTIS
+1877 GGSITIS

-1907 IIIDPTQPPV
+1907 IIVDPTQPPV
-1917 IETATSNP
+1917 TETATSNP
-1925 TLVQINEAIIQA
+1925 VLVQINEAIIQA

-1961 DNIGNATATNI
+1961 ENVGNTTATNI
-1972 IFTDPIPNNTVFIE
+1972 VFTDPIPNNTVFIE

-2041 PVVNSAS
+2041 PVVNGAS

-2056 PNLPLVSRSTTSNP
+2056 PNLPLVSRNTTSNS
-2070 VSTQINSGEIVAIK
+2070 VSTQINSGEIALVK
-2084 SVNKTFATIG
+2084 FTDKNYATIG

-2113 IIFTDT
+2113 IIFTDI
-2119 LPDGTTFISG
+2119 LPDGTTFI
-2129 TLTNDLSGTL
+2129 SGTL

-2144 TQQIGNPANGIQI
+2144 TQQIGNPASGIQI
-2157 GNINPNGTAVI
+2157 GNINPSGTAVI

-2177 PSINPIS
+2177 PSINPIP
-2184 NSSSVQFAHVVD
+2184 NSSSVQFQHIVD

-2201 VSQTNVSNTVS
+2201 ITQTVSSNTVT

-2221 TKKSA
+2221 TTKIA

-2238 YTTTIRN
+2238 YTTTITN
-2245 TGNTAATNITFTS
+2245 TGNTPATNITFTS
-2258 AIPANTTF
+2258 AIPASTTF

-2271 TINSVQQSG
+2271 TISGVQQPG

-2291 IAPGETVTVTFQ
+2291 IAPGEAVTVTFQ
-2303 VNVISVS
+2303 VNVISIP
-2310 PSSSIMGNDT
+2310 PSNSIMGNDT
-2320 ILYSYTVDPNSAP
+2320 ILYSYTVDPNGTP
-2333 ATTSTSTNI
+2333 VTTSTSTNI
-2342 ATNPVLDAMITM
+2342 VTNPVLDAMITM
-2354 VKSVDQTLVTL
+2354 VKLVDQTLVTL

-2371 TTILTNNGNTNATNI
+2371 TTSVTNNGNTNATNI
-2386 TFTDLIPNGTTFIT
+2386 TFTDLIPDGTTFIT
-2400 DSVTINGLTQIGL
+2400 DSVTIDGITQIGL

-2422 SIAPNSS
+2422 SITPNSS

-2434 QVTATSTP
+2434 QVIATATP

-2448 NSATASYTFI
+2448 NSAAASYTFI
-2458 ADPNAPIVSRNVTSN
+2458 TDPNAPIVSRNVTSN
-2473 TVFTTINTANILS
+2473 TVFTTINTATILS
-2486 LKQVDK
+2486 SKQVDK
-2492 SFSRI
+2492 AFSSI
-2497 GDTLTYTVVLT
+2497 GDTLTYTVALT

-2516 NVIFTDTVPSVTT
+2516 NVIFTDTVPNGTT

-2536 INGVPQSGADPSN
+2536 INGIPQSGANPAN
-2549 GVNIGTITAGTT
+2549 GVNIGPITAGTT
-2561 VTVSF
+2561 VNVSF
-2566 QVTVTSLPTANPIVN
+2566 QVNVTSLPTENPIVN

-2588 LVSPPDS
+2588 LVSPPDA
-2595 ETSISNPVSTQINE
+2595 ETSISNPVSTQIRE
-2609 AILSMTKNESVSFA
+2609 AILSMTKNESVSYA

-2633 SITNVGNTDAT
+2633 SISNVGNTDAT
-2644 NIVFTDA
+2644 NVVFTDV

-2672 ADPNTGVLL
+2672 ANPNTGVLL
-2681 ATLPPNE
+2681 AALPPNE

-2697 VNNIPPSNPA
+2697 VNSIPTSNPV

-2719 DPVNPPVSSAA
+2719 DPTNPPVSNTAS
-2730 TSNTTLLQ
+2730 SNTTLLQ
-2738 INNATIIS
+2738 INNANIIS
-2746 TKTANLTF
+2746 TKTADLTF

-2768 NTGNVTATDV
+2768 NTGNVAATDV

-2787 LSFVPNSFTANG
+2787 LTFVPNSFTVNG
-2799 QTIPNADLSTGVNI
+2799 QIIQNADLSTGVSI

-2818 GNTAIVTFQATV
+2818 GNAAIVTFQATV
-2830 ITLPTLN
+2830 TTLPTLN
-2837 PISNSASI
+2837 PISNSAST
-2845 TYHYVVDPSQPPITT
+2845 TYHYVVDPSQPPLTA

-2876 TAQKNSNVST
+2876 TVRKNSNVST

-2892 ITYTVTITNSGNV
+2892 IVYSVTITNSGNV

-2911 FTDLIPDGTSFEPNS
+2911 FTDIIPNGTSFEPNS
-2926 FTLNGTSIPNAD
+2926 FTLNGTIIQNAN

-2947 IAPNESVIV
+2947 IAPNQFAVVE
-2956 AFHIIANEIPPIN
+2956 FHITANEIPPIN

-2990 SKNIISNNVT
+2990 SKNITSNSVST
-3000 TKIESAILNTI
+3000 QIESAILTTL
-3011 KIGDKTFAT
+3011 KIGDKAFAT

-3039 NNAIFSDPLPSWT
+3039 NNVVFSDPIPSWT

-3063 TPLPS
+3063 TSLPS
-3068 ASIING
+3068 ASIIDG
-3074 VGINTINPNQTVT
+3074 VGINTINPNQIVT
-3087 IIFQVQIVS
+3087 IVFQVQIVS

-3109 FVNFQYNVGNVL
+3109 FVNFQYNVGNAL
-3121 LAQPGNVETNVF
+3121 QAQPGNVETNVF
-3133 VTSINTAI
+3133 VTSINSAI

-3163 SIQNNGN
+3163 QIQNSGN
-3170 TNATNVNFSDPV
+3170 TTATNLNFSDLI
-3182 PTGTTFVENSFA
+3182 PTGTTFVENSFS

-3204 PNNGVNIGTVSAG
+3204 PNNGVNIGTVSAD

-3222 TFQVIVTSTPPS
+3222 TFQVIVTTIPPS

-3249 DPASP
+3249 DPAAP
-3254 PVTGTINSNSAST
+3254 PVTGIINSNSAST

-3276 VLQANRSI
+3276 VLEANRTI
-3284 VSIGDVIT
+3284 VSIGDIIT

-3304 ANSVLLINGVPE
+3304 ANSVLLINGIPV
-3316 GALFVPNSVTLN
+3316 GAVFVPNSVTLN

-3347 PGDSATIT
+3347 PGDFATIT

-3366 GAIINQALT
+3366 GAIINQAIT
-3375 SYTYIVDPS
+3375 SYTFIVDPS

-3403 ASLSVIKSTDSLVQS
+3403 ASLSVIKNTDSLVQS
-3418 TDGIITY
+3418 TNGTITY

-3460 SVSVPGADPN
+3460 TVSVPGADPN
-3470 VGIPLNS
+3470 VGIPLNA
-3477 ITPSEIVTVTFQ
+3477 IAPSEIVTVTFQ

-3503 TARIDYTFIADPTA
+3503 TARIDYTFITDPTA

-3527 PAFTQISDATIL
+3527 PASTQISDATII
-3539 SLKAVNAPQTTT
+3539 SLKAVNAQQATN

-3563 TGNIPAT
+3563 NGNISAT
-3570 NLIFS
+3570 NLSFLDS
-3575 DTIPQDTTFVENS
+3575 TQNGTTFVENS
-3588 FTLNGTAILG
+3588 FTLNGTTILG
-3598 ANPNVGVTLPTLAAN
+3598 TNPNVGVTLPNLAAN

-3618 SFQILIKDS
+3618 SFQILINNP
-3627 FSRESITN
+3627 FSQESIIN

-3673 KTSNPTTVDIGGTIL
+3673 KTSNPINVDIGGTIL

-3704 VFTDSI
+3704 IFTDSI
-3710 PAGTT
+3710 PPGTT

-3730 LNPENGIPIGTIPAN
+3730 VNPENGIPIGTIPSN
-3745 SSKTILF
+3745 GSKTILF

-3760 TETEIVNQSSATYQ
+3760 TETEIINQSSVTYQ
-3774 YVSIPTAPPVNRS
+3774 YVSSPTAPPVNSS

-3796 LQNANIISVK
+3796 IQNANIISVK
-3806 SADVTFASIGQ
+3806 SADVTFVSIGQ

-3831 PANNTVFIDNIP
+3831 PANNTMFIDNIP
-3843 EGTIFIEDSLAINN
+3843 EGTIFIEDSLSINN

-3873 IQPNETVTISF
+3873 IQPNTTVTISF
-3884 QVQLTNIP
+3884 QVQLTSIP
-3892 VGNVVINI
+3892 SGNTVINI

-3913 QIIQRR
+3913 PIIQRQ

-3952 YTVAVTNAG
+3952 YTVAVTNSG
-3961 TIPITNTLLLDAIAS
+3961 TIPITNTLLIDAIAA

-3982 NSILVDGVPRLNENP
+3982 NSILVDGIPRPDENP

-4006 LPNNTIIVTFQVSV
+4006 LPNHTIIVTFQVNV
-4020 VSIPP
+4020 VSIPS

-4036 YEYRPDPST
+4036 YEYQPEPSV

-4053 SNATNIQFIDAILI
+4053 SNSTNIQFIDAILI
-4067 ATKSTNTVL
+4067 ATKSANKVL

-4084 YTVFIQNNG
+4084 YTVLIQNNG
-4093 SATTNSIFFTDTIAD
+4093 STTTNSIFFTDTIES
-4108 GTVFIPGSVVVNN
+4108 GTVFIPGSVIVNN
-4121 TVLPAADPNIGFS
+4121 TVFPAANPNIGFS
-4134 IPNVA
+4134 IPNIA
-4139 AGQMATITFQVSVTN
+4139 SGQTTTITFQVSVTN
-4154 LPAVNPTPNTANVVY
+4154 LPAVNPTPNTANIVY

-4197 IVSLKTVDLT
+4197 IVSLKTVDFT

-4227 DATAVVFTD
+4227 DATTVVFTD
-4236 NIPNGTTFI
+4236 DIPDGTTFI

-4264 ILVGTIAPNISIP
+4264 ILVGTIVPNISIP

-4283 VVALPASGH
+4283 AVALPASSH
-4292 VQNQSTSRYTIN
+4292 IQNQSTSRYTIN
-4304 VEEQISTSNITFTE
+4304 GEEQISTSNITFTE
-4318 VISANVIATKTTPIQ
+4318 VIFANVIATKTTPIQ

-4343 TISITNNGNIQVENI
+4343 TISIINNGNIQVENI

-4388 NGIQIDNI
+4388 SGIQIDNI
-4396 PPNTTATILFQ
+4396 PPNTAATILFQ

-4419 SNTSTIEYEYTV
+4419 SNTSTIEYEYTL

-4443 SAALTEINH
+4443 SAAVTEINH
-4452 ANLNSNKAVDLAF
+4452 VNLISNKAVNFAF

-4475 ITLNQTGNVAVND
+4475 ITLNQTGNVSANN

-4500 FIENSVI
+4500 FIDNSVI
-4507 VNGETLPGVNPV
+4507 VNGEMLPGVNPV
-4519 SGIPIGTIT
+4519 SGIPIGTI
-4528 IGGDAIVSFQVTVT
+4528 IVGGNAIASFQVTVT

-4551 NNAITTFN
+4551 NKAITTFN
-4559 YIVNPNNVPVTN
+4559 YIVNPNNLPVTN

-4576 TVKTT
+4576 TVTTT
-4581 VQNDNV
+4581 VQDDNV
-4587 IAFKSADVTN
+4587 IAMKSADVTN

-4606 TITITNSGNVTI
+4606 TITITNSGNVNI
-4618 EDLLAIDAVP
+4618 EDILAIDIVP
-4628 IDTTFVAGSVTI
+4628 VDTTFVTGSVTI
-4640 NGINQPNENP
+4640 NGINQPNANP
-4650 ENGITLGNLAPNEF
+4650 ENGITLGNLAPKKS

-4674 SSTLQSTINND
+4674 ASTLQSAINND
-4685 ASVSYTV
+4685 ASISYAVT
-4692 IIDPTKPPITITKQT
+4692 IDPTEPPITITKQT
-4707 NTVTTTVIDPMVR
+4707 NTVTTTLIDPMVR
-4720 IEKTADKSIVVI
+4720 MEKTADKSIVVI
-4732 GDIITFTLAVFN
+4732 GDSITFTLEIFN
-4744 HSPIPTISTSVIDT
+4744 HSPIPTVSTSVLDM

-4771 INGTPVPNVR
+4771 INGTPVPNIR

-4790 LSAGT
+4790 LSADGI
-4795 VATIT
+4795 ATIT
-4800 FQVLATSIPSN
+4800 FKVLVTSLPSN
-4811 STIINSATV
+4811 NTIINSATV

-4836 VNSNIVRIPVQF
+4836 VNSNIVHIPVQF
-4848 ITATVTKNASVS
+4848 ITATVIKNASVS

-4875 NTSEISLSNISLQDT
+4875 NTSDISLSNVSLQDT
-4890 IPAGLQFING
+4890 IPAGLQFMDG
-4900 TVFINGERSP
+4900 TVFINSERSP
-4910 LANPNIGFLVATNL
+4910 LANPNFGFLIATHL

-4943 NNPFKNTANISL
+4943 NNEFNNSANVSL
-4955 QLQVS
+4955 QLQTT

-4965 ITVTVTS
+4965 IIVTIIS
-4972 NENIVTFV
+4972 NENIVTFI
-4980 PENPDEAL
+4980 PENPDEIL

-5002 ITPRNVRNYLWTWI
+5002 ITPRNIRNYFWSWI
-5016 WWK
+5016 WWN

>member
-394 SGTSFIPGTV
+394 NGTSFIPGTV

-440 SLPSQNPISNT
+440 SLPNQNPISNT

-514 AATNVIFTDPIPSGT
+514 AATNVIYTDPIPSGT

-547 PANGIS
+547 PANGIP

-560 STTTI
+560 STTTV

-600 GTDKTNIVS
+600 GTDTTNIVS

-675 VGANPANG
+675 VGATPANG

-791 GTILTPGTVTL
+791 GTILNPGTVTL

-833 VINITTPNP
+833 VINITAQNP

-848 ASYLYTVNP
+848 ASYIYTVNP
-857 NLPPTSKTAN
+857 SLPPTSKTAN

-876 LANLHANKSVDKTFA
+876 LANLHVNKSVDKTFA
-891 EVGDVLTYTF
+891 EVSDVLTYTF
-901 SLTNDGNVAANNVLL
+901 ALTNDGNVAANNVLL

-936 TQPGATPASI
+936 TQPGVTPTSI

-1091 SYQVTV
+1091 SYQVTI

-1120 GDPPTVET
+1120 GDPPTIET

-1185 GTTIVPNSIF
+1185 GSTIVPNSIF
-1195 IGGALQL
+1195 IGGTLQQ

-1209 LPVGSIPSGGF
+1209 LQVGSIPSGGF
-1220 TTIVFQISTNGL
+1220 TTIVFQISANGL

-1249 ADPNLPALVR
+1249 TDPNLPALVR

-1279 LTSTNFADVG
+1279 LTSTNFADIG

-1339 TSISIGTIGANSSR
+1339 TGISIGTIGANSSR

-1401 INNASIAATKSA
+1401 INNASIAATKSV

-1434 NTLASNVIFT
+1434 NTLASNIVFT
-1444 DVIPNGTSFI
+1444 DAIPSGTSFI
-1454 ANSVTVNGNTLPNV
+1454 PNSVTVNGNILPNV

-1477 PINPNANTLISFQ
+1477 PINPNANTIISFQ

-1554 IVTYTIAVTNTGNT
+1554 IVTYTIAVANTGNT

-1859 PQLGFRPDSEISL
+1859 PQLGFRPDSGISL

-1917 IETATSNP
+1917 TETATSNP

-1972 IFTDPIPNNTVFIE
+1972 IFTDPLPNNTVFIE

-1996 PGVNPANGIPIGDII
+1996 PRVNPANGIPIGDII
-2011 AEDFINVTFRVQ
+2011 AGDFINVTFRVQ

-2129 TLTNDLSGTL
+2129 TLTND
-2139 TNDSG
+2139 SG

-2201 VSQTNVSNTVS
+2201 VSQTNVSNAVS

-2226 DKSIISVGDTIT
+2226 DKSIVSVGDTIT
-2238 YTTTIRN
+2238 YTTTITN

-2258 AIPANTTF
+2258 AIPASTTF

-2271 TINSVQQSG
+2271 TINGVQQSS

-2303 VNVISVS
+2303 VNVISVP

-2320 ILYSYTVDPNSAP
+2320 ILYSYTVNPNSAP

-2342 ATNPVLDAMITM
+2342 ATNPVLNAMITM

-2473 TVFTTINTANILS
+2473 TVFTTINTATILS

-2497 GDTLTYTVVLT
+2497 GDTLTYTVALT

-2516 NVIFTDTVPSVTT
+2516 NVIFTDTVPSGTT

-2536 INGVPQSGADPSN
+2536 INGVPQSEADPSN
-2549 GVNIGTITAGTT
+2549 GVNIGIITAGTT

-2566 QVTVTSLPTANPIVN
+2566 QVTVTSLPTENPIVN

-2595 ETSISNPVSTQINE
+2595 ETSISNPVSTQIKE

-2633 SITNVGNTDAT
+2633 SITNIGNTDAT

-2672 ADPNTGVLL
+2672 ANPNTGVLL

-2697 VNNIPPSNPA
+2697 VNSIPPSNPA

-2719 DPVNPPVSSAA
+2719 NPSNPPASSAA

-2738 INNATIIS
+2738 INNATIIT

-2754 ADVGN
+2754 ADIGN

-2837 PISNSASI
+2837 PISISNSAST

-2892 ITYTVTITNSGNV
+2892 ITYTVTITNGGNV

-2969 PITNQASVSFQ
+2969 PLTNQASVSFQ

-3109 FVNFQYNVGNVL
+3109 FVNFQYNVGNAL

-3292 YTATLTN
+3292 YTASLTN

-3418 TDGIITY
+3418 TDGTITY

-3460 SVSVPGADPN
+3460 SVSVPGANPN

-3477 ITPSEIVTVTFQ
+3477 IAPSENVTVTFQ

-3539 SLKAVNAPQTTT
+3539 SLKAVNAPQATT

-3563 TGNIPAT
+3563 TGNIPAA

-3588 FTLNGTAILG
+3588 FTLNGTAILD

-3613 ATHLI
+3613 DTHLI
-3618 SFQILIKDS
+3618 SFQILINDS

-3806 SADVTFASIGQ
+3806 SADVTFVSIGQ

-3857 VIQPGANP
+3857 VTQPGANP

-3892 VGNVVINI
+3892 EGNTVINI

-3913 QIIQRR
+3913 PIIQRR

-3982 NSILVDGVPRLNENP
+3982 NSILVDGVPRPNENP

-4036 YEYRPDPST
+4036 YEYRPDPSG

-4053 SNATNIQFIDAILI
+4053 SNSTNIQFIDAILI
-4067 ATKSTNTVL
+4067 ATKSANTVL

-4093 SATTNSIFFTDTIAD
+4093 STTTNSIFFTDTIAD
-4108 GTVFIPGSVVVNN
+4108 GTVFIPGSVIVNN

-4134 IPNVA
+4134 IPNVV

-4154 LPAVNPTPNTANVVY
+4154 LPAVNPTPNTANIVY

-4197 IVSLKTVDLT
+4197 IISLKTVDLT

-4227 DATAVVFTD
+4227 DATTVVFTD
-4236 NIPNGTTFI
+4236 NIPDGTTFI

-4720 IEKTADKSIVVI
+4720 IEKTTDKSIVVI

-4790 LSAGT
+4790 LPADS

-4800 FQVLATSIPSN
+4800 FQVLVTSIPSN

-4848 ITATVTKNASVS
+4848 ITTTVTKNASVS

-4980 PENPDEAL
+4980 SENPDETL